1 MTTRYTAKTK
11 KTTFALIIA
20 AVLAAALLFFAA
32 WAPSGIVVEG
42 AEGDSGAATQ
52 DTQYTHKLSVSEA
65 DFADGYADEKA
76 SDKRFEL
83 NTEETSGDVT
93 TVTNGAV
100 TAEAFSKKTD
110 GTGSTIPYRSVG
122 ISLQGKLQDAVNSGR
137 LSMRVY
143 FVGTVKLNAT
153 SRGDVED
160 NVPSINLD
168 LGFGLTGGVS
178 SDDVADGNVERT
190 AEPVWADG
198 TYKYSE
204 TLEFTAERPLEITDG
219 YALLSSENV
228 VLELTPSFS
237 ITRERTTTDTVTN
250 SATAV
255 INGNFLIAFDF
266 AEVTVNLSVDN
277 VQYGKIVAGNQ
288 SGLYGQ
294 YAEAVMSTAADD
306 AVINDYDSQLQG
318 LESLTGSANSAVVS
332 YGLNDDIVFT
342 AVPMT
347 GFYFYRWEQGGGEN
361 TKAVNLGAAAAT
373 PSSAAITYHADFTEF
388 QPTVPIVAGQGAGY
402 IYNNAPYGPALNE
415 AALTGYVLSERHV
428 GLTNGGVVWNQGP
441 QPTEAGA
448 YEHRATLSRNGE
460 NGEECFGISRVDF
473 NIFRRTATV
482 ELTDALGTV
491 VNSAAIAWG
500 DCLNDT
506 GIIPGS
512 GIDGNF
518 DVVVASEGGYT
529 AVSTKLASVMPA
541 PGTYE
546 FSYRLTPTGDYANNY
561 STGYAPFTVTVD
573 DDFTVDGDGAVY
585 AETPVASS
593 TIGGAFN
600 YSYNIIDNGE
610 AAEVRETLVFTL
622 TAYLT
627 GSEDW
632 LFVAWRRNTYY
643 QTSDA
648 DKADGFDTY
657 TYVYEIPLDGTE
669 GGKLSDEFRAVFAR
683 KDNSTIAVNAY
694 TGSALQTLTAVNL
707 SRNNLYIGNATLES
721 YGGIMA
727 EVIGFGDELS
737 ASQPVAIGAHD
748 VRVRL
753 FTYNTENNTE
763 NGVSTVLVPEI
774 VLPFEI
780 VYANLYA
787 NLSTSASSGYNS
799 ATGWASRMAFNVSGI
814 PTASADYGY
823 KYIYTLET
831 DGEVKAENRVVDWD
845 GSNVFETPTV
855 YGDVDI
861 SEKSAVI
868 TFRLVVTHDVNGVPT
883 EDVEMN
889 AVALSEPFT
898 VKLDNTPV
906 TINSFLPT
914 EALGADWLQSAQ
926 FTAEVTFGGSGY
938 DLSYGTRSGN
948 SLSATDRALLTADEV
963 TVESGADDPGYL
975 YGADSGNVTAARS
988 FTVRFT
994 VDTDLIGAPALGVRN
1009 GLRLGAN
1016 VYSAIAEHTEPVS
1029 VDASVPQIALVPEY
1043 GGAVGDGGWY
1053 DAAVKLTL
1061 TITDNGGS
1069 MPANAELSPR
1079 EGSDYY
1085 GITMQRDEEFAE
1097 GIRYIAT
1104 ITSSEYFEY
1113 YISDGAGNV
1122 ANTSFHYNVQIFK
1135 QGDLE
1140 FVSYSAG
1147 GGEMWVSNDLSLDF
1161 TVRLTA
1167 GALYAPF
1174 KLQYRTGAYGDFTD
1188 YGDYV
1193 YPDSATGNVDLT
1205 FALSLEDLG
1214 DSNFYFRAMA
1224 ANGITTETFNAGRI
1238 RNDDVAPTIALN
1250 EADYADHIGDA
1261 DWTAEAV
1268 PVTVTV
1274 TETLSGIPWDEATG
1288 IYGVYVEGRDD
1299 VRIDKVS
1306 DSVYTVYVADCNE
1319 YVVSA
1324 RDRAGNT
1331 VSAEAITLNVDPFT
1345 EPDFDVQ
1352 IEEEDGETVSEYT
1365 SGEWITSGT
1374 AVLKITFTYDVV
1386 VSGTTVQYLQD
1397 GYWRTLVSGT
1407 PEDGSLSQ
1415 EGQTYVFSV
1424 TPADGSTNYRFRL
1437 TTGAGITVT
1446 YPAEG
1451 YFTVRRDSEAPDE
1464 PDSEFY
1470 DSLGNAVDVA
1480 NEWNND
1486 RVTWQFSLNDN
1497 VSGINASK
1505 VKLYTLDPATI
1516 NDEEAMAEA
1525 LQQAIASGSG
1535 EAPEVLP
1542 NGLYQYTL
1550 SDYMLYVLM
1559 FADNAGNQG
1568 LFPFIAKIDT
1578 TADFNVNIVPYLKDG
1593 EVVES
1598 EPLASGTALSDT
1610 QSVVFV
1616 FEVTTEGG
1624 DFVPGASGLRA
1635 EYSFDGVN
1643 WYYTDEA
1650 FSADV
1655 PEFEFG
1661 GQAIGDMRIRLVTGA
1676 GTAVVGA
1683 FGGEAAFR
1691 YNKDT
1696 AEIALLLSAVTV
1708 AEGNEAPYTPG
1719 SWTNATVKIVAVVTA
1734 GAYGGT
1740 LTAEGFE
1747 DVRIPENSG
1756 TATVT
1761 FEIPDNINDTVTVTF
1776 TSDKTGAT
1784 AVSEEIEVRIDKT
1797 EVSVSLTGKYDNQGT
1812 YTIDIDEE
1820 GWAFGDVAITVD
1832 AEPGASGIAAV
1843 EYSYDGDGAE
1853 WAELAQVDGAYRI
1866 LWANADNNTYDQR
1879 TYLVRVTSGS
1889 GMVGTAE
1896 MTVRIDEATAESGT
1910 LEYEGFRGSG
1920 SDWYYTDVG
1929 IAVRNITVNFS
1940 GTYFVYTA
1948 TVIDGGTEA
1957 DSFDGRYLLDE
1968 TGQAFMTL
1976 TDESFANAG
1985 YGEYRISYSWA
1996 TGAGNSAPGG
2006 EFVIKIDKNVYSFTA
2021 QSHIGGI
2028 TDTLHTGDN
2037 RYVVLEDDTGLLS
2050 EPLYRGMSLNNIGI
2064 APIAPVT
2071 GTEEA
2076 RYEFLIRSISANGR
2090 NLINY
2095 EYTNEAAAGIYY
2107 LSGVTVEG
2115 NVSVDVELYCAIVPE
2130 FVNTD
2135 QSIQANGTYL
2145 PVRLSFPIGLYT
2157 DFRNVLTYSIT
2168 MPEGF
2173 DADDP
2178 YGVYKVTAAITGEY
2192 AADFPLVK
2200 RENGTFVQNDTAA
2213 LRVRYFENSGTVDDR
2228 FTVGNLTDFMMI
2240 DRYSDPLDP
2249 AQPAFGYGNG
2259 NRYFIQT
2266 ADIAFD
2272 ASFVGLSNN
2281 FGGVYDGNGFAFT
2294 SDRVDGGKF
2303 SGIFKNVVGGR
2314 IENLKVEIFRYEI
2327 SAKGD
2332 YGLIAA
2338 NIGGSDASVS
2348 DVYVAANVYIENS
2361 AVNFGG
2367 VAGTAENTLVNFG
2380 GVAGTAE
2387 NTLIS
2392 AAFAAVNVFANNVSG
2407 NIGGVVGTLT
2417 DGSIMSRCV
2426 SLSTITN
2433 DDCALPDGI
2442 GGAALY
2448 AGSLLGYADGA
2459 GAADEDNYYLNN
2471 GVSYGEAA
2479 ISGRGLGND
2488 YPAATELRFVAL
2500 ANIGEMNAAQT
2511 EILGNTV
2518 AELVEYYAE
2527 SLAERFTVAG
2537 VGSEYAPFEIGKA
2550 EALELVALAPWA
2562 YFIQTDDIVPGSYA
2576 EFFGK
2581 TPFRGYYDGDAHKL
2595 SDVAVSAT
2603 GGSVGLFRAVEGT
2616 LTNLYIDNIYADMLL
2631 PQGGYAGALAGII
2644 GNEAVISGIVL
2655 TGSIT
2660 VDAAGTVYAG
2670 GVAGISYGSIDNI
2683 VSAIAMRVIAENALV
2698 GGISGNLSGGE
2709 VEYVALLGSFT
2720 ADYSGRAN
2728 VGTVAGEAVADDESP
2743 VSMAAVGYVADSSI
2757 AGKYNVTIPFV
2768 GETETGYVP
2777 KSESRNSLIAS
2788 TDYSSGEYAFT
2799 VGERLNGVYP
2809 FTSGSGT
2816 DADPFVITGYKEFKN
2831 IAAYMDASFK
2841 LAENFVLGDIDGD
2854 GIADEEFTGFG
2865 GTFSGSIAG
2874 DNKVISGLTAPL
2886 FERVSGSIRNLVLNI
2901 EVYSEDVSVTFGAVA
2916 VTFGAVAVTAESG
2929 AMLSR
2934 ITVNGNAEIYT
2945 DAAGTIVYGG
2955 VVGISDGAAV
2965 IMPAVNVDVKLRGG
2979 MVVYGGIVG
2988 NSTAP
2993 AAEHAGTWRIQS
3005 SVTADVGGVSVTAG
3019 KYIGIMRGDSA
3030 VVQSFGTTAA
3040 VLKINNVTDA
3050 SAVGRVI

>member
-32 WAPSGIVVEG
+32 WAPSGFVVEG

-52 DTQYTHKLSVSEA
+52 NLQKLTVSEA
-65 DFADGYADEKA
+65 DFTGGYADEKA
-76 SDKRFEL
+76 SQKSIALTR
-83 NTEETSGDVT
+83 TEASGDVT
-93 TVTNGAV
+93 TVTDGSV
-100 TAEAFSKKTD
+100 TAEAFPQKTD
-110 GTGSTIPYRSVG
+110 ETGSVRPYLTAD
-122 ISLQGKLQDAVNSGR
+122 ITLQGKLKDAVDAGR

-143 FVGTVKLNAT
+143 FVGTVNLTAT
-153 SRGDVED
+153 SQGDVED
-160 NVPSINLD
+160 NVPAVGLD
-168 LGFGLTGGVS
+168 LGFDLTGGVS
-178 SDDVADGNVERT
+178 AGDVADGNVEGT
-190 AEPVWADG
+190 AQPVWEEGAY
-198 TYKYSE
+198 TYSE
-204 TLEFTAERPLEITDG
+204 TLEFTDERPLEITDG

-228 VLELTPSFS
+228 VLELTPSFF
-237 ITRERTTTDTVTN
+237 ITRERTTTGTVTN
-250 SATAV
+250 SATAE

-266 AEVTVNLSVDN
+266 AEVTVNFSVDN

-288 SGLYGQ
+288 SELYAS
-294 YAEAVMSTAADD
+294 YAAAVMNTTAENDEEIDD
-306 AVINDYDSQLQG
+306 YGRQLQA
-318 LESLTGSANSAVVS
+318 LESLTGTANSAVVS
-332 YGLNDDIVFT
+332 YGLNDNIVFT

-347 GFYFYRWEQGGGEN
+347 GFYFYRWEQGDEN
-361 TKAVNLGAAAAT
+361 TKAVDLGAAAKT
-373 PSSAAITYHADFTEF
+373 PSSAAITYRADFTEF

-402 IYNNAPYGPALNE
+402 VYNNAPYGPALNE
-415 AALTGYVLSERHV
+415 AALTGYELSERHV
-428 GLTNGGVVWNQGP
+428 GHTNAGVVCNQVP
-441 QPTEAGA
+441 QPTEAGE

-460 NGEECFGISRVDF
+460 YFGISRVDF
-473 NIFRRTATV
+473 SIFRRTATV
-482 ELTDALGTV
+482 ELTDDSATV
-491 VNSAAIAWG
+491 VDSAEIAWG
-500 DCLNDT
+500 ECLNDT
-506 GIIPGS
+506 GITARSPGIV
-512 GIDGNF
+512 GTF
-518 DVVVASEGGYT
+518 DVVVGSEEEGYT
-529 AVSTKLASVMPA
+529 AVSTELASVMRA

-561 STGYAPFTVTVD
+561 SAGYAPFTVTVD
-573 DDFTVDGDGAVY
+573 DAFTVDGDGAVY

-600 YSYNIIDNGE
+600 YSYNITDNGE

-643 QTSDA
+643 QTSVA
-648 DKADGFDTY
+648 GERYGFKTY

-669 GGKLSDEFRAVFAR
+669 TDKLSDEFRAVFAR
-683 KDNSTIAVNAY
+683 KDNSSIAVNAY

-721 YGGIMA
+721 YGGITA
-727 EVIGFGDELS
+727 EVIGFGDEHI
-737 ASQPVAIGAHD
+737 ADQPVAIGAHD

-753 FTYNTENNTE
+753 FTDNTE
-763 NGVSTVLVPEI
+763 NGVRTVLVPEI

-787 NLSTSASSGYNS
+787 NLSTTASSGYNS
-799 ATGWASRMAFNVSGI
+799 ATGWASRMAFDIAGM
-814 PTASADYGY
+814 PTANTGYGY

-831 DGEVKAENRVVDWD
+831 DGEVKAENRVVDWN

-855 YGDVDI
+855 YEGVDI
-861 SEKSAVI
+861 SAKSAVI
-868 TFRLVVTHDVNGVPT
+868 TFRLVVTHDVDGVPT
-883 EDVEMN
+883 ADVEMN

-914 EALGADWLQSAQ
+914 EALGAGWLQSAQ

-938 DLSYGTRSGN
+938 DLSYGIRSGN
-948 SLSATDRALLTADEV
+948 SLSATYRALLTADEV
-963 TVESGADDPGYL
+963 TVESGADDSGYL

-994 VDTDLIGAPALGVRN
+994 VDTDLIGKPALGVRN

-1029 VDASVPQIALVPEY
+1029 VDASAPQITLVPEY
-1043 GGAVGDGGWY
+1043 GEAVGDGDWY
-1053 DAAVKLTL
+1053 AAAVKLTL

-1069 MPANAELSPR
+1069 MPEGAELLPR

-1085 GITMQRDEEFAE
+1085 GITMQRDNGYTGS

-1122 ANTSFHYNVQIFK
+1122 ANTSFHYNVQIFD

-1140 FVSYSAG
+1140 FVSYSAD

-1161 TVRLTA
+1161 TVRLTT

-1174 KLQYRTGAYGDFTD
+1174 KLQYRTGAYGGFTD

-1250 EADYADHIGDA
+1250 EADYIDHIGNA

-1306 DSVYTVYVADCNE
+1306 DSVYIVYVADCNE

-1345 EPDFDVQ
+1345 RPAFDVR

-1365 SGEWITSGT
+1365 SGEWITSET

-1464 PDSEFY
+1464 PDSKFY
-1470 DSLGNAVDVA
+1470 DSLGNAVDAA

-1486 RVTWQFSLNDN
+1486 RVTWQFALNDS
-1497 VSGINASK
+1497 VSGINAAS

-1516 NDEEAMAEA
+1516 DNEEAMAEA

-1535 EAPEVLP
+1535 IAPEVLP

-1568 LFPFIAKIDT
+1568 IFPFIAMIDT
-1578 TADFNVNIVPYLKDG
+1578 TADFDVNIVPYLKDG
-1593 EVVES
+1593 GVVGS
-1598 EPLASGTALSDT
+1598 DPLASGTVLSDT
-1610 QSVVFV
+1610 QSVVFK

-1624 DFVPGASGLRA
+1624 AFVPGASGLRA

-1643 WYYTDEA
+1643 WYYTDEE
-1650 FSADV
+1650 FSAAV

-1683 FGGEAAFR
+1683 FGDKAAFG

-1696 AEIALLLSAVTV
+1696 AEIALSLSAVTV
-1708 AEGNEAPYTPG
+1708 ADGNETPYTPD
-1719 SWTNATVKIVAVVTA
+1719 SWTNATVKVIATVTA

-1747 DVRIPENSG
+1747 DVRVPENSG
-1756 TATVT
+1756 TATFT
-1761 FEIPDNINDTVTVTF
+1761 FEIVNNLNGVVAVTF
-1776 TSDKTGAT
+1776 TSDKDGSVS
-1784 AVSEEIEVRIDKT
+1784 VSEEIAVKIDKDD
-1797 EVSVSLTGKYDNQGT
+1797 VNVDLSGAYDNQGT
-1812 YTIDIDEE
+1812 YTVEIGEA
-1820 GWAFGDVAITVD
+1820 GWAFGDVAIAVS
-1832 AEPGASGIAAV
+1832 AETGASGIDTV
-1843 EYSYDGDGAE
+1843 EYAYEGA
-1853 WAELAQVDGAYRI
+1853 WTTLQQVDGKYRI
-1866 LWANADNNTYDQR
+1866 LWANADNVTGDQR

-1896 MTVRIDEATAESGT
+1896 MTVRIDEDTAASGT

-1957 DSFDGRYLLDE
+1957 DSVSGEYLLDE

-1976 TDESFANAG
+1976 TDEPFAAG
-1985 YGEYRISYSWA
+1985 YGEYRIVYSWA

-2037 RYVVLEDDTGLLS
+2037 RYVVLEDETGLLS

-2064 APIAPVT
+2064 APIVPVT

-2076 RYEFLIRSISANGR
+2076 RYEFLIRSISVNGG

-2095 EYTNEAAAGIYY
+2095 EYNDREAAEIYY
-2107 LSGVTVEG
+2107 LFGVTVEG

-2130 FVNTD
+2130 FVNID

-2145 PVRLSFPIGLYT
+2145 PVSLSFPVGLYA
-2157 DFRNVLTYSIT
+2157 DFRNVLTYSVT

-2178 YGVYKVTAAITGEY
+2178 YGVYEVTAAITGEY
-2192 AADFPLVK
+2192 AAEFPLVK
-2200 RENGTFVQNDTAA
+2200 RGENGTFVQNDTAV

-2240 DRYSDPLDP
+2240 DRYSDPSDP
-2249 AQPAFGYGNG
+2249 GQPAFGYGNG

-2266 ADIAFD
+2266 ADIAFE
-2272 ASFVGLSNN
+2272 ASFVGLSNA

-2327 SAKGD
+2327 SANGD

-2338 NIGGSDASVS
+2338 NIGGSGAGVS

-2367 VAGTAENTLVNFG
+2367 VAGTAENTL
-2380 GVAGTAE
+2380 
-2387 NTLIS
+2387 IS
-2392 AAFAAVNVFANNVSG
+2392 AAFAAVNVFANSVSG

-2417 DGSIMSRCV
+2417 DGSMMSRCV

-2433 DDCALPDGI
+2433 DDCALPDGS

-2448 AGSLLGYADGA
+2448 AGSLVGYADGA
-2459 GAADEDNYYLNN
+2459 GVADEDNFYMDN
-2471 GVSYGEAA
+2471 GVSYGETA
-2479 ISGRGLGND
+2479 ISGRGLGNLD
-2488 YPAATELRFVAL
+2488 YSAATELRFVAL

-2511 EILGNTV
+2511 AILGNTV

-2644 GNEAVISGIVL
+2644 GNEAVVSGIVL

-2670 GVAGISYGSIDNI
+2670 GVAGISYGGIDNI
-2683 VSAIAMRVIAENALV
+2683 VSAIAMRVIAEDALV
-2698 GGISGNLSGGE
+2698 GGISGNLSGGK

-2720 ADYSGRAN
+2720 ADYSGKAN
-2728 VGTVAGEAVADDESP
+2728 VGTVAGEAVADGENP

-2768 GETETGYVP
+2768 GETGYVP
-2777 KSESRNSLIAS
+2777 VSESRNSLIAS

-2916 VTFGAVAVTAESG
+2916 VTAESG

-2945 DAAGTIVYGG
+2945 DAACTVVYGG

-2993 AAEHAGTWRIQS
+2993 AVEHAGTWRIQS
-3005 SVTADVGGVSVTAG
+3005 SVTADIGGVSVTAG

>member
-52 DTQYTHKLSVSEA
+52 KLIITEANFEGGYDDGKPSVNS
-65 DFADGYADEKA
+65 
-76 SDKRFEL
+76 FEL
-83 NTEETSGDVT
+83 NTTETADDVT

-100 TAEAFSKKTD
+100 TAEAFPQEKD
-110 GTGSTIPYRSVG
+110 ETGSTIPYRSVS
-122 ISLQGKLQDAVNSGR
+122 ISLQKKLQDAVNSRR

-143 FVGTVKLNAT
+143 FVGSVTLTAT
-153 SRGDVED
+153 SAGDVKD
-160 NVPSINLD
+160 NAPSINLD

-190 AEPVWADG
+190 AEPVWEDG
-198 TYKYSE
+198 AYTYSE
-204 TLEFTAERPLEITDG
+204 TLVFTDARPLEITDG

-237 ITRERTTTDTVTN
+237 ITRERTTTGTVTN
-250 SATAV
+250 SATAA

-294 YAEAVMSTAADD
+294 YAEAVMNAD
-306 AVINDYDSQLQG
+306 AENDEEIDGYGRELQA
-318 LESLTGSANSAVVS
+318 LESLTGTADSAVVS
-332 YGLNDDIVFT
+332 YGLNDNIVFT

-347 GFYFYRWEQGGGEN
+347 GFYFYRWEQGGEN
-361 TKAVNLGAAAAT
+361 TKAVNLGAAAKT
-373 PSSAAITYHADFTEF
+373 PSSAAITYRADFTEF

-402 IYNNAPYGPALNE
+402 VYNNAPYGPALNE
-415 AALTGYVLSERHV
+415 AALTGYELSERHV
-428 GLTNGGVVWNQGP
+428 GHTNAGVGYNQGP
-441 QPTEAGA
+441 QPTEAGD

-460 NGEECFGISRVDF
+460 YFGISRVDF

-482 ELTDALGTV
+482 ELTDASATV
-491 VNSAAIAWG
+491 VDSAEIAWG
-500 DCLNDT
+500 DCLDDT
-506 GIIPGS
+506 GIRARS
-512 GIDGNF
+512 GIDGTF
-518 DVVVASEGGYT
+518 DVVVASEEEGGYT
-529 AVSTKLASVMPA
+529 EVSTELASVMPA

-546 FSYRLTPTGDYANNY
+546 FSYRLTPTGDDAYNY
-561 STGYAPFTVTVD
+561 SVGYAPFTVTVD
-573 DDFTVDGDGAVY
+573 DAFTVDGDGAVY
-585 AETPVASS
+585 AETPVPSS

-600 YSYNIIDNGE
+600 YSYDITDNGE
-610 AAEVRETLVFTL
+610 AADVRETLVFTL

-627 GSEDW
+627 GNEDW

-643 QTSDA
+643 QTSVA
-648 DKADGFDTY
+648 GERYGFKTY
-657 TYVYEIPLDGTE
+657 KYVYEIPLDGTE
-669 GGKLSDEFRAVFAR
+669 GGKLLDEFRAVFAR
-683 KDNSTIAVNAY
+683 KDNSSIAVNAY
-694 TGSALQTLTAVNL
+694 TGSALEALTAVNL

-721 YGGIMA
+721 YGGITA
-727 EVIGFGDELS
+727 EVIGFGAELEK
-737 ASQPVAIGAHD
+737 SQPVAIGAHD
-748 VRVRL
+748 VRVCL
-753 FTYNTENNTE
+753 YTNNTE
-763 NGVSTVLVPEI
+763 DGGRTELVPEI
-774 VLPFEI
+774 DLPFKI

-787 NLSTSASSGYNS
+787 RLSTTASSGYNS
-799 ATGWASRMAFNVSGI
+799 ATGWASRMAFDIEGM
-814 PTASADYGY
+814 PTANTGYGY

-831 DGEVKAENRVVDWD
+831 DGEVKAENRVVDWN

-855 YGDVDI
+855 YEGVDI

-868 TFRLVVTHDVNGVPT
+868 TFRLVVTHDVDGDPT
-883 EDVEMN
+883 EDVDMN

-906 TINSFLPT
+906 TISAFEPT
-914 EALGADWLQSAQ
+914 EALGAEWLQSAQ

-938 DLSYGTRSGN
+938 DLSYGIRSGN
-948 SLSATDRALLTADEV
+948 SLLTTNRALLTADEV
-963 TVESGADDPGYL
+963 TVTSGADNSGYL

-988 FTVRFT
+988 FTVSFT
-994 VDTDLIGAPALGVRN
+994 VDTDLKGVPALGVRN

-1016 VYSAIAEHTEPVS
+1016 VYSAIAEHTESVS
-1029 VDASVPQIALVPEY
+1029 VDASVPQITLVPEY

-1053 DAAVKLTL
+1053 AEPVKLTL

-1069 MPANAELSPR
+1069 MPADAELLPR

-1085 GITMQRDEEFAE
+1085 GITMQRDEGFTE

-1113 YISDGAGNV
+1113 YITDGAGNV
-1122 ANTSFHYNVQIFK
+1122 ANTSFHYNVQIFD
-1135 QGDLE
+1135 QGALE
-1140 FVSYSAG
+1140 FVSYSAD

-1161 TVRLTA
+1161 TVRLTT

-1174 KLQYRTGAYGDFTD
+1174 KLQYRTGAYGGFTD

-1250 EADYADHIGDA
+1250 EADYADHIGNA

-1299 VRIDKVS
+1299 VHIDKVS
-1306 DSVYTVYVADCNE
+1306 DSEYVVYVADCNE
-1319 YVVSA
+1319 YVISA

-1331 VSAEAITLNVDPFT
+1331 VSAAGITLNVDPFT
-1345 EPDFDVQ
+1345 EPDFDVR
-1352 IEEEDGETVSEYT
+1352 IEEEDGGTVSEYT

-1397 GYWRTLVSGT
+1397 GYWHTLVSGT

-1486 RVTWQFSLNDN
+1486 RVTWRFSLNDN
-1497 VSGINASK
+1497 VSGINAAS
-1505 VKLYTLDPATI
+1505 VKLYTLDPTI
-1516 NDEEAMAEA
+1516 IDNEEAMAEA
-1525 LQQAIASGSG
+1525 LQQAIANDLGI
-1535 EAPEVLP
+1535 APEVLP

-1550 SDYMLYVLM
+1550 SDYKLYVLM

-1568 LFPFIAKIDT
+1568 IFPFIAMIDT

-1593 EVVES
+1593 DVVES
-1598 EPLASGTALSDT
+1598 DPLKSGTALSDT

-1624 DFVPGASGLRA
+1624 AFAPGASGLRA

-1643 WYYTDEA
+1643 WYYTDEE
-1650 FSADV
+1650 FSAAV

-1683 FGGEAAFR
+1683 FGGEAASFG

-1696 AEIALLLSAVTV
+1696 AEIALWLSAVTV
-1708 AEGNEAPYTPG
+1708 ADGNEAPYTPG
-1719 SWTNATVKIVAVVTA
+1719 SWTNATVKVIATVTA

-1747 DVRIPENSG
+1747 DVRVPENSG
-1756 TATVT
+1756 TATFT
-1761 FEIPDNINDTVTVTF
+1761 FEIVNNLNGVVTVTF
-1776 TSDKTGAT
+1776 TSDKAGSVS
-1784 AVSEEIEVRIDKT
+1784 VSEEIAVKIDKDD
-1797 EVSVSLTGKYDNQGT
+1797 VNVDLSGAYDNQGT
-1812 YTIDIDEE
+1812 YTVEIGEA

-1832 AEPGASGIAAV
+1832 AEPGASGIGTV

-1866 LWANADNNTYDQR
+1866 LWANADNNTGDQR

-1896 MTVRIDEATAESGT
+1896 MTVRIDENTAASGT

-1948 TVIDGGTEA
+1948 TVIDGGTET
-1957 DSFDGRYLLDE
+1957 DRVVSGRYLLDE

-1976 TDESFANAG
+1976 TDESFAAG

-2006 EFVIKIDKNVYSFTA
+2006 EFVVKIDKHVYSFTA

-2050 EPLYRGMSLNNIGI
+2050 EPLYRGMKLNNIGI

-2076 RYEFLIRSISANGR
+2076 RYEFLIRSISVNGG
-2090 NLINY
+2090 NLVKY
-2095 EYTNEAAAGIYY
+2095 EYTDEAAAGIYY
-2107 LSGVTVEG
+2107 LFGVTVER

-2145 PVRLSFPIGLYT
+2145 PVRLSFPEGLYT
-2157 DFRNVLTYSIT
+2157 DFRNVLTYSVT

-2173 DADDP
+2173 DANDP
-2178 YGVYKVTAAITGEY
+2178 YGEYEVTAAITGEY
-2192 AADFPLVK
+2192 AAEFPLVK
-2200 RENGTFVQNDTAA
+2200 LENGTFVQNDTAA

-2228 FTVGNLTDFMMI
+2228 FTVGNLDDFMMI

-2249 AQPAFGYGNG
+2249 GQPAFGYGNG

-2272 ASFVGLSNN
+2272 ASFVGLSND

-2294 SDRVDGGKF
+2294 SDRVVGGKF

-2327 SAKGD
+2327 SANGD

-2338 NIGGSDASVS
+2338 NIGGSGAGVS

-2361 AVNFGG
+2361 A
-2367 VAGTAENTLVNFG
+2367 VNFG

-2417 DGSIMSRCV
+2417 GGSIMSRCV

-2448 AGSLLGYADGA
+2448 AGSIVGYADGA

-2479 ISGRGLGND
+2479 ISGRGLGNVD
-2488 YPAATELRFVAL
+2488 YYSDATELRFVAR

-2511 EILGNTV
+2511 AILGNTV

-2644 GNEAVISGIVL
+2644 GNEAVVSGIVL

-2698 GGISGNLSGGE
+2698 GGISGNLSGGK

-2743 VSMAAVGYVADSSI
+2743 VSMNAVGYVADSAI

-2768 GETETGYVP
+2768 GETGYVP
-2777 KSESRNSLIAS
+2777 VSESRNSLIAS
-2788 TDYSSGEYAFT
+2788 TDYSSGKYAFT

-2916 VTFGAVAVTAESG
+2916 VTAESG

-3005 SVTADVGGVSVTAG
+3005 SVTADIGGVSVTAG

>member
-32 WAPSGIVVEG
+32 WAPSGFVVEG

-52 DTQYTHKLSVSEA
+52 KLIITEANFEGGYDDGKPSVNS
-65 DFADGYADEKA
+65 
-76 SDKRFEL
+76 FEL
-83 NTEETSGDVT
+83 NTTETSGEVT
-93 TVTNGAV
+93 AVTNGAV
-100 TAEAFSKKTD
+100 TAEAFPQERD
-110 GTGSTIPYRSVG
+110 ETGSVIPYRSVG
-122 ISLQGKLQDAVNSGR
+122 ITLQGKLKDAVDAGR

-143 FVGTVKLNAT
+143 FVGSVTLTAT
-153 SRGDVED
+153 SAGDVED
-160 NVPSINLD
+160 NAPSINLD

-250 SATAV
+250 SAEAE

-266 AEVTVNLSVDN
+266 AEVTVNFSVDN
-277 VQYGKIVAGNQ
+277 VQYGKIVAGDQ
-288 SGLYGQ
+288 SELYAS
-294 YAEAVMSTAADD
+294 YAAAVMKTTGE
-306 AVINDYDSQLQG
+306 NDEEIDGYGRQLKA
-318 LESLTGSANSAVVS
+318 LESLTGSADSAVVS
-332 YGLNDDIVFT
+332 YGLNADIVFT

-361 TKAVNLGAAAAT
+361 TKAVNLGAAAKT
-373 PSSAAITYHADFTEF
+373 PSSAAITYRADFTEF
-388 QPTVPIVAGQGAGY
+388 QPTVPNVAGQGAGY
-402 IYNNAPYGPALNE
+402 VYNNAPYGPALNE
-415 AALTGYVLSERHV
+415 AALTGYELSERHV
-428 GLTNGGVVWNQGP
+428 GHTNAGLVYNQGP
-441 QPTEAGA
+441 QPTEAGE

-460 NGEECFGISRVDF
+460 YFGISRVDF
-473 NIFRRTATV
+473 SIFRRTATV
-482 ELTDALGTV
+482 ELTDASATV
-491 VNSAAIAWG
+491 VDSAAIAWG
-500 DCLNDT
+500 DCLDDT
-506 GIIPGS
+506 GIIPRSRIVGT
-512 GIDGNF
+512 F
-518 DVVVASEGGYT
+518 DVVESSEEGYT
-529 AVSTKLASVMPA
+529 AVSTELASVMPA

-573 DDFTVDGDGAVY
+573 DAFTVDGDGAVY

-600 YSYNIIDNGE
+600 YSYDITDNGE

-622 TAYLT
+622 TAYKT

-632 LFVAWRRNTYY
+632 LFVAWRRNAYY
-643 QTSDA
+643 QTSVA
-648 DKADGFDTY
+648 DERDGFKTY
-657 TYVYEIPLDGTE
+657 KYVYEIPLDGKE
-669 GGKLSDEFRAVFAR
+669 GDKLSDEFRAVFAR
-683 KDNSTIAVNAY
+683 KDNSSIAVNAY
-694 TGSALQTLTAVNL
+694 TGSALGTLTAVNL
-707 SRNNLYIGNATLES
+707 SRNNLFIGNATLES
-721 YGGIMA
+721 YGGITA
-727 EVIGFGDELS
+727 EVIGFGFGDELS
-737 ASQPVAIGAHD
+737 ASQPVAIGEHV
-748 VRVRL
+748 VRVCL
-753 FTYNTENNTE
+753 YTNNTE
-763 NGVSTVLVPEI
+763 DGGRTVLVSEI

-787 NLSTSASSGYNS
+787 TLSTTASSGYNS
-799 ATGWASRMAFNVSGI
+799 ATGWASRMAFNIEGM
-814 PTASADYGY
+814 PTANTGYGY

-831 DGEVKAENRVVDWD
+831 DGGEFKAENRVVDWD

-855 YGDVDI
+855 YEGVDI
-861 SEKSAVI
+861 SAKSAVI
-868 TFRLVVTHDVNGVPT
+868 TFRLVVTHDDDGVPT
-883 EDVEMN
+883 EDVDMN

-906 TINSFLPT
+906 TISEFRPT
-914 EALGADWLQSAQ
+914 TALGAGWLQSAQ

-963 TVESGADDPGYL
+963 TVTSGADNSGYR

-994 VDTDLIGAPALGVRN
+994 VDTDLIGKPALGVRN

-1016 VYSAIAEHTEPVS
+1016 VYSAIAEHGEQVKI
-1029 VDASVPQIALVPEY
+1029 DASAPQISLVPEY
-1043 GGAVGDGGWY
+1043 GGAVGDGDWY
-1053 DAAVKLTL
+1053 DAEVKLTL

-1069 MPANAELSPR
+1069 MPEDAELLPR

-1085 GITMQRDEEFAE
+1085 GITMQRDEGFTE
-1097 GIRYIAT
+1097 GIRYTAT

-1140 FVSYSAG
+1140 FVSYSAD

-1161 TVRLTA
+1161 TVRLKT

-1174 KLQYRTGAYGDFTD
+1174 KLQYRTGAYGGFTD

-1299 VRIDKVS
+1299 VLIDKVS
-1306 DSVYTVYVADCNE
+1306 DSVYIVYVADCNE

-1345 EPDFDVQ
+1345 DPAFDVR

-1451 YFTVRRDSEAPDE
+1451 YFTVRRDSEAPGE

-1486 RVTWQFSLNDN
+1486 RVTWQFSLNDS

-1505 VKLYTLDPATI
+1505 VLLYSLDPATI
-1516 NDEEAMAEA
+1516 DNEEALAEA

-1535 EAPEVLP
+1535 IAPEVLP

-1568 LFPFIAKIDT
+1568 LFPFIAMIDT
-1578 TADFNVNIVPYLKDG
+1578 TADFDVNIVPYLKDG

-1598 EPLASGTALSDT
+1598 DPLASGTVLSDT
-1610 QSVVFV
+1610 QSVVFK

-1635 EYSFDGVN
+1635 EYSFDGEN
-1643 WYYTDEA
+1643 WYYTDEE
-1650 FSADV
+1650 FSAAV

-1676 GTAVVGA
+1676 GTAVVGTFDGA
-1683 FGGEAAFR
+1683 ETFG

-1696 AEIALLLSAVTV
+1696 VEIALSLSAVTV
-1708 AEGNEAPYTPG
+1708 ADGNETSYTPG
-1719 SWTNATVKIVAVVTA
+1719 SWTNATVKVIATVTA

-1747 DVRIPENSG
+1747 DVRVPKNSG
-1756 TATVT
+1756 TATFT

-1797 EVSVSLTGKYDNQGT
+1797 EVSVSLTGAYDNQGT
-1812 YTIDIDEE
+1812 YTIDIGEE

-1832 AEPGASGIAAV
+1832 AEPGASGIAVV

-1896 MTVRIDEATAESGT
+1896 MTVRIDERTAASGT

-1929 IAVRNITVNFS
+1929 IAVRDITVNFS

-1948 TVIDGGTEA
+1948 TVIDGGKET
-1957 DSFDGRYLLDE
+1957 DRVVSGRYLLDE
-1968 TGQAFMTL
+1968 TGLAFMTL

-2037 RYVVLEDDTGLLS
+2037 RYVVLEDDSGLLS
-2050 EPLYRGMSLNNIGI
+2050 EPLYRGMKLNNIGI

-2173 DADDP
+2173 NADDP
-2178 YGVYKVTAAITGEY
+2178 YGVYEVTAAITGEY

-2200 RENGTFVQNDTAA
+2200 RENGTFVQNNIAV

-2240 DRYSDPLDP
+2240 DRYSDPRDP

-2266 ADIAFD
+2266 ADIAFN
-2272 ASFVGLSNN
+2272 ASFVGLSNA
-2281 FGGVYDGNGFAFT
+2281 FDGVYDGNGFAFT

-2338 NIGGSDASVS
+2338 NIGGSGASVS

-2361 AVNFGG
+2361 A
-2367 VAGTAENTLVNFG
+2367 VNFG

-2417 DGSIMSRCV
+2417 GGSIMSRCV

-2433 DDCALPDGI
+2433 DDCALPDGD

-2459 GAADEDNYYLNN
+2459 GAADENNYYLNN

-2488 YPAATELRFVAL
+2488 YPAATALRFVAL

-2527 SLAERFTVAG
+2527 SLAERFTVVG

-2631 PQGGYAGALAGII
+2631 RHGGYAGALAGII
-2644 GNEAVISGIVL
+2644 GNEAVVSGIVL

-2683 VSAIAMRVIAENALV
+2683 VSAIAMRVIAEDALV
-2698 GGISGNLSGGE
+2698 GGISGNLSGGK

-2720 ADYSGRAN
+2720 ADYSGKAN

-2743 VSMAAVGYVADSSI
+2743 VSMNAVGYVADSSI

-2788 TDYSSGEYAFT
+2788 TNYSSGEYAFT

-2841 LAENFVLGDIDGD
+2841 LAENFVLGDKDGD

-2916 VTFGAVAVTAESG
+2916 VTAESG

-2934 ITVNGNAEIYT
+2934 ITVNGNVEIYT

-3050 SAVGRVI
+3050 SAVGRII

>member
-52 DTQYTHKLSVSEA
+52 ELTVSEA
-65 DFADGYADEKA
+65 DFTGEYADEKP
-76 SDKRFEL
+76 SEKSFEL
-83 NTEETSGDVT
+83 NTKETSGDVT

-100 TAEAFSKKTD
+100 TAEAFPQEKD
-110 GTGSTIPYRSVG
+110 ETGSTIPYRSVD
-122 ISLQGKLQDAVNSGR
+122 ITLQGKLKDAVDAGR

-143 FVGTVKLNAT
+143 FVGSVTLTAT
-153 SRGDVED
+153 SAGDVED
-160 NVPSINLD
+160 NAPSINLD

-178 SDDVADGNVERT
+178 AGDVADGNVERT

-198 TYKYSE
+198 AYKYSE
-204 TLEFTAERPLEITDG
+204 TLVFTDARPLEITDD

-237 ITRERTTTDTVTN
+237 ITRERTTTGTVTN
-250 SATAV
+250 SATAA

-266 AEVTVNLSVDN
+266 AEVTVNFSVDN

-294 YAEAVMSTAADD
+294 YAEAVMNAD
-306 AVINDYDSQLQG
+306 AENDEEIDRYGRQLQA
-318 LESLTGSANSAVVS
+318 LESLTGTANSAVVS
-332 YGLNDDIVFT
+332 YGLNAEIVFT

-347 GFYFYRWEQGGGEN
+347 GFYFYRWEQGDEN
-361 TKAVNLGAAAAT
+361 TKAVNLGAAAKT
-373 PSSAAITYHADFTEF
+373 PSSAAITYRADFTEF
-388 QPTVPIVAGQGAGY
+388 QPTVPNVAGQGAGY
-402 IYNNAPYGPALNE
+402 VYNNAPYGPALNE
-415 AALTGYVLSERHV
+415 AALTGYDLSERHV
-428 GLTNGGVVWNQGP
+428 GLTNAGLVYNQGP
-441 QPTEAGA
+441 QPEEAGE
-448 YEHRATLSRNGE
+448 YEHRATLSRNG
-460 NGEECFGISRVDF
+460 ECFGISRVDF

-506 GIIPGS
+506 GIIPRSTIG
-512 GIDGNF
+512 DTF
-518 DVVVASEGGYT
+518 DVVVGSEEEGGYT
-529 AVSTKLASVMPA
+529 AVSTELASVMPA

-546 FSYRLTPTGDYANNY
+546 FIYRLTPTGDDAYNY
-561 STGYAPFTVTVD
+561 SAGYAPFTVTVD
-573 DDFTVDGDGAVY
+573 DAFTVDGDGAVY
-585 AETPVASS
+585 AETPVESS

-600 YSYNIIDNGE
+600 YSYNITDNGE

-643 QTSDA
+643 QTSVA
-648 DKADGFDTY
+648 GERDGFKTY
-657 TYVYEIPLDGTE
+657 KYVYEIPLDGTE

-683 KDNSTIAVNAY
+683 KDNSSIAVNAY
-694 TGSALQTLTAVNL
+694 TGSALTALTAVNL

-721 YGGIMA
+721 YGGITA
-727 EVIGFGDELS
+727 EVIGFGAEHIAD
-737 ASQPVAIGAHD
+737 QPVAIGAHD

-753 FTYNTENNTE
+753 FTDNTE
-763 NGVSTVLVPEI
+763 NGVRTDLVSEI

-787 NLSTSASSGYNS
+787 NLSTTASSGYNQ

-823 KYIYTLET
+823 KYIYTLAT
-831 DGEVKAENRVVDWD
+831 DGEVKAKNRVVDWN

-855 YGDVDI
+855 YEGVDI
-861 SEKSAVI
+861 SAKSAVI
-868 TFRLVVTHDVNGVPT
+868 TFRLVVTHDDYGVPT
-883 EDVEMN
+883 EGVEMN

-906 TINSFLPT
+906 TISEFRPT
-914 EALGADWLQSAQ
+914 TALGERWLQSAQ

-938 DLSYGTRSGN
+938 DLSYGIKSGN
-948 SLSATDRALLTADEV
+948 SLSATNRALLTADEV
-963 TVESGADDPGYL
+963 TVTSGADNSGYL

-994 VDTDLIGAPALGVRN
+994 VDTDLIGVPALGVRN

-1016 VYSAIAEHTEPVS
+1016 VYSAIAEHGEQVKI
-1029 VDASVPQIALVPEY
+1029 DASAPQITLVPEY
-1043 GGAVGDGGWY
+1043 GGAAGDGDWY
-1053 DAAVKLTL
+1053 AAEVTLTL

-1069 MPANAELSPR
+1069 MPADAELLPR

-1085 GITMQRDEEFAE
+1085 GITMQRDDGYTGS

-1122 ANTSFHYNVQIFK
+1122 ANTSFHYNVQIFD

-1140 FVSYSAG
+1140 FVSYSAD

-1161 TVRLTA
+1161 TVRLKT

-1174 KLQYRTGAYGDFTD
+1174 KLQYRTGAYGGFTD

-1250 EADYADHIGDA
+1250 EADYADHIGNA
-1261 DWTAEAV
+1261 AWTAEAV

-1299 VRIDKVS
+1299 VRIEKVS
-1306 DSVYTVYVADCNE
+1306 DSVYIVYVADCNE
-1319 YVVSA
+1319 YVISA

-1331 VSAEAITLNVDPFT
+1331 VSAAGITLNVDPFT
-1345 EPDFDVQ
+1345 RPAFDVR

-1451 YFTVRRDSEAPDE
+1451 YFTVRRDSEAPDD

-1486 RVTWQFSLNDN
+1486 RVTWRFSLNDS

-1505 VKLYTLDPATI
+1505 VKLYTLDPSTI
-1516 NDEEAMAEA
+1516 NNEEAMAEA

-1535 EAPEVLP
+1535 IPPEVLP

-1568 LFPFIAKIDT
+1568 LFPFIAMIDT

-1598 EPLASGTALSDT
+1598 DPLASGTVLSDT

-1616 FEVTTEGG
+1616 FDVTTEGG

-1650 FSADV
+1650 FSAAV

-1683 FGGEAAFR
+1683 FGGEAAAFG

-1696 AEIALLLSAVTV
+1696 AEIALSLSAVTV
-1708 AEGNEAPYTPG
+1708 ADGNETPYTPD
-1719 SWTNATVKIVAVVTA
+1719 SWTNATVKVIATVTA

-1747 DVRIPENSG
+1747 DVRVPENSG
-1756 TATVT
+1756 TATFT
-1761 FEIPDNINDTVTVTF
+1761 FEIVNNLNGVVTVTF
-1776 TSDKTGAT
+1776 TSDKAGSVS
-1784 AVSEEIEVRIDKT
+1784 VSEEIAVKIDKDD
-1797 EVSVSLTGKYDNQGT
+1797 VNVDLSGAYDNQGT
-1812 YTIDIDEE
+1812 YTVEIGEA
-1820 GWAFGDVAITVD
+1820 GWAFGDVAITVS
-1832 AEPGASGIAAV
+1832 AETGASGIAAV

-1866 LWANADNNTYDQR
+1866 LWANADNNTGDQR

-1896 MTVRIDEATAESGT
+1896 MTVRIDEATAASGT
-1910 LEYEGFRGSG
+1910 LVYEGFRGSG

-1957 DSFDGRYLLDE
+1957 GSVSGEYLLDE

-2021 QSHIGGI
+2021 QSYIGGI

-2037 RYVVLEDDTGLLS
+2037 RYVVLEDATGLLS

-2064 APIAPVT
+2064 APIVPVT

-2076 RYEFLIRSISANGR
+2076 RYEFLLRSISVNGG

-2095 EYTNEAAAGIYY
+2095 EYNDREAAEIYY
-2107 LSGVTVEG
+2107 LFGVTVEG

-2145 PVRLSFPIGLYT
+2145 PVSLSFPVGVYT

-2178 YGVYKVTAAITGEY
+2178 YGEYEVTAVITGEY
-2192 AADFPLVK
+2192 AAEFPLVK
-2200 RENGTFVQNDTAA
+2200 RENGTFVQNNTAI
-2213 LRVRYFENSGTVDDR
+2213 LRVRYFENSGTVNDR
-2228 FTVGNLTDFMMI
+2228 FTVGNLDDFMMI

-2249 AQPAFGYGNG
+2249 GQPAFGYGNG

-2272 ASFVGLSNN
+2272 ASFVGLSNA

-2294 SDRVDGGKF
+2294 SDRVVGGKF
-2303 SGIFKNVVGGR
+2303 SGIFKKVVGGR

-2338 NIGGSDASVS
+2338 NIGGSGAGVS

-2361 AVNFGG
+2361 ANVYI
-2367 VAGTAENTLVNFG
+2367 ENSAVNFG

-2417 DGSIMSRCV
+2417 GGSIMSRCV

-2433 DDCALPDGI
+2433 DDCALPGGI

-2448 AGSLLGYADGA
+2448 AGSLVGYADGA

-2479 ISGRGLGND
+2479 ISGCGLGNFDD
-2488 YPAATELRFVAL
+2488 YSDATELSFVAR
-2500 ANIGEMNAAQT
+2500 ANIGEMNAVQT

-2527 SLAERFTVAG
+2527 SLAERFTVVG

-2616 LTNLYIDNIYADMLL
+2616 LTNLYIDNFYADMLL

-2644 GNEAVISGIVL
+2644 GNEAVVSGIVL

-2698 GGISGNLSGGE
+2698 GGISGNLSGGK

-2720 ADYSGRAN
+2720 ADYSGKAN
-2728 VGTVAGEAVADDESP
+2728 VGTVAGEAVADGESP

-2777 KSESRNSLIAS
+2777 VSESRNSLIAS

-2916 VTFGAVAVTAESG
+2916 VTAESG

-2993 AAEHAGTWRIQS
+2993 AVEHAGTWRIQS
-3005 SVTADVGGVSVTAG
+3005 SVTADIGGVSVTAG

>member
-32 WAPSGIVVEG
+32 WAPSGFVVEG

-52 DTQYTHKLSVSEA
+52 NTQYTHELSVSEA
-65 DFADGYADEKA
+65 DFTDGYADEKA
-76 SDKRFEL
+76 SDKTFEL
-83 NTEETSGDVT
+83 NRTETSGEVT
-93 TVTNGAV
+93 AVTNGAV
-100 TAEAFSKKTD
+100 TAEAFPQERD
-110 GTGSTIPYRSVG
+110 ETGSTIPYRSVG
-122 ISLQGKLQDAVNSGR
+122 INLQGKLKDAVDAGR

-143 FVGTVKLNAT
+143 FVGSVTLTAT
-153 SRGDVED
+153 SAGDVED
-160 NVPSINLD
+160 NAPSINLD

-198 TYKYSE
+198 AYTYSE
-204 TLEFTAERPLEITDG
+204 TLEFTAARPLEITDG

-237 ITRERTTTDTVTN
+237 ITRERTTTGTVTN
-250 SATAV
+250 SATAE

-266 AEVTVNLSVDN
+266 AEVTVNFSVDN
-277 VQYGKIVAGNQ
+277 VQYGKIVAGDQNE
-288 SGLYGQ
+288 LYAS
-294 YAEAVMSTAADD
+294 YAAAVMDDTTDEND
-306 AVINDYDSQLQG
+306 AVINDYDRQLQE
-318 LESLTGSANSAVVS
+318 LESLTGIANSAVFS

-361 TKAVNLGAAAAT
+361 TKAVNLGAAAKT
-373 PSSAAITYHADFTEF
+373 PSSAAITYRADFTEF
-388 QPTVPIVAGQGAGY
+388 QPTVPNVAGQGAGY
-402 IYNNAPYGPALNE
+402 VYNNAPYGPALNE
-415 AALTGYVLSERHV
+415 AALTGYELSERHV
-428 GLTNGGVVWNQGP
+428 GHTNAGVGYNQGP
-441 QPTEAGA
+441 QPTEAGE

-460 NGEECFGISRVDF
+460 CFGISRVEF
-473 NIFRRTATV
+473 SIFRRTATV

-500 DCLNDT
+500 DCLDDT
-506 GIIPGS
+506 GIIPRS
-512 GIDGNF
+512 PGIVGTF
-518 DVVVASEGGYT
+518 DVVVASEEGGYT
-529 AVSTKLASVMPA
+529 AVSTELASVMPA

-546 FSYRLTPTGDYANNY
+546 FSYRLTPTGDYAYNY
-561 STGYAPFTVTVD
+561 SPGYAPFTVTVD
-573 DDFTVDGDGAVY
+573 DAFTVDGDGAVY
-585 AETPVASS
+585 AETPVPSS

-600 YSYNIIDNGE
+600 YSYNITDNGE
-610 AAEVRETLVFTL
+610 AAAVRETLVFTL

-643 QTSDA
+643 QTSVA
-648 DKADGFDTY
+648 GEADGFETY

-669 GGKLSDEFRAVFAR
+669 GDKLSYEFRAVFAR
-683 KDNSTIAVNAY
+683 KDNSSIAERGY
-694 TGSALQTLTAVNL
+694 TGSALLDLTAVNL

-721 YGGIMA
+721 YGGITA
-727 EVIGFGDELS
+727 EVIGFGAEHIAD
-737 ASQPVAIGAHD
+737 QPVAIGAHD
-748 VRVRL
+748 VRVCL
-753 FTYNTENNTE
+753 YTNNTE
-763 NGVSTVLVPEI
+763 DGGRTELVPEI

-799 ATGWASRMAFNVSGI
+799 ATGWASRMAFNIEGM
-814 PTASADYGY
+814 PTANTGYGY

-831 DGEVKAENRVVDWD
+831 DGEVKAENRVVDWN

-855 YGDVDI
+855 YEGVDI
-861 SEKSAVI
+861 SAKSAVI
-868 TFRLVVTHDVNGVPT
+868 TFRLVVTHDVYGVPT
-883 EDVEMN
+883 EDVEMK

-906 TINSFLPT
+906 TINAFEPT
-914 EALGADWLQSAQ
+914 TALGTGWLQSAQ

-938 DLSYGTRSGN
+938 DLSYGIKSGD
-948 SLSATDRALLTADEV
+948 SLSATNRALLTADEV
-963 TVESGADDPGYL
+963 EVTSGADNSGYR
-975 YGADSGNVTAARS
+975 YGADSGNVTVTRN

-994 VDTDLIGAPALGVRN
+994 VDTDLIGVPALGVRN

-1016 VYSAIAEHTEPVS
+1016 VYSAIAEHTESVS
-1029 VDASVPQIALVPEY
+1029 IDASAPQITLAPKYDGE
-1043 GGAVGDGGWY
+1043 AGDGGWY
-1053 DAAVKLTL
+1053 AKAVTLTL

-1079 EGSDYY
+1079 EDSDYY
-1085 GITMQRDEEFAE
+1085 GITMKRDDGYTGS

-1122 ANTSFHYNVQIFK
+1122 ANTSFHYNVQIFD
-1135 QGDLE
+1135 QRDLE

-1161 TVRLTA
+1161 TVRLKT

-1306 DSVYTVYVADCNE
+1306 DSEYVVYVADCNE
-1319 YVVSA
+1319 YVISA

-1331 VSAEAITLNVDPFT
+1331 VSAAGITLNVDPFT
-1345 EPDFDVQ
+1345 EPDFDVR

-1397 GYWRTLVSGT
+1397 GYWHTLVSGT

-1451 YFTVRRDSEAPDE
+1451 YFTVRRDSEAPDD

-1486 RVTWQFSLNDN
+1486 RVTWQFSLNDS
-1497 VSGINASK
+1497 VSGIDHAS
-1505 VKLYTLDPATI
+1505 VLLYTLDPSTI

-1535 EAPEVLP
+1535 VAPEVLP

-1568 LFPFIAKIDT
+1568 IFPFIAMIDT
-1578 TADFNVNIVPYLKDG
+1578 TADFDVNIVPYLKDG
-1593 EVVES
+1593 EVDKS
-1598 EPLASGTALSDT
+1598 EPLASGTVLSDT

-1616 FEVTTEGG
+1616 FDVTTEGG

-1635 EYSFDGVN
+1635 EYSFDGEN

-1650 FSADV
+1650 FSAAV

-1683 FGGEAAFR
+1683 FDGAETFG

-1696 AEIALLLSAVTV
+1696 VEIALSLSAVTV
-1708 AEGNEAPYTPG
+1708 ADGNETPYTPG
-1719 SWTNATVKIVAVVTA
+1719 SWTNATVKVIATVTA

-1747 DVRIPENSG
+1747 DVRVPENSG

-1776 TSDKTGAT
+1776 TSDKKGAT

-1812 YTIDIDEE
+1812 YTIDIREE

-1866 LWANADNNTYDQR
+1866 LWANADNETGDQR

-1896 MTVRIDEATAESGT
+1896 MTVRIDEDTAASGT
-1910 LEYEGFRGSG
+1910 LVYEGLRGSSD

-1929 IAVRNITVNFS
+1929 IAVWDINVNFS

-1948 TVIDGGTEA
+1948 TVIDGGTEVK
-1957 DSFDGRYLLDE
+1957 SVPGRYLLDE

-1985 YGEYRISYSWA
+1985 YGEYRITYSWA

-2076 RYEFLIRSISANGR
+2076 RYEFLIRSISVNGR
-2090 NLINY
+2090 SLINY
-2095 EYTNEAAAGIYY
+2095 EYTDEAAAGIYY
-2107 LSGVTVEG
+2107 LIGVTVEG

-2145 PVRLSFPIGLYT
+2145 PVRLSFPEGVYT

-2178 YGVYKVTAAITGEY
+2178 YGEYEVTAAITGEY
-2192 AADFPLVK
+2192 AAEFPLVK
-2200 RENGTFVQNDTAA
+2200 LENGTFVQNNTAV

-2249 AQPAFGYGNG
+2249 GQPAFGYGNG

-2266 ADIAFD
+2266 SDIAFD
-2272 ASFVGLSNN
+2272 ASFVGLSNA

-2303 SGIFKNVVGGR
+2303 SGIFKKVVGGR

-2327 SAKGD
+2327 SANGD

-2338 NIGGSDASVS
+2338 NIGGSGAGVS

-2361 AVNFGG
+2361 I
-2367 VAGTAENTLVNFG
+2367 ENSAVNFG

-2417 DGSIMSRCV
+2417 GGSIMSRCV

-2479 ISGRGLGND
+2479 ISGRGLGNFD
-2488 YPAATELRFVAL
+2488 YSDATELRFVAL
-2500 ANIGEMNAAQT
+2500 ANIGEMNAVQT

-2644 GNEAVISGIVL
+2644 GNEAVVSGIVL

-2683 VSAIAMRVIAENALV
+2683 VSAIAMRVLAENALV
-2698 GGISGNLSGGE
+2698 GGISGNLSGGK

-2743 VSMAAVGYVADSSI
+2743 VSMTAVGYVADSST

-2768 GETETGYVP
+2768 GETGYVP

-2788 TDYSSGEYAFT
+2788 KDYSSGEYAFT

-2916 VTFGAVAVTAESG
+2916 VTAESG

-2945 DAAGTIVYGG
+2945 DATGTIVYGG

>member
-32 WAPSGIVVEG
+32 WAPSGFVVEG

-52 DTQYTHKLSVSEA
+52 NIQELTVSEA
-65 DFADGYADEKA
+65 DFTGGYADGKA
-76 SDKRFEL
+76 SEQSFEL
-83 NTEETSGDVT
+83 NTTETSGEVT
-93 TVTNGAV
+93 AVTNGAV
-100 TAEAFSKKTD
+100 TAEAFPQKTD
-110 GTGSTIPYRSVG
+110 ETGSVIPYRSVG
-122 ISLQGKLQDAVNSGR
+122 ISLQEKLQDAVNSRR

-143 FVGTVKLNAT
+143 FVGTVKLTAT

-160 NVPSINLD
+160 NAPSINLD
-168 LGFGLTGGVS
+168 LGFDLTGGVS
-178 SDDVADGNVERT
+178 SGDVADGNVERT

-198 TYKYSE
+198 AYTYSE

-237 ITRERTTTDTVTN
+237 ITRERTTTGTVTN
-250 SATAV
+250 SATAA

-266 AEVTVNLSVDN
+266 AEVTVNFSVDN
-277 VQYGKIVAGNQ
+277 VQYGKIVAGDQ

-294 YAEAVMSTAADD
+294 YAAAVMKTTGE
-306 AVINDYDSQLQG
+306 NDEEIDRYGRELQA
-318 LESLTGSANSAVVS
+318 LKSLTGDANSAVGS

-361 TKAVNLGAAAAT
+361 TKAVNLGAAAKT
-373 PSSAAITYHADFTEF
+373 PSSAAITYRADFTEF
-388 QPTVPIVAGQGAGY
+388 QPTVPNVAGQGAGY
-402 IYNNAPYGPALNE
+402 VYNNAPYGPALNE
-415 AALTGYVLSERHV
+415 AALTGYELSERHV
-428 GLTNGGVVWNQGP
+428 GHTNAGLVYNQGP
-441 QPTEAGA
+441 QPEEAGE

-460 NGEECFGISRVDF
+460 CFGISRVDF
-473 NIFRRTATV
+473 SIFRRTATV
-482 ELTDALGTV
+482 ELTDASGTV

-500 DCLNDT
+500 DCLKDT
-506 GIIPGS
+506 GIKARS
-512 GIDGNF
+512 GIGGTF
-518 DVVVASEGGYT
+518 DVVVGSEEEGYT
-529 AVSTKLASVMPA
+529 AVSTELASVMRA
-541 PGTYE
+541 PGIYE

-573 DDFTVDGDGAVY
+573 DAFTVDGDGAVY
-585 AETPVASS
+585 AETPVPSS

-600 YSYNIIDNGE
+600 YSYNITDNGE

-643 QTSDA
+643 QTSVA
-648 DKADGFDTY
+648 GEADGFDTY
-657 TYVYEIPLDGTE
+657 TYVYEIPLDGKE
-669 GGKLSDEFRAVFAR
+669 GDKLSDEFRAVFAR

-694 TGSALQTLTAVNL
+694 TGSALTALTAVSL
-707 SRNNLYIGNATLES
+707 SRYNLYIGNATLES
-721 YGGIMA
+721 YGGITA
-727 EVIGFGDELS
+727 EVIGFDAEPS

-753 FTYNTENNTE
+753 FTTE
-763 NGVSTVLVPEI
+763 NGVRKELVSEI

-787 NLSTSASSGYNS
+787 NLSTTASSGYNS
-799 ATGWASRMAFNVSGI
+799 ATGWASRMAFDIEGM
-814 PTASADYGY
+814 PTANTGYGY

-831 DGEVKAENRVVDWD
+831 DGGEFKAENRVVDWD

-855 YGDVDI
+855 YEGVDI
-861 SEKSAVI
+861 SAKSAVI
-868 TFRLVVTHDVNGVPT
+868 TFRLVVTHDVYGVPT
-883 EDVEMN
+883 EDVDMN

-906 TINSFLPT
+906 TISAFRPT
-914 EALGADWLQSAQ
+914 TALGTGWLQSAQ

-938 DLSYGTRSGN
+938 DLSYGIKSGN

-963 TVESGADDPGYL
+963 TVESGADKSGYL

-988 FTVRFT
+988 FTVSFT
-994 VDTDLIGAPALGVRN
+994 VDTDLRGVPALGVRN

-1016 VYSAIAEHTEPVS
+1016 VYSAIAEHGEQVKI
-1029 VDASVPQIALVPEY
+1029 DASAPQISLVPEY
-1043 GGAVGDGGWY
+1043 GGAAGDGDWY
-1053 DAAVKLTL
+1053 ADAVKLTL

-1085 GITMQRDEEFAE
+1085 GITMQRDEGFTE

-1122 ANTSFHYNVQIFK
+1122 ANTSFHYNVQIFNK
-1135 QGDLE
+1135 GDLE

-1161 TVRLTA
+1161 TVRLTT

-1174 KLQYRTGAYGDFTD
+1174 KLQYRTGAYGGFTD

-1250 EADYADHIGDA
+1250 EADYIDHIGNA

-1306 DSVYTVYVADCNE
+1306 DSVYIVYVADCNE
-1319 YVVSA
+1319 YVISA

-1345 EPDFDVQ
+1345 DPDFGVL
-1352 IEEEDGETVSEYT
+1352 IETEDGETVSEYV
-1365 SGEWITSGT
+1365 SGEWITSET

-1437 TTGAGITVT
+1437 ITGAGITVT

-1451 YFTVRRDSEAPDE
+1451 YFTVRRDSEAPGE

-1470 DSLGNAVDVA
+1470 DSLGNAADVA

-1486 RVTWQFSLNDN
+1486 RVTWRFSLNDN
-1497 VSGINASK
+1497 VSGIDASS
-1505 VKLYTLDPATI
+1505 VLLYTLDPSTI
-1516 NDEEAMAEA
+1516 DNEEAMAEA
-1525 LQQAIASGSG
+1525 LQQAIANGSG
-1535 EAPEVLP
+1535 IDPEVLP

-1568 LFPFIAKIDT
+1568 LFPFIAMIDT
-1578 TADFNVNIVPYLKDG
+1578 TADFDVNIVPYLKDG
-1593 EVVES
+1593 EVVGS
-1598 EPLASGTALSDT
+1598 DPLASGTVLSDT

-1624 DFVPGASGLRA
+1624 ASVPGASGLRA

-1643 WYYTDEA
+1643 WYYTDEE
-1650 FSADV
+1650 FSAAV

-1676 GTAVVGA
+1676 GTAVVGTFDGA
-1683 FGGEAAFR
+1683 ETFG

-1696 AEIALLLSAVTV
+1696 VEIALSLSAVTV
-1708 AEGNEAPYTPG
+1708 ADGNETSYTPG
-1719 SWTNATVKIVAVVTA
+1719 SWTNATVKVIATVTA

-1747 DVRIPENSG
+1747 DVRVPKNSG
-1756 TATVT
+1756 TATFT
-1761 FEIPDNINDTVTVTF
+1761 FEIVNNLNGVVTVTF
-1776 TSDKTGAT
+1776 TSDKAGSVS
-1784 AVSEEIEVRIDKT
+1784 VSEEIAVKIDKDD
-1797 EVSVSLTGKYDNQGT
+1797 VNVDLSGAYDNQGT
-1812 YTIDIDEE
+1812 YTVEIGEA

-1843 EYSYDGDGAE
+1843 EYSYDGNGAE

-1866 LWANADNNTYDQR
+1866 LWANADNNTGDQR

-1896 MTVRIDEATAESGT
+1896 MTVRIDEATAASGT
-1910 LEYEGFRGSG
+1910 LVYEGSQGSG

-1929 IAVRNITVNFS
+1929 IAVWNITVNFS

-1957 DSFDGRYLLDE
+1957 DSVSGRYLLDE

-1976 TDESFANAG
+1976 TDESFANAC

-2028 TDTLHTGDN
+2028 DDALNPGEN

-2076 RYEFLIRSISANGR
+2076 RYEFLLRSISANGR

-2145 PVRLSFPIGLYT
+2145 PVSLSFPIGLYT
-2157 DFRNVLTYSIT
+2157 DFRNVLTYSVT

-2178 YGVYKVTAAITGEY
+2178 YGVYEVTAAITGEY
-2192 AADFPLVK
+2192 AAEFPLVK
-2200 RENGTFVQNDTAA
+2200 RGENGTFVQNDTAV

-2240 DRYSDPLDP
+2240 DRYSDPSDP
-2249 AQPAFGYGNG
+2249 GQPAFGYGNG

-2266 ADIAFD
+2266 ADIAFE
-2272 ASFVGLSNN
+2272 ASFVGLSNA

-2327 SAKGD
+2327 SANGD

-2338 NIGGSDASVS
+2338 NIGGSGAGVS

-2367 VAGTAENTLVNFG
+2367 VAGTAENTL
-2380 GVAGTAE
+2380 
-2387 NTLIS
+2387 IS
-2392 AAFAAVNVFANNVSG
+2392 AAFAAVNVFANSVSG

-2417 DGSIMSRCV
+2417 DGSMMSRCV

-2433 DDCALPDGI
+2433 DDCALPDGS

-2448 AGSLLGYADGA
+2448 AGSLVGYADGA
-2459 GAADEDNYYLNN
+2459 GVADEDNFYMDN
-2471 GVSYGEAA
+2471 GVSYGETA
-2479 ISGRGLGND
+2479 ISGRGLGNLD
-2488 YPAATELRFVAL
+2488 YSAATELRFVAL

-2511 EILGNTV
+2511 AILGNTV

-2644 GNEAVISGIVL
+2644 GNEAVVSGIVL

-2670 GVAGISYGSIDNI
+2670 GVAGISYGGIDNI
-2683 VSAIAMRVIAENALV
+2683 VSAIAMRVIAEDALV
-2698 GGISGNLSGGE
+2698 GGISGNLSGGK

-2720 ADYSGRAN
+2720 ADYSGKAN
-2728 VGTVAGEAVADDESP
+2728 VGTVAGEAVADGENP

-2768 GETETGYVP
+2768 GETGYVP
-2777 KSESRNSLIAS
+2777 VSESRNSLIAS

-2916 VTFGAVAVTAESG
+2916 VTAESG

-2945 DAAGTIVYGG
+2945 DAACTVVYGG

-2993 AAEHAGTWRIQS
+2993 AVEHAGTWRIQS
-3005 SVTADVGGVSVTAG
+3005 SVTADIGGVSVTAG

>member
-52 DTQYTHKLSVSEA
+52 DTQYTHELSVSET
-65 DFADGYADEKA
+65 DFTGGYADGKPSEK
-76 SDKRFEL
+76 SFEL
-83 NTEETSGDVT
+83 NTTETSGEVT
-93 TVTNGAV
+93 AVTNGAV
-100 TAEAFSKKTD
+100 TAEAFSQERD
-110 GTGSTIPYRSVG
+110 ETGSVIPYRSVS
-122 ISLQGKLQDAVNSGR
+122 ISLQRKLQDAVNSGR

-190 AEPVWADG
+190 AEPVWEDG
-198 TYKYSE
+198 AYKYSE
-204 TLEFTAERPLEITDG
+204 TLEFTDARPLEITDG

-237 ITRERTTTDTVTN
+237 ITRERTTTGTVTN
-250 SATAV
+250 SATAA

-277 VQYGKIVAGNQ
+277 VQYGKIVAGDQ

-294 YAEAVMSTAADD
+294 YAAAVMNAD
-306 AVINDYDSQLQG
+306 AENDEEIDGYGRQL
-318 LESLTGSANSAVVS
+318 LALKSLTGTANSAVVS
-332 YGLNDDIVFT
+332 YGLNDNIVFT

-361 TKAVNLGAAAAT
+361 TKAVNLGAAAKT
-373 PSSAAITYHADFTEF
+373 PSSAAITYRADFTEF

-402 IYNNAPYGPALNE
+402 VYNNAPYGPALNE
-415 AALTGYVLSERHV
+415 AALTGYKLSERHV
-428 GLTNGGVVWNQGP
+428 GQTNAGVVYNQAP

-448 YEHRATLSRNGE
+448 YEHRATLSRDEE
-460 NGEECFGISRVDF
+460 NGECFGISRVEF
-473 NIFRRTATV
+473 SIFRRTATV
-482 ELTDALGTV
+482 ELN

-500 DCLNDT
+500 DCLDDT
-506 GIIPGS
+506 GITARS
-512 GIDGNF
+512 GIDGTF
-518 DVVVASEGGYT
+518 DVVVSSEEEGGYT
-529 AVSTKLASVMPA
+529 AVSTKLASVMRA

-573 DDFTVDGDGAVY
+573 DAFTVDGDGAVY
-585 AETPVASS
+585 AETPVPSS

-600 YSYNIIDNGE
+600 YSYDITDNGE

-643 QTSDA
+643 QASDA
-648 DKADGFDTY
+648 GEADGFKTY

-683 KDNSTIAVNAY
+683 KDNSSIAVNAY
-694 TGSALQTLTAVNL
+694 TGSALTTLTAVNL
-707 SRNNLYIGNATLES
+707 SRNNLFIGNATLES
-721 YGGIMA
+721 YGGITA
-727 EVIGFGDELS
+727 EVIGFGAEHIAD
-737 ASQPVAIGAHD
+737 QPVAIGAHD
-748 VRVRL
+748 VRVKL
-753 FTYNTENNTE
+753 FTDNTEDGDRTDL
-763 NGVSTVLVPEI
+763 VSEI

-787 NLSTSASSGYNS
+787 NLSTTASSGYNS

-831 DGEVKAENRVVDWD
+831 DGEVKAENRVVDWN

-855 YGDVDI
+855 YEGVDI
-861 SEKSAVI
+861 SAKSAVI
-868 TFRLVVTHDVNGVPT
+868 TFRLVVTHDVYGVPT
-883 EDVEMN
+883 ADVEMN

-906 TINSFLPT
+906 TISAFQPT
-914 EALGADWLQSAQ
+914 TALGAGWLQSAQ

-938 DLSYGTRSGN
+938 DLSYGIKSKSGD

-963 TVESGADDPGYL
+963 EVTSGAGNSGYL

-994 VDTDLIGAPALGVRN
+994 VDTDLIGEPALGVRN

-1016 VYSAIAEHTEPVS
+1016 VYSAIAEHGEQVKI
-1029 VDASVPQIALVPEY
+1029 DASAPQISLVPEY
-1043 GGAVGDGGWY
+1043 GGAVGDGDWY
-1053 DAAVKLTL
+1053 AKPVKLTL

-1069 MPANAELSPR
+1069 MPADAELSPR

-1085 GITMQRDEEFAE
+1085 GITMQRDEEFTE

-1122 ANTSFHYNVQIFK
+1122 ANTSFHYNVQIFD

-1140 FVSYSAG
+1140 FVSYSAD

-1161 TVRLTA
+1161 TVRLKT

-1174 KLQYRTGAYGDFTD
+1174 KLQYRTGAYGGFTD

-1306 DSVYTVYVADCNE
+1306 DSVYIVYVADCNE

-1345 EPDFDVQ
+1345 RPAFDVR

-1397 GYWRTLVSGT
+1397 GYWHTLVSGT

-1451 YFTVRRDSEAPDE
+1451 NFTVRRDSEAPDD

-1486 RVTWQFSLNDN
+1486 RVTWRFSLNDN
-1497 VSGINASK
+1497 VSGIDASS
-1505 VKLYTLDPATI
+1505 VLLYTLDPATI
-1516 NDEEAMAEA
+1516 DNDEDMAEA
-1525 LQQAIASGSG
+1525 LQQAIDSGSG
-1535 EAPEVLP
+1535 IAPEVLP

-1568 LFPFIAKIDT
+1568 IFPFIAMIDT
-1578 TADFNVNIVPYLKDG
+1578 TADFDVNIVPYLKDG
-1593 EVVES
+1593 EVVGS
-1598 EPLASGTALSDT
+1598 DPLASGTELSDT

-1624 DFVPGASGLRA
+1624 TFVPGASGLRA

-1643 WYYTDEA
+1643 WYYTDEE

-1661 GQAIGDMRIRLVTGA
+1661 GQAIGNMRIRLVTGA

-1683 FGGEAAFR
+1683 FEGAETFG

-1696 AEIALLLSAVTV
+1696 VEIALSLNAVTV
-1708 AEGNEAPYTPG
+1708 ADGNETPYTPD
-1719 SWTNATVKIVAVVTA
+1719 SWTNATVKVIATVTA

-1747 DVRIPENSG
+1747 GVRIPENSG
-1756 TATVT
+1756 TATFT
-1761 FEIPDNINDTVTVTF
+1761 FEIVNNLNGVVTVTF
-1776 TSDKTGAT
+1776 TSDKAGSVS
-1784 AVSEEIEVRIDKT
+1784 VSEEIAVKIDKDD
-1797 EVSVSLTGKYDNQGT
+1797 VNVDLSGAYDNQGT
-1812 YTIDIDEE
+1812 YTVEIGEA
-1820 GWAFGDVAITVD
+1820 GWAFGDVAITVS
-1832 AEPGASGIAAV
+1832 AETGASGIGTV

-1866 LWANADNNTYDQR
+1866 LWANADNNTGDQR

-1929 IAVRNITVNFS
+1929 IAVRDITVNFS

-1957 DSFDGRYLLDE
+1957 DSVSGRYLLDA

-1976 TDESFANAG
+1976 TDESFAAG

-2037 RYVVLEDDTGLLS
+2037 RYVVLEDATGLLS

-2064 APIAPVT
+2064 APIVPVT

-2076 RYEFLIRSISANGR
+2076 RYEFLIRSISVNGG
-2090 NLINY
+2090 NLVKY
-2095 EYTNEAAAGIYY
+2095 EYTDEAAAGIYY
-2107 LSGVTVEG
+2107 LFGVTVEG

-2145 PVRLSFPIGLYT
+2145 PVRLSFPIGVYT

-2178 YGVYKVTAAITGEY
+2178 YGEYEVTAAITGEY
-2192 AADFPLVK
+2192 AAEFPLVK

-2228 FTVGNLTDFMMI
+2228 FTVGNLDDFMMI
-2240 DRYSDPLDP
+2240 DRYSDPSDP
-2249 AQPAFGYGNG
+2249 GQPAFGYGND

-2272 ASFVGLSNN
+2272 ASFVGLSNA
-2281 FGGVYDGNGFAFT
+2281 FDGVYDGNGFAFT

-2303 SGIFKNVVGGR
+2303 SGIFKKVVGGR

-2327 SAKGD
+2327 SANGD

-2338 NIGGSDASVS
+2338 NIGGSGAGVS

-2361 AVNFGG
+2361 A
-2367 VAGTAENTLVNFG
+2367 VNFG

-2417 DGSIMSRCV
+2417 GGSIMSRCV

-2433 DDCALPDGI
+2433 DDCALPGGS

-2448 AGSLLGYADGA
+2448 AGSLVGYADGA

-2479 ISGRGLGND
+2479 ISGRGLGNFD
-2488 YPAATELRFVAL
+2488 YSAATELRFVAL

-2511 EILGNTV
+2511 AILGNTV

-2644 GNEAVISGIVL
+2644 GNEAVVSGIVL

-2698 GGISGNLSGGE
+2698 GGISGNLSGGK

-2728 VGTVAGEAVADDESP
+2728 VGTVAGEAVADGENP
-2743 VSMAAVGYVADSSI
+2743 VSMTAVGYVADSSI

-2768 GETETGYVP
+2768 GETGYVP
-2777 KSESRNSLIAS
+2777 VSESRNSLIAS

-2854 GIADEEFTGFG
+2854 GIVDEEFTGFG

-2916 VTFGAVAVTAESG
+2916 VTAESG

-2945 DAAGTIVYGG
+2945 AAAGTIVYGG

>member
-52 DTQYTHKLSVSEA
+52 ELIVTEA
-65 DFADGYADEKA
+65 DFADGEYADGKA
-76 SDKRFEL
+76 SEKRFEL
-83 NTEETSGDVT
+83 NTTETSGDVT
-93 TVTNGAV
+93 TVKDGSV
-100 TAEAFSKKTD
+100 TAEAFPQATD
-110 GTGSTIPYRSVG
+110 ETGSTIPYRSVG
-122 ISLQGKLQDAVNSGR
+122 ISLQGKLQDAVNSRR

-143 FVGTVKLNAT
+143 FVGSVTLTAT
-153 SRGDVED
+153 SAGDVED
-160 NVPSINLD
+160 NAPSINLD
-168 LGFGLTGGVS
+168 LGFDLTGGVS
-178 SDDVADGNVERT
+178 SGDVADGNVEGT

-198 TYKYSE
+198 AYTYSE
-204 TLEFTAERPLEITDG
+204 TLEFTAARPLEITDG

-228 VLELTPSFS
+228 VLELTPSFF

-250 SATAV
+250 SATAE
-255 INGNFLIAFDF
+255 INGNFLLAFDF
-266 AEVTVNLSVDN
+266 AEVAVNFSVDN
-277 VQYGKIVAGNQ
+277 VQYGKIVDGNQ
-288 SGLYGQ
+288 SGLYGL
-294 YAEAVMSTAADD
+294 YAAAVMDTTAE
-306 AVINDYDSQLQG
+306 NDEEIDGYGRQLQA
-318 LESLTGSANSAVVS
+318 LESLTGTANSAVVS
-332 YGLNDDIVFT
+332 YGLNDNIVFT

-347 GFYFYRWEQGGGEN
+347 GFYFNRWQQGGGEN
-361 TKAVNLGAAAAT
+361 TKAVDLGAAAKT
-373 PSSAAITYHADFTEF
+373 PSSAAITYRADFTEF
-388 QPTVPIVAGQGAGY
+388 QPTVPNVAGQGAGY
-402 IYNNAPYGPALNE
+402 VYNNAPYGPALNE
-415 AALTGYVLSERHV
+415 AALTGYELFERHV
-428 GLTNGGVVWNQGP
+428 GHTNAGVVYNQGP
-441 QPTEAGA
+441 QPTEAGE

-460 NGEECFGISRVDF
+460 YFGISRVDF
-473 NIFRRTATV
+473 SIFRRTATV

-506 GIIPGS
+506 GIIPRS
-512 GIDGNF
+512 GIVGTF
-518 DVVVASEGGYT
+518 DVVVGSEEEGYT
-529 AVSTKLASVMPA
+529 AVSTELASVMRA

-561 STGYAPFTVTVD
+561 SAGYAPFTVTVD
-573 DDFTVDGDGAVY
+573 DAFTVDGDGAVY

-600 YSYNIIDNGE
+600 YSYDITDNGE
-610 AAEVRETLVFTL
+610 AAAVRETLVFTL

-643 QTSDA
+643 QTSVDGER
-648 DKADGFDTY
+648 DGFKTY

-669 GGKLSDEFRAVFAR
+669 GDKLSDEFRAVFAR

-694 TGSALQTLTAVNL
+694 TGSALTTLTAVNL

-721 YGGIMA
+721 YGGITA
-727 EVIGFGDELS
+727 EVIGFGDEHI
-737 ASQPVAIGAHD
+737 ADQPVAIGPHD
-748 VRVRL
+748 VRVKL
-753 FTYNTENNTE
+753 FTTNTE
-763 NGVSTVLVPEI
+763 NGVRTDLVSEI

-787 NLSTSASSGYNS
+787 NLSTTASSGYNS

-831 DGEVKAENRVVDWD
+831 DGEVKAENRVVDWN

-855 YGDVDI
+855 YEGVDI

-868 TFRLVVTHDVNGVPT
+868 TFRLVVTHDVDGVPT

-906 TINSFLPT
+906 TINAFEPT
-914 EALGADWLQSAQ
+914 AALSAEWLQSAQ
-926 FTAEVTFGGSGY
+926 FTAKVTFGGSGY
-938 DLSYGTRSGN
+938 DLSYGIKSGN
-948 SLSATDRALLTADEV
+948 SLSATYRALLTADEI
-963 TVESGADDPGYL
+963 TVEPGADSSGYL

-994 VDTDLIGAPALGVRN
+994 VDTDLSGKPALGVRN

-1016 VYSAIAEHTEPVS
+1016 VYSAIAEHGEQVKI
-1029 VDASVPQIALVPEY
+1029 DASAPQISLVPEY

-1053 DAAVKLTL
+1053 AAEVRLTL

-1069 MPANAELSPR
+1069 MPEDAKLLPR

-1085 GITMQRDEEFAE
+1085 GITMQRDEGFTE
-1097 GIRYIAT
+1097 GIRYTAT

-1122 ANTSFHYNVQIFK
+1122 ANTSFHYNVQIFD

-1140 FVSYSAG
+1140 FVSYSAD

-1161 TVRLTA
+1161 TVRLTT

-1174 KLQYRTGAYGDFTD
+1174 KLQYRTGAYGGFTD

-1250 EADYADHIGDA
+1250 EADYADHIGNA

-1306 DSVYTVYVADCNE
+1306 DSEYVVYVADCNE
-1319 YVVSA
+1319 YVISA

-1331 VSAEAITLNVDPFT
+1331 VSAAGITLNVDPFT
-1345 EPDFDVQ
+1345 EPAFDVR

-1386 VSGTTVQYLQD
+1386 VSGSTVQYLQD
-1397 GYWRTLVSGT
+1397 GYWHTLVSGT

-1451 YFTVRRDSEAPDE
+1451 NFIVRRDSEAPGE

-1486 RVTWQFSLNDN
+1486 RVTWQFSLNDS
-1497 VSGINASK
+1497 VSGINASS
-1505 VKLYTLDPATI
+1505 VLLYTLDPATI
-1516 NDEEAMAEA
+1516 GNEEAMAEA
-1525 LQQAIASGSG
+1525 LQQAITSGSG
-1535 EAPEVLP
+1535 IAPEVLP

-1568 LFPFIAKIDT
+1568 IFPFIAMIDT
-1578 TADFNVNIVPYLKDG
+1578 TADFDVNIVPYLKDG
-1593 EVVES
+1593 EVVGS
-1598 EPLASGTALSDT
+1598 HPLASGTELSDT

-1624 DFVPGASGLRA
+1624 AFVPGASGLRA
-1635 EYSFDGVN
+1635 EYSFDGIN
-1643 WYYTDEA
+1643 WYYTDEE

-1683 FGGEAAFR
+1683 FGGEAAFG

-1696 AEIALLLSAVTV
+1696 AEIALSLSAVTV
-1708 AEGNEAPYTPG
+1708 AEGNEATYTPD
-1719 SWTNATVKIVAVVTA
+1719 SWTNATVKVIATVTA

-1747 DVRIPENSG
+1747 DVRVPENSG
-1756 TATVT
+1756 TATFT
-1761 FEIPDNINDTVTVTF
+1761 FEIVNNLNGVVTVTF

-1797 EVSVSLTGKYDNQGT
+1797 EVSVSLTGTYDNQVG
-1812 YTIDIDEE
+1812 IGEA
-1820 GWAFGDVAITVD
+1820 GWAFGDVAITVS
-1832 AEPGASGIAAV
+1832 AEPGASGIGTV
-1843 EYSYDGDGAE
+1843 EYAYEGVD
-1853 WAELAQVDGAYRI
+1853 WTTLQQVDGAYRI
-1866 LWANADNNTYDQR
+1866 LWANADNRTGDQR

-1896 MTVRIDEATAESGT
+1896 MTVRIDEDTAASGT
-1910 LEYEGFRGSG
+1910 LAYEGSQGSG

-1957 DSFDGRYLLDE
+1957 DSVSGRYLLDE

-1976 TDESFANAG
+1976 TDESFVNAG
-1985 YGEYRISYSWA
+1985 YGEYRITYSWA

-2028 TDTLHTGDN
+2028 NDALNPGEN

-2064 APIAPVT
+2064 EPIAPVT

-2173 DADDP
+2173 DVDDP
-2178 YGVYKVTAAITGEY
+2178 YGEYEVTAAITGEY

-2266 ADIAFD
+2266 SDIAFD
-2272 ASFVGLSNN
+2272 ASFVGLSNA
-2281 FGGVYDGNGFAFT
+2281 FDGVYDGNGFAFT

-2327 SAKGD
+2327 SANGA

-2338 NIGGSDASVS
+2338 NIGGSGAGVS

-2361 AVNFGG
+2361 A
-2367 VAGTAENTLVNFG
+2367 VNFG

-2417 DGSIMSRCV
+2417 GGSIMSRCV

-2448 AGSLLGYADGA
+2448 AGSLVGYADGA

-2479 ISGRGLGND
+2479 ISGRGLGNFDD
-2488 YPAATELRFVAL
+2488 YSDVTELLFVAL

-2562 YFIQTDDIVPGSYA
+2562 YFIQTDDIVPSSYA

-2644 GNEAVISGIVL
+2644 GNEAVVSGIVL

-2670 GVAGISYGSIDNI
+2670 GVAGKSYGGIDNI

-2698 GGISGNLSGGE
+2698 GGISGNLSGGK

-2743 VSMAAVGYVADSSI
+2743 VSMTAVGYVADSSI

-2768 GETETGYVP
+2768 GETEKGYVP

-2788 TDYSSGEYAFT
+2788 KNYSSGEYAFT

-2841 LAENFVLGDIDGD
+2841 LAENFVLGDKDGD

-2886 FERVSGSIRNLVLNI
+2886 FERISGSIRNLVLNI
-2901 EVYSEDVSVTFGAVA
+2901 EVYSEDVS

-3005 SVTADVGGVSVTAG
+3005 SVTADIGGVSVTAG

-3040 VLKINNVTDA
+3040 VLKINNVADA

>member
-32 WAPSGIVVEG
+32 WAPSGFVVEG

-52 DTQYTHKLSVSEA
+52 NLQELTVSET

-76 SDKRFEL
+76 SKKSFEL
-83 NTEETSGDVT
+83 KTKETSGDVT
-93 TVTNGAV
+93 TVKDGSV
-100 TAEAFSKKTD
+100 TAEAFPQVTD
-110 GTGSTIPYRSVG
+110 ETGSTIPYRSVG
-122 ISLQGKLQDAVNSGR
+122 ISLQGKLQDAVNSRR

-143 FVGTVKLNAT
+143 FVGSVTLTAT
-153 SRGDVED
+153 SAGDVED
-160 NVPSINLD
+160 NAPSINLD

-178 SDDVADGNVERT
+178 SDDVADANVERT

-204 TLEFTAERPLEITDG
+204 TLEFTAARPLEITDG

-250 SATAV
+250 SATAA

-277 VQYGKIVAGNQ
+277 VQYGKIVAGDQNA
-288 SGLYGQ
+288 LYAS
-294 YAEAVMSTAADD
+294 YAAAVMNTTAE
-306 AVINDYDSQLQG
+306 NDEEIDGYGRELQA
-318 LESLTGSANSAVVS
+318 LKSLTGDANSAVVS
-332 YGLNDDIVFT
+332 YGLNADIVFT

-347 GFYFYRWEQGGGEN
+347 GFYFYRWEQGDGEN
-361 TKAVNLGAAAAT
+361 TKAINLGAAATT
-373 PSSAAITYHADFTEF
+373 PSSAAITYRADFTEF

-402 IYNNAPYGPALNE
+402 VYNNAPYGPALNE
-415 AALTGYVLSERHV
+415 AALTGYELSERHV
-428 GLTNGGVVWNQGP
+428 GHTNAGLVYNQGP
-441 QPTEAGA
+441 QPEEAGE
-448 YEHRATLSRNGE
+448 YEHRATLSRN
-460 NGEECFGISRVDF
+460 EECFGISRVDF

-482 ELTDALGTV
+482 ELTDASQAV

-506 GIIPGS
+506 GIIPRS
-512 GIDGNF
+512 GIDGTF
-518 DVVVASEGGYT
+518 DVVVASEEGGYT
-529 AVSTKLASVMPA
+529 AVSTELASVMPA

-573 DDFTVDGDGAVY
+573 DAFTVDGDGAVY
-585 AETPVASS
+585 AETPVPSS

-600 YSYNIIDNGE
+600 YSYKITDNGE
-610 AAEVRETLVFTL
+610 AAAVRETLVFTL

-643 QTSDA
+643 QTSVAGEA
-648 DKADGFDTY
+648 DEFDTY
-657 TYVYEIPLDGTE
+657 TYVYEIPLDGNE
-669 GGKLSDEFRAVFAR
+669 GDKLSDEFRAVFAR
-683 KDNSTIAVNAY
+683 KDNSSIAVNAY
-694 TGSALQTLTAVNL
+694 TGSALQALTAVNL

-721 YGGIMA
+721 YGGITA
-727 EVIGFGDELS
+727 EVIGFGVEHIAD
-737 ASQPVAIGAHD
+737 QPVAIGAHD

-753 FTYNTENNTE
+753 FTDNTE
-763 NGVSTVLVPEI
+763 NGVRTELVSEI

-787 NLSTSASSGYNS
+787 NLSTTASSGYNS
-799 ATGWASRMAFNVSGI
+799 ATGWASRMAFNIEGM
-814 PTASADYGY
+814 PTANTGYGY

-831 DGEVKAENRVVDWD
+831 DGEVKAENRVVDWN

-855 YGDVDI
+855 YEGVDI

-868 TFRLVVTHDVNGVPT
+868 TFRLVVTHDVDGVPT

-914 EALGADWLQSAQ
+914 EALGTGWLQSAQ

-938 DLSYGTRSGN
+938 DLSYGIRSGN
-948 SLSATDRALLTADEV
+948 SLSATNRALLTADEV
-963 TVESGADDPGYL
+963 TVTSGADNSGYL

-988 FTVRFT
+988 FIVRFT
-994 VDTDLIGAPALGVRN
+994 VDTDLKGVPALGVRN

-1016 VYSAIAEHTEPVS
+1016 VYSAIAEHGEQVKI
-1029 VDASVPQIALVPEY
+1029 DASAPQITLVPEY

-1053 DAAVKLTL
+1053 AAAVKLTL

-1069 MPANAELSPR
+1069 MPEEAELLPR

-1085 GITMQRDEEFAE
+1085 GITMQRDEGFTE
-1097 GIRYIAT
+1097 GIRYIAM

-1122 ANTSFHYNVQIFK
+1122 ANTSFHYNVQIFD

-1140 FVSYSAG
+1140 FVSYSAD

-1161 TVRLTA
+1161 IVRLTT

-1174 KLQYRTGAYGDFTD
+1174 KLQYRTGAYGGFTD

-1306 DSVYTVYVADCNE
+1306 DSEYVVYVADCNE
-1319 YVVSA
+1319 YVISA

-1331 VSAEAITLNVDPFT
+1331 VSAAGITLNVDPFT
-1345 EPDFDVQ
+1345 EPAFDVR

-1386 VSGTTVQYLQD
+1386 VSGSTVQYLQD
-1397 GYWRTLVSGT
+1397 GYWHTLVSGT

-1486 RVTWQFSLNDN
+1486 RVTWQFSLNDS
-1497 VSGINASK
+1497 VSGINAAS
-1505 VKLYTLDPATI
+1505 VLLYSLDPATI
-1516 NDEEAMAEA
+1516 DNEEALAEA

-1535 EAPEVLP
+1535 IAPEVLP

-1550 SDYMLYVLM
+1550 SDYMLYVLI

-1568 LFPFIAKIDT
+1568 IFPFIAMIDT
-1578 TADFNVNIVPYLKDG
+1578 TADFDVNIVPYLKDG
-1593 EVVES
+1593 DVVES
-1598 EPLASGTALSDT
+1598 DPLASGTALSDT

-1624 DFVPGASGLRA
+1624 NFVPGASGLRA

-1643 WYYTDEA
+1643 WYYTDEK

-1683 FGGEAAFR
+1683 FGGEAAFG

-1696 AEIALLLSAVTV
+1696 AEIALSLSAVTV
-1708 AEGNEAPYTPG
+1708 ADGNETSYTPG
-1719 SWTNATVKIVAVVTA
+1719 SWTNATVKVIATVTA

-1740 LTAEGFE
+1740 LSAEGFE
-1747 DVRIPENSG
+1747 DVRVPENSG

-1797 EVSVSLTGKYDNQGT
+1797 EVSVSLTGAYDNQGT
-1812 YTIDIDEE
+1812 YTVDIGEE

-1853 WAELAQVDGAYRI
+1853 WAELAQVDGEYRI
-1866 LWANADNNTYDQR
+1866 LWANADNKTGDQR

-1896 MTVRIDEATAESGT
+1896 MTVRIDEDTAASGT
-1910 LEYEGFRGSG
+1910 LVYEGPQGSG
-1920 SDWYYTDVG
+1920 SDWYYTDVD
-1929 IAVRNITVNFS
+1929 IAVRDIKVNFS

-1957 DSFDGRYLLDE
+1957 GSFDGEYLLDE
-1968 TGQAFMTL
+1968 TGLAFMTL
-1976 TDESFANAG
+1976 TDESFDAG
-1985 YGEYRISYSWA
+1985 YGEYRITYSWA

-2076 RYEFLIRSISANGR
+2076 RYEFLIRSISANGI

-2145 PVRLSFPIGLYT
+2145 PVRLSFPIGLYA

-2173 DADDP
+2173 DVDDP
-2178 YGVYKVTAAITGEY
+2178 YGEYEVTAVITGEY

-2200 RENGTFVQNDTAA
+2200 RENGTFVQNNTAV

-2228 FTVGNLTDFMMI
+2228 FTVGNLDDFMMI

-2249 AQPAFGYGNG
+2249 GQPAFGYGNG

-2272 ASFVGLSNN
+2272 ASFVGLSNA

-2314 IENLKVEIFRYEI
+2314 IENLRVEIFRYEI
-2327 SAKGD
+2327 SADGA

-2338 NIGGSDASVS
+2338 NIGGSGAGVS
-2348 DVYVAANVYIENS
+2348 DVYVAANVYIEKS
-2361 AVNFGG
+2361 A
-2367 VAGTAENTLVNFG
+2367 VNFG

-2417 DGSIMSRCV
+2417 GGSITSRCV

-2433 DDCALPDGI
+2433 DDCALPDGD

-2479 ISGRGLGND
+2479 ISGCGLGNFDD
-2488 YPAATELRFVAL
+2488 YSDATKLSFVAR
-2500 ANIGEMNAAQT
+2500 ANIGEMNAVQT

-2527 SLAERFTVAG
+2527 SLAERFTVVG

-2562 YFIQTDDIVPGSYA
+2562 YFIQTDDIVPSSYA

-2581 TPFRGYYDGDAHKL
+2581 TPFRGYYDGDAHEL

-2644 GNEAVISGIVL
+2644 GNEAVVSGIVL

-2670 GVAGISYGSIDNI
+2670 GVAGKSYGSIDNI

-2698 GGISGNLSGGE
+2698 GGISGNLSGGK

-2720 ADYSGRAN
+2720 ADYSGKAN

-2777 KSESRNSLIAS
+2777 ASESRNSLIAS

-2916 VTFGAVAVTAESG
+2916 VTAESG

-3005 SVTADVGGVSVTAG
+3005 SVTADIGGVSVTAG

>member
-32 WAPSGIVVEG
+32 WAPSGFVVEG

-52 DTQYTHKLSVSEA
+52 ELIVTEA
-65 DFADGYADEKA
+65 DFADGEYADGKA
-76 SDKRFEL
+76 SEKRFEL
-83 NTEETSGDVT
+83 NTTETSGDVT
-93 TVTNGAV
+93 TVKDGSV
-100 TAEAFSKKTD
+100 TAEAFPQATD
-110 GTGSTIPYRSVG
+110 ETGSTIPYRSVG
-122 ISLQGKLQDAVNSGR
+122 ISLQGKLQDAVNSRR

-143 FVGTVKLNAT
+143 FVGSVTLTAT
-153 SRGDVED
+153 SAGDVED
-160 NVPSINLD
+160 NAPSINLD
-168 LGFGLTGGVS
+168 LGFDLTGGVS
-178 SDDVADGNVERT
+178 SGDVADGNVEGT

-198 TYKYSE
+198 AYTYSE
-204 TLEFTAERPLEITDG
+204 TLEFTAARPLEITNG

-250 SATAV
+250 SATAE

-266 AEVTVNLSVDN
+266 AEVTVNFSVDN

-288 SGLYGQ
+288 NELYAS
-294 YAEAVMSTAADD
+294 YADAVMNTTAE
-306 AVINDYDSQLQG
+306 NDEEIDGYGRQLQA
-318 LESLTGSANSAVVS
+318 LESLTGTANSAVVS

-361 TKAVNLGAAAAT
+361 TKAVNLGAAAKT
-373 PSSAAITYHADFTEF
+373 PSSAAITYRADFTEF
-388 QPTVPIVAGQGAGY
+388 QPTVPNVAGQGAGY
-402 IYNNAPYGPALNE
+402 VYNNAPYGPALNE
-415 AALTGYVLSERHV
+415 AALTGYELFERHV
-428 GLTNGGVVWNQGP
+428 GHTNAGVVYNQGP
-441 QPTEAGA
+441 QPTEAGG

-460 NGEECFGISRVDF
+460 YFGISRVDF
-473 NIFRRTATV
+473 SIFRRTATV
-482 ELTDALGTV
+482 ELTDASQAV

-506 GIIPGS
+506 GITARS
-512 GIDGNF
+512 GIDGTF
-518 DVVVASEGGYT
+518 DVVVASEEEGGYT
-529 AVSTKLASVMPA
+529 AVSTELASVMPA

-561 STGYAPFTVTVD
+561 SEGYAPFTVTVD
-573 DDFTVDGDGAVY
+573 DAFTVDGDGAVY
-585 AETPVASS
+585 AETPVESS

-600 YSYNIIDNGE
+600 YAYDITDNGE
-610 AAEVRETLVFTL
+610 AAAVRETLVFTL

-643 QTSDA
+643 QTSVVGER
-648 DKADGFDTY
+648 DGFETY

-669 GGKLSDEFRAVFAR
+669 GDKLSDEFRAVFAR
-683 KDNSTIAVNAY
+683 KDNSNIAESGY
-694 TGSALQTLTAVNL
+694 TGSTLAALTAANL
-707 SRNNLYIGNATLES
+707 SRNNLFIGNKTLES
-721 YGGIMA
+721 YGGITA
-727 EVIGFGDELS
+727 EVIGFGAEYIAD
-737 ASQPVAIGAHD
+737 QPVAIGAHD

-753 FTYNTENNTE
+753 FTDNTE
-763 NGVSTVLVPEI
+763 NGVRTELVSEI

-787 NLSTSASSGYNS
+787 TLSTAASSGYNS
-799 ATGWASRMAFNVSGI
+799 ATGWASRMAFDIEGM
-814 PTASADYGY
+814 PTANTGYGY

-831 DGEVKAENRVVDWD
+831 DGEVKAENHVVDWN

-855 YGDVDI
+855 YEGVDI
-861 SEKSAVI
+861 SAKSAVI
-868 TFRLVVTHDVNGVPT
+868 TFRLVVTHDVDGVPT
-883 EDVEMN
+883 ADVEMN

-906 TINSFLPT
+906 TINSFQPT
-914 EALGADWLQSAQ
+914 AALGAGWLQSAQ
-926 FTAEVTFGGSGY
+926 FTAKVTFGGSGY
-938 DLSYGTRSGN
+938 DLSYGIRSGN
-948 SLSATDRALLTADEV
+948 SLSATNRALLTADEV
-963 TVESGADDPGYL
+963 TVTSGADNSGYL

-994 VDTDLIGAPALGVRN
+994 VDTDLKGVPALGVRN

-1016 VYSAIAEHTEPVS
+1016 VYSAIAEHGEQVKI
-1029 VDASVPQIALVPEY
+1029 DASAPQITLVPEY

-1053 DAAVKLTL
+1053 AAAVKLTL

-1069 MPANAELSPR
+1069 MPEEAELLPR

-1085 GITMQRDEEFAE
+1085 GITMQRDEGFTE
-1097 GIRYIAT
+1097 GIRYIAM

-1122 ANTSFHYNVQIFK
+1122 ANTSFHYNVQIFD

-1140 FVSYSAG
+1140 FVSYSAD

-1161 TVRLTA
+1161 TVRLTT

-1174 KLQYRTGAYGDFTD
+1174 KLQYRTGAYGGFTD

-1250 EADYADHIGDA
+1250 EADYIDHIGNA

-1299 VRIDKVS
+1299 VRIEKVS
-1306 DSVYTVYVADCNE
+1306 DSVYIVYVADCNE

-1345 EPDFDVQ
+1345 RPAFDVR

-1386 VSGTTVQYLQD
+1386 VSGSTVQYLQD

-1451 YFTVRRDSEAPDE
+1451 YFTVRRDSEAPDD

-1486 RVTWQFSLNDN
+1486 RVTWRFSLSDN
-1497 VSGINASK
+1497 VSGINASS
-1505 VKLYTLDPATI
+1505 VKLYTLDPSTI
-1516 NDEEAMAEA
+1516 DNEEAMAEA

-1535 EAPEVLP
+1535 IAPEVLP

-1568 LFPFIAKIDT
+1568 IFPFIAMIDT
-1578 TADFNVNIVPYLKDG
+1578 TADFDVNIVPYLKDG
-1593 EVVES
+1593 EVVGS
-1598 EPLASGTALSDT
+1598 EPLESGTVLSDT
-1610 QSVVFV
+1610 QSVVFK
-1616 FEVTTEGG
+1616 FKVTTEGG

-1643 WYYTDEA
+1643 WYYTDEE
-1650 FSADV
+1650 FSAAV

-1683 FGGEAAFR
+1683 FGGAAAFG

-1696 AEIALLLSAVTV
+1696 AEIALSLSAVTV

-1719 SWTNATVKIVAVVTA
+1719 SWTNATVKVIATVTA

-1747 DVRIPENSG
+1747 DVRVPKNSG

-1797 EVSVSLTGKYDNQGT
+1797 EVSVSLTGAYDNQGT
-1812 YTIDIDEE
+1812 YTIDIGEE

-1853 WAELAQVDGAYRI
+1853 WAELAQADGAYRI
-1866 LWANADNNTYDQR
+1866 LWANADNNTGDQR

-1896 MTVRIDEATAESGT
+1896 MTVRIDEATAASGT
-1910 LEYEGFRGSG
+1910 LVYEGFRGSG

-1929 IAVRNITVNFS
+1929 IAVRDITVNFS

-1948 TVIDGGTEA
+1948 TVIDGGTET
-1957 DSFDGRYLLDE
+1957 DRVVSGRYLLDE

-1976 TDESFANAG
+1976 TDESFDAG

-2064 APIAPVT
+2064 APIVPVT

-2135 QSIQANGTYL
+2135 QSIQTNGTYL

-2173 DADDP
+2173 DANDP
-2178 YGVYKVTAAITGEY
+2178 YGVYDVTAAITGEY

-2200 RENGTFVQNDTAA
+2200 RENGKFVQNDTAA

-2228 FTVGNLTDFMMI
+2228 FTVGNLDDFMMI
-2240 DRYSDPLDP
+2240 DRYSDSRDP
-2249 AQPAFGYGNG
+2249 AQPAFGYGND

-2272 ASFVGLSNN
+2272 ASFVGLSNA
-2281 FGGVYDGNGFAFT
+2281 FDGVYDGNGFAFT
-2294 SDRVDGGKF
+2294 SDRVNGGKF

-2327 SAKGD
+2327 SANGD

-2338 NIGGSDASVS
+2338 NIGGSGAGVS

-2367 VAGTAENTLVNFG
+2367 VAGTAENTL
-2380 GVAGTAE
+2380 
-2387 NTLIS
+2387 IS
-2392 AAFAAVNVFANNVSG
+2392 AAFAAINVFANKVSG

-2417 DGSIMSRCV
+2417 GGSIMSRCV

-2433 DDCALPDGI
+2433 DDCALPDGS

-2479 ISGRGLGND
+2479 ISGRGLGNFDD
-2488 YPAATELRFVAL
+2488 YSDVTELLFVAL

-2562 YFIQTDDIVPGSYA
+2562 YFIQTDDIVPSSYA

-2644 GNEAVISGIVL
+2644 GNEAVVSGIVL

-2670 GVAGISYGSIDNI
+2670 GVAGISYGGIDNI
-2683 VSAIAMRVIAENALV
+2683 VSAIAMRVIAEDALV
-2698 GGISGNLSGGE
+2698 GGISGNLSGGK

-2720 ADYSGRAN
+2720 ADYSGKAN

-2743 VSMAAVGYVADSSI
+2743 VSMTAVGYVADSSI

-2768 GETETGYVP
+2768 GETGYVP
-2777 KSESRNSLIAS
+2777 VSESRNSLIAS

-2916 VTFGAVAVTAESG
+2916 VTAESG

-3005 SVTADVGGVSVTAG
+3005 SVTADIGGVSVTAG

-3040 VLKINNVTDA
+3040 VLKINNVADA

>member
-32 WAPSGIVVEG
+32 WAPSGLVVEG

-52 DTQYTHKLSVSEA
+52 DTQYTYELSVSEA
-65 DFADGYADEKA
+65 EFTGGYADEKA

-83 NTEETSGDVT
+83 NTTATSGEVT
-93 TVTNGAV
+93 AVTNGAV
-100 TAEAFSKKTD
+100 TAEAFPQEKD
-110 GTGSTIPYRSVG
+110 ETGSVIPYRSVG
-122 ISLQGKLQDAVNSGR
+122 ISLQGKLQDAVNSRR

-143 FVGTVKLNAT
+143 FVGSVTLKAT
-153 SRGDVED
+153 SAGDVED
-160 NVPSINLD
+160 NAPSINLD
-168 LGFGLTGGVS
+168 LGFDLRGGVS
-178 SDDVADGNVERT
+178 AGDVADGNVERT
-190 AEPVWADG
+190 AEPVWEDG
-198 TYKYSE
+198 AYTYSE

-237 ITRERTTTDTVTN
+237 ITRERTTTGTVTN
-250 SATAV
+250 SATAA

-266 AEVTVNLSVDN
+266 AEVTVNFSVDN

-288 SGLYGQ
+288 SELYAA
-294 YAEAVMSTAADD
+294 YAAAVMSTTADD
-306 AVINDYDSQLQG
+306 AVINDYDSKLQA
-318 LESLTGSANSAVVS
+318 LKSLTGDANSAVVS
-332 YGLNDDIVFT
+332 YGLNDEIVFT

-347 GFYFYRWEQGGGEN
+347 GFYFYRWEQGDEN
-361 TKAVNLGAAAAT
+361 TKAVDLGAAAKT
-373 PSSAAITYHADFTEF
+373 PSSAAITYRADFTEF
-388 QPTVPIVAGQGAGY
+388 QPTVPNVAGQGAGY
-402 IYNNAPYGPALNE
+402 VYNNAPYGPALNE
-415 AALTGYVLSERHV
+415 AALTGYELSERHV
-428 GLTNGGVVWNQGP
+428 GHTNAGEVYNLGP

-448 YEHRATLSRNGE
+448 YEHRATLSRN
-460 NGEECFGISRVDF
+460 EECFGISRVDF

-506 GIIPGS
+506 GIIPSS
-512 GIDGNF
+512 GIGGTF
-518 DVVVASEGGYT
+518 DVVVASEEEGGYT
-529 AVSTKLASVMPA
+529 AVSTELASVMPA

-546 FSYRLTPTGDYANNY
+546 FIYRLTPTGDDANNY
-561 STGYAPFTVTVD
+561 STGYAPFTVMVD
-573 DDFTVDGDGAVY
+573 DAFTVNGDGAVY

-593 TIGGAFN
+593 TIGGSYN
-600 YSYNIIDNGE
+600 YSYDITDNGE
-610 AAEVRETLVFTL
+610 AAAVRETLVFTL

-643 QTSDA
+643 QTSVA
-648 DKADGFDTY
+648 DEADGFKTY
-657 TYVYEIPLDGTE
+657 KYVYEIPLDGNE
-669 GGKLSDEFRAVFAR
+669 GDKLLDEFRAVFAR

-694 TGSALQTLTAVNL
+694 TGSALTALTAVSL
-707 SRNNLYIGNATLES
+707 SRYNLYIGNATLES

-727 EVIGFGDELS
+727 EVIGFDDELS
-737 ASQPVAIGAHD
+737 ASQPVAIGPHD

-753 FTYNTENNTE
+753 FTDE
-763 NGVSTVLVPEI
+763 NGVRKELVSEI

-787 NLSTSASSGYNS
+787 TLSTTASSGYNS
-799 ATGWASRMAFNVSGI
+799 STGWASRMAFNIAGM
-814 PTASADYGY
+814 PTANTGYGY

-831 DGEVKAENRVVDWD
+831 DGGEFKAENRVVDWD

-855 YGDVDI
+855 YEGVDI
-861 SEKSAVI
+861 SAKSAVI
-868 TFRLVVTHDVNGVPT
+868 TFRLVVTHDVYGVPT
-883 EDVEMN
+883 EGVEMN

-906 TINSFLPT
+906 TISAFRPT

-938 DLSYGTRSGN
+938 DLSYGIKSGN
-948 SLSATDRALLTADEV
+948 SLSATYRALLTADEV
-963 TVESGADDPGYL
+963 TVISGADDSGYL

-988 FTVRFT
+988 FIVSFT
-994 VDTDLIGAPALGVRN
+994 VDTDLIGKPALGIRN

-1016 VYSAIAEHTEPVS
+1016 VYSAIAEHGEQVKI
-1029 VDASVPQIALVPEY
+1029 DASAPQISLVPEY
-1043 GGAVGDGGWY
+1043 DGAVGDGGWY
-1053 DAAVKLTL
+1053 AAEVKLTL

-1069 MPANAELSPR
+1069 MTEKAELLPR

-1085 GITMQRDEEFAE
+1085 GITMQRDEEFTE
-1097 GIRYIAT
+1097 GIRYTAT

-1122 ANTSFHYNVQIFK
+1122 ANTSFHYNVQIFD
-1135 QGDLE
+1135 QGNLE

-1161 TVRLTA
+1161 TVRLTT

-1174 KLQYRTGAYGDFTD
+1174 KLQYRTGAYGGFTD

-1250 EADYADHIGDA
+1250 EADYIDHIGNA

-1306 DSVYTVYVADCNE
+1306 DSVYIVYVADCNE

-1352 IEEEDGETVSEYT
+1352 IEEEDGETVFEYT

-1397 GYWRTLVSGT
+1397 GYWHTLVSGT

-1470 DSLGNAVDVA
+1470 DSLGNVVDVA

-1486 RVTWQFSLNDN
+1486 RVTWRFSLNDS
-1497 VSGINASK
+1497 VSGINAAS
-1505 VKLYTLDPATI
+1505 VKLYTLDPSTI

-1525 LQQAIASGSG
+1525 LQQAIDRGSG
-1535 EAPEVLP
+1535 IDPEVLP

-1568 LFPFIAKIDT
+1568 IFPFIAMIDT

-1593 EVVES
+1593 DVVES
-1598 EPLASGTALSDT
+1598 DPLKSGTALSDT

-1624 DFVPGASGLRA
+1624 AFVPGASGLRA

-1643 WYYTDEA
+1643 WYYTDKE

-1683 FGGEAAFR
+1683 FGGEAAFG

-1696 AEIALLLSAVTV
+1696 AEIALSLSAVTV
-1708 AEGNEAPYTPG
+1708 ADGNETPYTPG
-1719 SWTNATVKIVAVVTA
+1719 SWTNATVKVIATVTA

-1747 DVRIPENSG
+1747 DVRVPENSG
-1756 TATVT
+1756 TATFT
-1761 FEIPDNINDTVTVTF
+1761 FEIVNNLNGVVTVTF
-1776 TSDKTGAT
+1776 TSDKAGIS
-1784 AVSEEIEVRIDKT
+1784 VSEEIAVKIDKDD
-1797 EVSVSLTGKYDNQGT
+1797 VNVDLSGAYDNQGT
-1812 YTIDIDEE
+1812 YTVEIGEA

-1832 AEPGASGIAAV
+1832 AEPGASGIGTV
-1843 EYSYDGDGAE
+1843 EYAYEGVD
-1853 WAELAQVDGAYRI
+1853 WTTLQQVDGKYRI
-1866 LWANADNNTYDQR
+1866 LWANADNNTGDQR
-1879 TYLVRVTSGS
+1879 TYRVRVTSGS

-1910 LEYEGFRGSG
+1910 LVYEGSRCSSD

-1929 IAVRNITVNFS
+1929 IAVRDIKVNFS

-1976 TDESFANAG
+1976 TDDSFANAG
-1985 YGEYRISYSWA
+1985 YGEYRIAYSWA

-2028 TDTLHTGDN
+2028 DDALNPGEN

-2064 APIAPVT
+2064 EPIVPVT

-2145 PVRLSFPIGLYT
+2145 PVRLSFPEGVYT

-2178 YGVYKVTAAITGEY
+2178 YGVYEVTAAITGEY

-2200 RENGTFVQNDTAA
+2200 RENGKFVQNDTAA

-2240 DRYSDPLDP
+2240 DRYSDPWDP
-2249 AQPAFGYGNG
+2249 GQPAFGYGNG

-2272 ASFVGLSNN
+2272 ASFVGLSND

-2327 SAKGD
+2327 SASGD

-2338 NIGGSDASVS
+2338 NIGGSDASVL

-2367 VAGTAENTLVNFG
+2367 VAGTAENTL
-2380 GVAGTAE
+2380 
-2387 NTLIS
+2387 IS
-2392 AAFAAVNVFANNVSG
+2392 AAFAAVNVFANKVSG

-2417 DGSIMSRCV
+2417 RGSIMSRCV

-2433 DDCALPDGI
+2433 DDCALPDDS

-2459 GAADEDNYYLNN
+2459 GAADEVNYYLNN

-2479 ISGRGLGND
+2479 ISGCGLGNFDD
-2488 YPAATELRFVAL
+2488 YSDATKLRFVAL

-2511 EILGNTV
+2511 AILGNTV

-2562 YFIQTDDIVPGSYA
+2562 YFIQTDDIVPSSYA
-2576 EFFGK
+2576 EFLGK

-2631 PQGGYAGALAGII
+2631 RQGGYAGALAGII
-2644 GNEAVISGIVL
+2644 GNEAVVSGIVL

-2683 VSAIAMRVIAENALV
+2683 VSAIAMRVIAEDALV
-2698 GGISGNLSGGE
+2698 GGISGNLSGGK

-2743 VSMAAVGYVADSSI
+2743 VSMNAVGYVADSSI

-2768 GETETGYVP
+2768 GETGYVP
-2777 KSESRNSLIAS
+2777 VSESRNSLIAS
-2788 TDYSSGEYAFT
+2788 KDYSSGEYAFT

-2916 VTFGAVAVTAESG
+2916 VTAESG

-3005 SVTADVGGVSVTAG
+3005 SVTADIGGVSVTAG

-3040 VLKINNVTDA
+3040 VLTINNVTDA

>member
-32 WAPSGIVVEG
+32 WAPSGFVVEG

-52 DTQYTHKLSVSEA
+52 NLQELTVSEA
-65 DFADGYADEKA
+65 DFADGYDDKKPSE
-76 SDKRFEL
+76 KRFEL
-83 NTEETSGDVT
+83 NTTETADDVT

-100 TAEAFSKKTD
+100 TAEAFPQEKD

-122 ISLQGKLQDAVNSGR
+122 ITLQGKLKDAVDAGR

-143 FVGTVKLNAT
+143 FVGTVNLTAT

-160 NVPSINLD
+160 NVPAVSLD
-168 LGFGLTGGVS
+168 LGFDLTGGVS
-178 SDDVADGNVERT
+178 AGDVADGNVEGT
-190 AEPVWADG
+190 AQPVWADG
-198 TYKYSE
+198 AYTYSE
-204 TLEFTAERPLEITDG
+204 TLEFTAARPLEITDG

-228 VLELTPSFS
+228 VLELTPSFF
-237 ITRERTTTDTVTN
+237 ITRERTTTGTVTN

-266 AEVTVNLSVDN
+266 AEVTVNFSVDN
-277 VQYGKIVAGNQ
+277 VQYGKIVAGDQ

-294 YAEAVMSTAADD
+294 YAAAVMNATAE
-306 AVINDYDSQLQG
+306 NDEEIDGYGRQLQA
-318 LESLTGSANSAVVS
+318 LESLTDTANSAVVS

-347 GFYFYRWEQGGGEN
+347 GFYFYRWEQGGGQN
-361 TKAVNLGAAAAT
+361 TKAVNLGAAAKT
-373 PSSAAITYHADFTEF
+373 PSSAAITYRADFTEF

-402 IYNNAPYGPALNE
+402 VYNNAPYGPALNE
-415 AALTGYVLSERHV
+415 AALTGYELSERHV
-428 GLTNGGVVWNQGP
+428 GRTNAGVGYNQGP
-441 QPTEAGA
+441 QPTEAGE

-460 NGEECFGISRVDF
+460 YFGISRVDF

-482 ELTDALGTV
+482 ELTDASGTV

-506 GIIPGS
+506 GIKARS
-512 GIDGNF
+512 GIGGTF
-518 DVVVASEGGYT
+518 DVVVASEEGGYT
-529 AVSTKLASVMPA
+529 AVSTELASVMPA

-573 DDFTVDGDGAVY
+573 DAFTVDGDGAVY
-585 AETPVASS
+585 AETPVPSS

-600 YSYNIIDNGE
+600 YSYNITDNGE

-643 QTSDA
+643 QASDA
-648 DKADGFDTY
+648 GKADGFDTY

-683 KDNSTIAVNAY
+683 KDNSSIAVNAY
-694 TGSALQTLTAVNL
+694 TGSALQALTAVNL
-707 SRNNLYIGNATLES
+707 SRNNLFIGNATLES
-721 YGGIMA
+721 YGGITA
-727 EVIGFGDELS
+727 EVIGFGAEHIAD
-737 ASQPVAIGAHD
+737 QPVAIGPHD

-753 FTYNTENNTE
+753 FTDNTEGGVRTE
-763 NGVSTVLVPEI
+763 LVPEI

-787 NLSTSASSGYNS
+787 NLSTTASSGYNS

-823 KYIYTLET
+823 MYIYTLET
-831 DGEVKAENRVVDWD
+831 DGEVKAKNHVVDWN

-855 YGDVDI
+855 YEGVDI
-861 SEKSAVI
+861 SAKSAVI
-868 TFRLVVTHDVNGVPT
+868 TFRLVVTHDVDGVPT
-883 EDVEMN
+883 ADVDMK

-906 TINSFLPT
+906 TISAFRPT
-914 EALGADWLQSAQ
+914 TALGTGWLQSAQ

-938 DLSYGTRSGN
+938 DLSYGTRAGN
-948 SLSATDRALLTADEV
+948 SLSATNRALLTADEV
-963 TVESGADDPGYL
+963 TVTSGADNSGYL

-994 VDTDLIGAPALGVRN
+994 VDTDLIGVPALGVRN
-1009 GLRLGAN
+1009 GLRLGTN
-1016 VYSAIAEHTEPVS
+1016 VYSAIAVHTESVS
-1029 VDASVPQIALVPEY
+1029 VDASVPQITLAPEY
-1043 GGAVGDGGWY
+1043 GGAAGDGDWY
-1053 DAAVKLTL
+1053 AAAVTLTL

-1069 MPANAELSPR
+1069 MPADAELLPR

-1085 GITMQRDEEFAE
+1085 GITMQRDDGYTGS

-1122 ANTSFHYNVQIFK
+1122 ANTSFHYNVQIFD

-1140 FVSYSAG
+1140 FVSYSAD

-1161 TVRLTA
+1161 TVRLTT

-1174 KLQYRTGAYGDFTD
+1174 KLQYRTGAYGGFTD

-1250 EADYADHIGDA
+1250 EADYADHIGNA

-1319 YVVSA
+1319 YVISA

-1331 VSAEAITLNVDPFT
+1331 VSAAGITLNVDPFT
-1345 EPDFDVQ
+1345 RPAFDVR

-1397 GYWRTLVSGT
+1397 GYWHTLVSGT

-1451 YFTVRRDSEAPDE
+1451 YFTVRRDSEAPGD

-1486 RVTWQFSLNDN
+1486 RVTWQFALNDS
-1497 VSGINASK
+1497 VSGINAAS
-1505 VKLYTLDPATI
+1505 VLLYTLDPATI
-1516 NDEEAMAEA
+1516 DNEEALAEA
-1525 LQQAIASGSG
+1525 LQQAIASDSG
-1535 EAPEVLP
+1535 IAPEVLP

-1568 LFPFIAKIDT
+1568 LFPFIAMIDT
-1578 TADFNVNIVPYLKDG
+1578 TADFDVNIVPYLKDG
-1593 EVVES
+1593 DVVGS
-1598 EPLASGTALSDT
+1598 DPLASGTALSDT

-1624 DFVPGASGLRA
+1624 AFVPGASGLRA

-1650 FSADV
+1650 FSAAV

-1676 GTAVVGA
+1676 GTAVVGT
-1683 FGGEAAFR
+1683 FGGEAAFK

-1696 AEIALLLSAVTV
+1696 AEIALSLNAVTV
-1708 AEGNEAPYTPG
+1708 ADGNETPYTPG
-1719 SWTNATVKIVAVVTA
+1719 SWTNATVKVIATVTA

-1740 LTAEGFE
+1740 LTAEGFD
-1747 DVRIPENSG
+1747 DVRVPENSG
-1756 TATVT
+1756 TATFT

-1776 TSDKTGAT
+1776 TSAKTGAT

-1797 EVSVSLTGKYDNQGT
+1797 EVSVSLTGAYDNQGT
-1812 YTIDIDEE
+1812 YTIDIGEE

-1853 WAELAQVDGAYRI
+1853 WAELTQVDGAYRI
-1866 LWANADNNTYDQR
+1866 LWANADNNTGDQR
-1879 TYLVRVTSGS
+1879 TYRVRVTSGS

-1896 MTVRIDEATAESGT
+1896 MTVRIDEDTAASGT
-1910 LEYEGFRGSG
+1910 LVYEGLRGSSD

-1929 IAVRNITVNFS
+1929 IAVRDIKVNFS

-1948 TVIDGGTEA
+1948 TVIDGGTET
-1957 DSFDGRYLLDE
+1957 DKVVSDRYLLDE

-1985 YGEYRISYSWA
+1985 YGEYHITYSWA

-2006 EFVIKIDKNVYSFTA
+2006 EFVIKIDKNVYNFTA

-2028 TDTLHTGDN
+2028 DDALNPGEN
-2037 RYVVLEDDTGLLS
+2037 RYVVLEDDTDILS
-2050 EPLYRGMSLNNIGI
+2050 KPLYRGMKLNNIGI

-2145 PVRLSFPIGLYT
+2145 SVSLSFPVGVYT

-2178 YGVYKVTAAITGEY
+2178 YGVYEVTAAITGEY
-2192 AADFPLVK
+2192 AAEFPLVK
-2200 RENGTFVQNDTAA
+2200 RENGTFVQNDTAI

-2228 FTVGNLTDFMMI
+2228 FTVGNLDDFMMI
-2240 DRYSDPLDP
+2240 DRYSDPSDP
-2249 AQPAFGYGNG
+2249 GQPAFGYGNG

-2272 ASFVGLSNN
+2272 ASFVGLSNA

-2327 SAKGD
+2327 SADGA

-2338 NIGGSDASVS
+2338 NIGGSGAGVS

-2361 AVNFGG
+2361 A
-2367 VAGTAENTLVNFG
+2367 VNFG

-2433 DDCALPDGI
+2433 DDCALPGGS

-2479 ISGRGLGND
+2479 ISGCGLGNFDD
-2488 YPAATELRFVAL
+2488 YSDATELRFVAL

-2511 EILGNTV
+2511 AILGNTV

-2644 GNEAVISGIVL
+2644 GNEAVVSGIVL

-2698 GGISGNLSGGE
+2698 GGISGNLSGGK

-2743 VSMAAVGYVADSSI
+2743 VSMNAVGYVADSSI

-2788 TDYSSGEYAFT
+2788 TDYSSGKYAFT

-2901 EVYSEDVSVTFGAVA
+2901 EVCSEDVS

-2934 ITVNGNAEIYT
+2934 ITVNGKAEIYT

-3005 SVTADVGGVSVTAG
+3005 SVTADIGGVSVTAG

>member
-52 DTQYTHKLSVSEA
+52 KLIVTEA
-65 DFADGYADEKA
+65 DFADEEYADGKP
-76 SDKRFEL
+76 SVNSFEL
-83 NTEETSGDVT
+83 NTTETSGEVT
-93 TVTNGAV
+93 AVTNGAV
-100 TAEAFSKKTD
+100 TAEAFPQERD
-110 GTGSTIPYRSVG
+110 ETGSVIPYRSVG
-122 ISLQGKLQDAVNSGR
+122 ISLQGKLQDAVNSRR

-143 FVGTVKLNAT
+143 FVGSVTLTAT
-153 SRGDVED
+153 SAGDVED
-160 NVPSINLD
+160 NAPSINLD
-168 LGFGLTGGVS
+168 LGFDLKGGVS
-178 SDDVADGNVERT
+178 AGDVADSNVERT
-190 AEPVWADG
+190 AEPVWEEGAY
-198 TYKYSE
+198 TYSE
-204 TLEFTAERPLEITDG
+204 TLEFTSARPLEITDG

-237 ITRERTTTDTVTN
+237 ITRERTTTGTVTN
-250 SATAV
+250 SAEAK

-277 VQYGKIVAGNQ
+277 VQYGKIVTGNQ

-294 YAEAVMSTAADD
+294 YAEAVMNAD
-306 AVINDYDSQLQG
+306 AENDEEIDRYGRELQA
-318 LESLTGSANSAVVS
+318 LKSLTGDADSAVVS

-347 GFYFYRWEQGGGEN
+347 GFYFYRWEQGGGKN
-361 TKAVNLGAAAAT
+361 TKAVDLGAAAAT
-373 PSSAAITYHADFTEF
+373 PSSAAITYRADFTEF
-388 QPTVPIVAGQGAGY
+388 QPTVPNVAGQGAGY
-402 IYNNAPYGPALNE
+402 VYNNAPYGPALNE
-415 AALTGYVLSERHV
+415 AALTGYELSERHV
-428 GLTNGGVVWNQGP
+428 GHTNAGVVCNQAP
-441 QPTEAGA
+441 QPTEAGE
-448 YEHRATLSRNGE
+448 YEHRATLSRNG
-460 NGEECFGISRVDF
+460 ECFGISRVDF

-506 GIIPGS
+506 GIIPRSTIG
-512 GIDGNF
+512 DTF
-518 DVVVASEGGYT
+518 DVVVASEDGYT
-529 AVSTKLASVMPA
+529 AVSTELASVMPA

-561 STGYAPFTVTVD
+561 SAGYAPFTVTVD
-573 DDFTVDGDGAVY
+573 DAFTVDGDGAVY
-585 AETPVASS
+585 AETPVPSS

-600 YSYNIIDNGE
+600 YSYDITDNGE

-643 QTSDA
+643 QTSVVDER
-648 DKADGFDTY
+648 DGFKTY
-657 TYVYEIPLDGTE
+657 TYDYEIPLDGTE
-669 GGKLSDEFRAVFAR
+669 GDKLSTEFRAVFAR

-694 TGSALQTLTAVNL
+694 TGSALTALTAVNL
-707 SRNNLYIGNATLES
+707 SRNNLFIGNATLES
-721 YGGIMA
+721 YGGITA
-727 EVIGFGDELS
+727 EVIGFGAELS
-737 ASQPVAIGAHD
+737 ANQPVAIGAHD
-748 VRVRL
+748 VRVKL
-753 FTYNTENNTE
+753 FTDNTE
-763 NGVSTVLVPEI
+763 NGDRTELVSEI

-787 NLSTSASSGYNS
+787 KLSTNASSGYNS
-799 ATGWASRMAFNVSGI
+799 ATGWASRMAFNIEGV
-814 PTASADYGY
+814 PTANTGYGY

-831 DGEVKAENRVVDWD
+831 DGEVKAENRVVDWN

-855 YGDVDI
+855 YEGVDI

-868 TFRLVVTHDVNGVPT
+868 TFRLVVTHDVDGVPT
-883 EDVEMN
+883 EGVEMN

-906 TINSFLPT
+906 TISAFRPT
-914 EALGADWLQSAQ
+914 EALGTGWLQSAQ

-938 DLSYGTRSGN
+938 DLSYGIKSGD
-948 SLSATDRALLTADEV
+948 SLSATNRALLTADEV
-963 TVESGADDPGYL
+963 TVESGADKSGYL

-994 VDTDLIGAPALGVRN
+994 VDTDLIGEPALGVRN

-1016 VYSAIAEHTEPVS
+1016 VYSAIAEHGEQVKI
-1029 VDASVPQIALVPEY
+1029 DASAPQISLVPEY
-1043 GGAVGDGGWY
+1043 GGAVGDGDWY
-1053 DAAVKLTL
+1053 AAAVTLTL
-1061 TITDNGGS
+1061 TVTDNGGS
-1069 MPANAELSPR
+1069 MPEGAELLPR

-1085 GITMQRDEEFAE
+1085 GITMQRDDGYTGS

-1122 ANTSFHYNVQIFK
+1122 ANTSFHYNVQIFD

-1140 FVSYSAG
+1140 FVSYSAD

-1161 TVRLTA
+1161 TVRLTT

-1174 KLQYRTGAYGDFTD
+1174 KLQYRTGAYGGFTD

-1250 EADYADHIGDA
+1250 EADYADHIGNA

-1319 YVVSA
+1319 YVISA

-1331 VSAEAITLNVDPFT
+1331 VSAAGITLNVDPFT
-1345 EPDFDVQ
+1345 RPAFDVR

-1451 YFTVRRDSEAPDE
+1451 YFTVRRDSEAPDD

-1486 RVTWQFSLNDN
+1486 RVTWRFSLNDS
-1497 VSGINASK
+1497 VSGINASS
-1505 VKLYTLDPATI
+1505 VLLYTLDPSTI
-1516 NDEEAMAEA
+1516 NNEEAMAEA

-1535 EAPEVLP
+1535 IAPEVLP

-1568 LFPFIAKIDT
+1568 IFPFIAMIDT
-1578 TADFNVNIVPYLKDG
+1578 TADFDVNIVPYLKDG
-1593 EVVES
+1593 EVDKS
-1598 EPLASGTALSDT
+1598 EPLASGTVLSDT

-1616 FEVTTEGG
+1616 FDVTTEGG

-1635 EYSFDGVN
+1635 EYSFDGEN

-1650 FSADV
+1650 FSAAV

-1683 FGGEAAFR
+1683 FDGAETFG

-1696 AEIALLLSAVTV
+1696 VEIALSLSAVTV
-1708 AEGNEAPYTPG
+1708 ADGNETPYTPG
-1719 SWTNATVKIVAVVTA
+1719 SWTNATVKVIATVTA

-1747 DVRIPENSG
+1747 DVRVPENSG

-1776 TSDKTGAT
+1776 TSDKKGAT

-1812 YTIDIDEE
+1812 YTVEIGEA

-1866 LWANADNNTYDQR
+1866 LWANADNETGDQR

-1896 MTVRIDEATAESGT
+1896 MTVRIDEATAASGT
-1910 LEYEGFRGSG
+1910 LEYEGFQGSG

-1957 DSFDGRYLLDE
+1957 DSVSGRYLLDA

-1976 TDESFANAG
+1976 TDESFAAG
-1985 YGEYRISYSWA
+1985 YGEYRIAYSWA

-2006 EFVIKIDKNVYSFTA
+2006 EFVVKIDKNVYSFTA
-2021 QSHIGGI
+2021 RSHIGGI

-2064 APIAPVT
+2064 APIVPVT

-2076 RYEFLIRSISANGR
+2076 RYEFLIRSISVNGG
-2090 NLINY
+2090 NLVKY
-2095 EYTNEAAAGIYY
+2095 EYTDEAAAGIYY
-2107 LSGVTVEG
+2107 LFGVTVEG

-2145 PVRLSFPIGLYT
+2145 PVRLSFPVGVYT

-2178 YGVYKVTAAITGEY
+2178 YGVYEVTAAITGEY

-2228 FTVGNLTDFMMI
+2228 FTVGNLDDFMMI

-2249 AQPAFGYGNG
+2249 GQPAFGYGNG

-2272 ASFVGLSNN
+2272 ASFVGLSND

-2303 SGIFKNVVGGR
+2303 SGIFKNVDGGR

-2327 SAKGD
+2327 SANGA

-2338 NIGGSDASVS
+2338 NIGGSGAGVS

-2361 AVNFGG
+2361 ADS
-2367 VAGTAENTLVNFG
+2367 AVNFG

-2417 DGSIMSRCV
+2417 GGSIMSRCV

-2433 DDCALPDGI
+2433 DDCALPGGS

-2479 ISGRGLGND
+2479 ISGCGLGNLD
-2488 YPAATELRFVAL
+2488 YPAATALRFVAL

-2511 EILGNTV
+2511 AILGNTV

-2581 TPFRGYYDGDAHKL
+2581 TPFRGYYDGDAYKL

-2644 GNEAVISGIVL
+2644 GNEAVVSGIVL

-2670 GVAGISYGSIDNI
+2670 GVAGKSYGSIDNI
-2683 VSAIAMRVIAENALV
+2683 VSAIAMRVIAEDALV
-2698 GGISGNLSGGE
+2698 GGISGNLSGGK

-2720 ADYSGRAN
+2720 ADYSGKAN

-2743 VSMAAVGYVADSSI
+2743 VSMNAVGYVADSAI

-2768 GETETGYVP
+2768 GETGYVP
-2777 KSESRNSLIAS
+2777 VSESRNSLIAS
-2788 TDYSSGEYAFT
+2788 TDYSSGKYAFT

-2916 VTFGAVAVTAESG
+2916 VTAESG

-3005 SVTADVGGVSVTAG
+3005 SVTADIGGVSVTAG

>member
-52 DTQYTHKLSVSEA
+52 DTQYTHELSVSET
-65 DFADGYADEKA
+65 DFADGEYADGKPSEK
-76 SDKRFEL
+76 SFEL
-83 NTEETSGDVT
+83 NTTETSGEVT
-93 TVTNGAV
+93 AVTNGAV
-100 TAEAFSKKTD
+100 TAEAFPQERD
-110 GTGSTIPYRSVG
+110 ETGSVIPYRSVG
-122 ISLQGKLQDAVNSGR
+122 ISLQGKLQDAVNSRR

-143 FVGTVKLNAT
+143 FVGRVTLTAT
-153 SRGDVED
+153 SAGDVED
-160 NVPSINLD
+160 NAPSINLD

-178 SDDVADGNVERT
+178 SDDVADSNVERT

-198 TYKYSE
+198 AYTYSE
-204 TLEFTAERPLEITDG
+204 TLEFTAARPLEITDG

-228 VLELTPSFS
+228 VLELTPSFF
-237 ITRERTTTDTVTN
+237 ITRERTTTGTVTN
-250 SATAV
+250 SATAE

-266 AEVTVNLSVDN
+266 AEVTVNFSVDN

-288 SGLYGQ
+288 SELYAS
-294 YAEAVMSTAADD
+294 YAAAVMSTTADD
-306 AVINDYDSQLQG
+306 AVIDGYGSQLQA
-318 LESLTGSANSAVVS
+318 LKSLTGTANAAVVS

-347 GFYFYRWEQGGGEN
+347 GFYFYRWEQGDEN
-361 TKAVNLGAAAAT
+361 TKAVDLGAAAKT
-373 PSSAAITYHADFTEF
+373 PSSAAITYRADFTEF

-402 IYNNAPYGPALNE
+402 VYNNAPYGPALNE
-415 AALTGYVLSERHV
+415 AALTGYELFERHV
-428 GLTNGGVVWNQGP
+428 GHTNAGVGYNQGP
-441 QPTEAGA
+441 QPTDAGE
-448 YEHRATLSRNGE
+448 YEHRATLSRDGE
-460 NGEECFGISRVDF
+460 YFGISRVDF
-473 NIFRRTATV
+473 SIFRRTATV
-482 ELTDALGTV
+482 ELTDASGTV
-491 VNSAAIAWG
+491 VNSAEIAWG
-500 DCLNDT
+500 ECLNDT
-506 GIIPGS
+506 GIIAGSPGIV
-512 GIDGNF
+512 GTF
-518 DVVVASEGGYT
+518 DVVVGSEEGYT
-529 AVSTKLASVMPA
+529 AVSTELASVMRA

-573 DDFTVDGDGAVY
+573 DAFTVDGDGAVY
-585 AETPVASS
+585 AETPVESS

-600 YSYNIIDNGE
+600 YSYDITDNGE
-610 AAEVRETLVFTL
+610 AAAVRETLVFTL

-632 LFVAWRRNTYY
+632 MFVAWRRNTYY
-643 QTSDA
+643 QTSVA
-648 DKADGFDTY
+648 GERDGFKTY

-669 GGKLSDEFRAVFAR
+669 GGKLSYEFRAVFAR
-683 KDNSTIAVNAY
+683 KDNSTIAESGY
-694 TGSALQTLTAVNL
+694 TGSALAALTAVNL
-707 SRNNLYIGNATLES
+707 SRNNLFIGNATLES
-721 YGGIMA
+721 YGGITA
-727 EVIGFGDELS
+727 EVIGFGAELEK
-737 ASQPVAIGAHD
+737 SQPVAVGAHD
-748 VRVRL
+748 VRVCL
-753 FTYNTENNTE
+753 YTNNTE
-763 NGVSTVLVPEI
+763 DGGRTELVPEI

-787 NLSTSASSGYNS
+787 NLSTTASSGYNS

-831 DGEVKAENRVVDWD
+831 DGEVKAENRVVDWN

-855 YGDVDI
+855 YEGVDI
-861 SEKSAVI
+861 SAKSAVI
-868 TFRLVVTHDVNGVPT
+868 TFRLVVTHDVYGVPT
-883 EDVEMN
+883 EGVEMN

-906 TINSFLPT
+906 TINAFEPT
-914 EALGADWLQSAQ
+914 TALGTGWLQSAQ

-938 DLSYGTRSGN
+938 DLSYGIKSGN
-948 SLSATDRALLTADEV
+948 SLSATYRALLTADEV
-963 TVESGADDPGYL
+963 TVESGADNSGYR

-994 VDTDLIGAPALGVRN
+994 VDTDLSGKPALGVRN

-1016 VYSAIAEHTEPVS
+1016 VYSAIAEHGEQVKI
-1029 VDASVPQIALVPEY
+1029 DASAPQISLVPEY

-1053 DAAVKLTL
+1053 AKPVKLTL
-1061 TITDNGGS
+1061 TVTDNGGS
-1069 MPANAELSPR
+1069 MRADAELLPR

-1085 GITMQRDEEFAE
+1085 GITMQRDDEYTGS

-1113 YISDGAGNV
+1113 YISDGAGNI

-1140 FVSYSAG
+1140 FVSYSAD

-1161 TVRLTA
+1161 TVRLTT

-1306 DSVYTVYVADCNE
+1306 DSEYVVYVADCNE

-1345 EPDFDVQ
+1345 RPAFDVR

-1397 GYWRTLVSGT
+1397 GYWHTLVSGT
-1407 PEDGSLSQ
+1407 PEDGALSQ

-1497 VSGINASK
+1497 VSGINAAS
-1505 VKLYTLDPATI
+1505 VLLYTLDPSTI

-1535 EAPEVLP
+1535 VAPEVLP

-1550 SDYMLYVLM
+1550 SDYKLYVLM

-1568 LFPFIAKIDT
+1568 LFPFIAMIDT
-1578 TADFNVNIVPYLKDG
+1578 TADFDVNIVPYLKDG
-1593 EVVES
+1593 DVVGS
-1598 EPLASGTALSDT
+1598 EPLKSGTVLSDT

-1635 EYSFDGVN
+1635 EYSFDGEN
-1643 WYYTDEA
+1643 WYYTDEE

-1683 FGGEAAFR
+1683 FGDEAAFR

-1696 AEIALLLSAVTV
+1696 AEIALSLSAVTV
-1708 AEGNEAPYTPG
+1708 ADGNETSYTPG
-1719 SWTNATVKIVAVVTA
+1719 SWTNATVKVIATVTA

-1740 LTAEGFE
+1740 LSAEGFE
-1747 DVRIPENSG
+1747 DVRVPENSG
-1756 TATVT
+1756 TATFT
-1761 FEIPDNINDTVTVTF
+1761 FEIVNNLNGVVTVTF
-1776 TSDKTGAT
+1776 TSDKAGSVS
-1784 AVSEEIEVRIDKT
+1784 VSEEIAVKIDKDD
-1797 EVSVSLTGKYDNQGT
+1797 VNVDLSGAYDNQGT
-1812 YTIDIDEE
+1812 YTVDIGEE

-1843 EYSYDGDGAE
+1843 EYSYDGDGTE

-1866 LWANADNNTYDQR
+1866 LWANADNNTGDQR

-1896 MTVRIDEATAESGT
+1896 MTVRIDEATAASGT
-1910 LEYEGFRGSG
+1910 LAYEGFRGSG

-1929 IAVRNITVNFS
+1929 IAVWNITVNFS

-1948 TVIDGGTEA
+1948 TAIDGGTET
-1957 DSFDGRYLLDE
+1957 DRVVSGRYLLDE

-1976 TDESFANAG
+1976 TDESFAAG

-2006 EFVIKIDKNVYSFTA
+2006 EFVIKIDKNVYNFTA

-2028 TDTLHTGDN
+2028 DDALNPGEN

-2050 EPLYRGMSLNNIGI
+2050 EPLYRGMKLNNIGI
-2064 APIAPVT
+2064 RPASMPSGNEAAP
-2071 GTEEA
+2071 
-2076 RYEFLIRSISANGR
+2076 YEYLIRSISANGR

-2135 QSIQANGTYL
+2135 QSIQTNGTYL
-2145 PVRLSFPIGLYT
+2145 PVRLSFPMGLYA

-2178 YGVYKVTAAITGEY
+2178 YGEYEVTAAITGEY

-2200 RENGTFVQNDTAA
+2200 RENGKFVQNDTAI

-2228 FTVGNLTDFMMI
+2228 FTVGNLDDFMMI

-2249 AQPAFGYGNG
+2249 AQPAFGYGND

-2272 ASFVGLSNN
+2272 ASFVGLSND

-2294 SDRVDGGKF
+2294 SDRVNGGKF

-2327 SAKGD
+2327 SANGA

-2338 NIGGSDASVS
+2338 NIGGSGAGVS

-2361 AVNFGG
+2361 A
-2367 VAGTAENTLVNFG
+2367 VNFG

-2407 NIGGVVGTLT
+2407 YIGGVVGTLT

-2488 YPAATELRFVAL
+2488 YQAATALRFVAL

-2644 GNEAVISGIVL
+2644 GNEAVVSGIVL

-2683 VSAIAMRVIAENALV
+2683 VSAIAMRVLAENALV
-2698 GGISGNLSGGE
+2698 GGISGNLSGGK

-2743 VSMAAVGYVADSSI
+2743 VSMNAVGYVADSSI

-2768 GETETGYVP
+2768 GETGYVP
-2777 KSESRNSLIAS
+2777 VSESRNSLIAS

-2841 LAENFVLGDIDGD
+2841 LAENFVLGDINGD
-2854 GIADEEFTGFG
+2854 GIVDEEFTGFG

-2901 EVYSEDVSVTFGAVA
+2901 EVYSEDVS

-3005 SVTADVGGVSVTAG
+3005 SVTADIGGVSVTAG
-3019 KYIGIMRGDSA
+3019 KYIGIMRGDGA

-3040 VLKINNVTDA
+3040 VLTINNVTDA

>member
-32 WAPSGIVVEG
+32 WAPSGLVVEG

-52 DTQYTHKLSVSEA
+52 DTQYTHELSVSEA
-65 DFADGYADEKA
+65 DFADGYADKEP
-76 SDKRFEL
+76 SEKRFEL
-83 NTEETSGDVT
+83 NTTETSGDVT

-110 GTGSTIPYRSVG
+110 GTGSTIPYRSVS
-122 ISLQGKLQDAVNSGR
+122 ISLQKKLQDAVNSRR

-143 FVGTVKLNAT
+143 FVGSVTLTAT
-153 SRGDVED
+153 SAGDVED
-160 NVPSINLD
+160 NAPSINLD

-190 AEPVWADG
+190 AEPVWEDG
-198 TYKYSE
+198 TYTYSE
-204 TLEFTAERPLEITDG
+204 TLGFTAERPLEITDG

-228 VLELTPSFS
+228 VLKLTPSFS
-237 ITRERTTTDTVTN
+237 ITRERTTTGTVTN
-250 SATAV
+250 SATAA

-277 VQYGKIVAGNQ
+277 VQYGKIVARNQ
-288 SGLYGQ
+288 SELYGQ
-294 YAEAVMSTAADD
+294 YAAAVMNTTAE
-306 AVINDYDSQLQG
+306 NDEEIDRYGRELQA

-347 GFYFYRWEQGGGEN
+347 GFYFYRWEQGGEN
-361 TKAVNLGAAAAT
+361 TKAVNLGAAAKT
-373 PSSAAITYHADFTEF
+373 PSSAAITYRADFTEF

-402 IYNNAPYGPALNE
+402 VYNNAPYGPALNE
-415 AALTGYVLSERHV
+415 AALTGYELSERHV
-428 GLTNGGVVWNQGP
+428 GLTNAGEVYNLGP

-460 NGEECFGISRVDF
+460 YFGISRVDF
-473 NIFRRTATV
+473 SIFRRTATV

-491 VNSAAIAWG
+491 VNSAEIAWG
-500 DCLNDT
+500 ECLNDT
-506 GIIPGS
+506 GIIAGS
-512 GIDGNF
+512 GIVGTF
-518 DVVVASEGGYT
+518 DVVVDSEEEGGYT
-529 AVSTKLASVMPA
+529 AVSTELASVMPA

-573 DDFTVDGDGAVY
+573 DAFTVDGDGAVY

-610 AAEVRETLVFTL
+610 AAAVRETLVFTL

-643 QTSDA
+643 QTSDTGEA
-648 DKADGFDTY
+648 GGFTTY
-657 TYVYEIPLDGTE
+657 TYVYEIPLDGNE
-669 GGKLSDEFRAVFAR
+669 GDKLSAEFRAVFAR
-683 KDNSTIAVNAY
+683 KDNSSIAVNAY
-694 TGSALQTLTAVNL
+694 TGSALEALTAVNL

-721 YGGIMA
+721 YGGITA
-727 EVIGFGDELS
+727 EVIGFDDEPS
-737 ASQPVAIGAHD
+737 ASQPVAIGPHD
-748 VRVRL
+748 VKVRL
-753 FTYNTENNTE
+753 FTTE
-763 NGVSTVLVPEI
+763 NGVRKELVSKI

-787 NLSTSASSGYNS
+787 NLSTAASSGYNS
-799 ATGWASRMAFNVSGI
+799 ATGWASRMAFNIEGM
-814 PTASADYGY
+814 PTANTGYGY

-831 DGEVKAENRVVDWD
+831 DGKVIAENSVVDWD
-845 GSNVFETPTV
+845 GAGLFTTPMI

-861 SEKSAVI
+861 SAKSAVI

-883 EDVEMN
+883 EGVEMN

-906 TINSFLPT
+906 TISAFEPT
-914 EALGADWLQSAQ
+914 AALGDGWLQSAQ

-963 TVESGADDPGYL
+963 TVESGAGNSGYL

-994 VDTDLIGAPALGVRN
+994 VDTDLIGEPALGVRN

-1016 VYSAIAEHTEPVS
+1016 VYSAIAEHGEQVKI
-1029 VDASVPQIALVPEY
+1029 DASAPQITLVPEY

-1053 DAAVKLTL
+1053 ATAVKLTL

-1069 MPANAELSPR
+1069 MPEEAELSPR
-1079 EGSDYY
+1079 EGSAYY
-1085 GITMQRDEEFAE
+1085 GITMQRDEGFTE

-1140 FVSYSAG
+1140 FVSYSAD

-1161 TVRLTA
+1161 TVRLTT

-1174 KLQYRTGAYGDFTD
+1174 KLQYRTGAYGVFTD

-1306 DSVYTVYVADCNE
+1306 DSVYIVYVADCNE

-1345 EPDFDVQ
+1345 RPAFDVR

-1386 VSGTTVQYLQD
+1386 VSGSTVQYLQD
-1397 GYWRTLVSGT
+1397 GYWHTLVSGT

-1451 YFTVRRDSEAPDE
+1451 YFTVRRDSEAPGE

-1486 RVTWQFSLNDN
+1486 RVTWQFSLNDS

-1505 VKLYTLDPATI
+1505 VLLYSLDPATI

-1535 EAPEVLP
+1535 IAPEVLP

-1568 LFPFIAKIDT
+1568 IFPFIAMIDT
-1578 TADFNVNIVPYLKDG
+1578 TADFDVNIVPYLKDG
-1593 EVVES
+1593 DVVGS
-1598 EPLASGTALSDT
+1598 EPLESGTALSDT

-1643 WYYTDEA
+1643 WYYTDGE
-1650 FSADV
+1650 FSAAV

-1683 FGGEAAFR
+1683 FGGEAAFG

-1696 AEIALLLSAVTV
+1696 AEIALSLSAVTV
-1708 AEGNEAPYTPG
+1708 ADGNETPYTPD
-1719 SWTNATVKIVAVVTA
+1719 SWTNATVKVIATVTA

-1740 LTAEGFE
+1740 LSAEGFE
-1747 DVRIPENSG
+1747 GVRVPENSG

-1761 FEIPDNINDTVTVTF
+1761 FEIVNNLNGVVTVTF
-1776 TSDKTGAT
+1776 TSDKAGSVP
-1784 AVSEEIEVRIDKT
+1784 VSEEIAVKIDKDD
-1797 EVSVSLTGKYDNQGT
+1797 VNVDLSGAYDNQGT
-1812 YTIDIDEE
+1812 YTVEIGEE
-1820 GWAFGDVAITVD
+1820 GWAFGDVAITVA

-1853 WAELAQVDGAYRI
+1853 WAELAQVDGEYRI
-1866 LWANADNNTYDQR
+1866 LWANADNNTGDQR
-1879 TYLVRVTSGS
+1879 TYRVRVTSGS

-1896 MTVRIDEATAESGT
+1896 MTVRIDEDTAASGT
-1910 LEYEGFRGSG
+1910 LVYEGSRGSG

-1929 IAVRNITVNFS
+1929 IAVRNIKVNFS

-1948 TVIDGGTEA
+1948 TVIDGGTET
-1957 DSFDGRYLLDE
+1957 DRVVSGEYLLDE
-1968 TGQAFMTL
+1968 TGLAFMTL
-1976 TDESFANAG
+1976 TDESFAAAG

-2006 EFVIKIDKNVYSFTA
+2006 EFVIKIDKNVYNFTA

-2028 TDTLHTGDN
+2028 DDTLYTGDN
-2037 RYVVLEDDTGLLS
+2037 RYVVLKDDGLLS
-2050 EPLYRGMSLNNIGI
+2050 KPLYRGMSLNNIGI

-2076 RYEFLIRSISANGR
+2076 RYEFLLRSISVNGG

-2095 EYTNEAAAGIYY
+2095 EYNNEDAAETYY
-2107 LSGVTVEG
+2107 LFGVTVEG

-2145 PVRLSFPIGLYT
+2145 PVRLSFPIGLYA
-2157 DFRNVLTYSIT
+2157 DFRNVLTYSVT

-2178 YGVYKVTAAITGEY
+2178 YGVYEVTAAITGEY
-2192 AADFPLVK
+2192 AAEFPLVK
-2200 RENGTFVQNDTAA
+2200 RENGKFVQNDTAA

-2249 AQPAFGYGNG
+2249 AQPAFGYGND

-2272 ASFVGLSNN
+2272 ASFVGLSNA
-2281 FGGVYDGNGFAFT
+2281 FDGVYDGNGFAFT

-2303 SGIFKNVVGGR
+2303 SGIFKNVDGGR

-2327 SAKGD
+2327 SANGD

-2338 NIGGSDASVS
+2338 NIGGSDASVL

-2367 VAGTAENTLVNFG
+2367 VAGTAENTL
-2380 GVAGTAE
+2380 
-2387 NTLIS
+2387 IS
-2392 AAFAAVNVFANNVSG
+2392 AAFAAVNVFANKVSG
-2407 NIGGVVGTLT
+2407 NLGGVVGTLT

-2433 DDCALPDGI
+2433 DDCALPDGK

-2459 GAADEDNYYLNN
+2459 GAADEINYYLNN

-2479 ISGRGLGND
+2479 ISGRGLGNVD
-2488 YPAATELRFVAL
+2488 YYSDATALKFVAR
-2500 ANIGEMNAAQT
+2500 ANIEEMNAVQT
-2511 EILGNTV
+2511 EQTEILILGNTV

-2631 PQGGYAGALAGII
+2631 LQGGYAGALAGII
-2644 GNEAVISGIVL
+2644 GKEALVSGIVL

-2670 GVAGISYGSIDNI
+2670 GVAGISYGGIDNI

-2698 GGISGNLSGGE
+2698 GGISGNLSGGK

-2743 VSMAAVGYVADSSI
+2743 VSMNAVGYVADSSI

-2768 GETETGYVP
+2768 GETEKGYVP
-2777 KSESRNSLIAS
+2777 DSESRNSLIAS
-2788 TDYSSGEYAFT
+2788 KDYSSGEYAFT

-2916 VTFGAVAVTAESG
+2916 VTAESG

-2945 DAAGTIVYGG
+2945 DAAGTIVFGG

-3019 KYIGIMRGDSA
+3019 KYIGIMRGDGA
-3030 VVQSFGTTAA
+3030 VVQSFGATAA

>member
-52 DTQYTHKLSVSEA
+52 DTQYTHELSVSEA
-65 DFADGYADEKA
+65 DFADGYADGKPSEK
-76 SDKRFEL
+76 SFEL
-83 NTEETSGDVT
+83 ITKETSGEVT

-100 TAEAFSKKTD
+100 TAEAFPQERD
-110 GTGSTIPYRSVG
+110 ETGSVIPYRSVG
-122 ISLQGKLQDAVNSGR
+122 ISLQGKLQDAVNSRR

-143 FVGTVKLNAT
+143 FVGRVTLTAT
-153 SRGDVED
+153 SAGDVED
-160 NVPSINLD
+160 NAPSINLD

-190 AEPVWADG
+190 AEPVWEDG
-198 TYKYSE
+198 AYTYSE
-204 TLEFTAERPLEITDG
+204 TLEFTDARPLEITDG
-219 YALLSSENV
+219 YAPLSSENV

-237 ITRERTTTDTVTN
+237 ITRERTTTGTVTN
-250 SATAV
+250 SATAA

-266 AEVTVNLSVDN
+266 AEVTVNFSVDN
-277 VQYGKIVAGNQ
+277 VQYGKIVAGDQ
-288 SGLYGQ
+288 SELYAS
-294 YAEAVMSTAADD
+294 YAAAVMNTTGE
-306 AVINDYDSQLQG
+306 NDEEIDGYGRQLKA
-318 LESLTGSANSAVVS
+318 LESLTGSADSAVVS
-332 YGLNDDIVFT
+332 YGLNADIVFT

-361 TKAVNLGAAAAT
+361 TKAVNLGAAAKT
-373 PSSAAITYHADFTEF
+373 PSSAAITYRADFTEF
-388 QPTVPIVAGQGAGY
+388 QPTVPNVAGQGAGY
-402 IYNNAPYGPALNE
+402 VYNNASYGPALNE
-415 AALTGYVLSERHV
+415 AALTGYELSERHV
-428 GLTNGGVVWNQGP
+428 GHTNAGLFYNQGP
-441 QPTEAGA
+441 QPEEAGE
-448 YEHRATLSRNGE
+448 YEHRATLSRNG
-460 NGEECFGISRVDF
+460 ECFGISRVDF

-482 ELTDALGTV
+482 ELTDASGTV

-500 DCLNDT
+500 DCLKDT
-506 GIIPGS
+506 GIKAGS
-512 GIDGNF
+512 GIGGTF
-518 DVVVASEGGYT
+518 DVVDASEGGYT
-529 AVSTKLASVMPA
+529 AVSTELASVMPA

-546 FSYRLTPTGDYANNY
+546 FSYRLTPTGDYAYNY

-573 DDFTVDGDGAVY
+573 DAFTVDGDGAVY
-585 AETPVASS
+585 AETPVPSS

-600 YSYNIIDNGE
+600 YSYDITDNGE

-643 QTSDA
+643 QTSVA
-648 DKADGFDTY
+648 DEPEDGFKTY

-683 KDNSTIAVNAY
+683 KDNSSIAVNAY
-694 TGSALQTLTAVNL
+694 TGSALTALTAVNL
-707 SRNNLYIGNATLES
+707 SRNNLFIGNATLES
-721 YGGIMA
+721 YGGITA
-727 EVIGFGDELS
+727 EVIGFGDEHI
-737 ASQPVAIGAHD
+737 ADQPVAIGAHD

-753 FTYNTENNTE
+753 FTDNTE
-763 NGVSTVLVPEI
+763 NGVRTDLVSEI

-787 NLSTSASSGYNS
+787 TLSTSASSGYNS
-799 ATGWASRMAFNVSGI
+799 ATGWASRMAFNIEGM
-814 PTASADYGY
+814 PTANTGYGY

-831 DGEVKAENRVVDWD
+831 DGKIEAENRVVDWN

-855 YGDVDI
+855 YEGVDI
-861 SEKSAVI
+861 SAKSAVI
-868 TFRLVVTHDVNGVPT
+868 TFRLVVTHDVYGVPT
-883 EDVEMN
+883 ADVDMK

-914 EALGADWLQSAQ
+914 EALGAGWLQSAQ

-938 DLSYGTRSGN
+938 DLSYGIRSGN
-948 SLSATDRALLTADEV
+948 SLSNRALLTADEV
-963 TVESGADDPGYL
+963 TVESGADNSGYL

-994 VDTDLIGAPALGVRN
+994 VDTDLKGAPALGVKN

-1016 VYSAIAEHTEPVS
+1016 VYSAIAEHGEQVKI
-1029 VDASVPQIALVPEY
+1029 DASAPQITLVPEY
-1043 GGAVGDGGWY
+1043 GGAAGDGGWY
-1053 DAAVKLTL
+1053 AKPVKLTL

-1069 MPANAELSPR
+1069 MPADAELLPR

-1085 GITMQRDEEFAE
+1085 GITMQRDEEFTE
-1097 GIRYIAT
+1097 GIRYTAT

-1122 ANTSFHYNVQIFK
+1122 ANTSFHYNVQIFD

-1140 FVSYSAG
+1140 FVSYSAD

-1161 TVRLTA
+1161 TVRLKT

-1174 KLQYRTGAYGDFTD
+1174 KLQYRTGAYGGFTD

-1299 VRIDKVS
+1299 VHIDKVS
-1306 DSVYTVYVADCNE
+1306 DSVYIVYVADCNE

-1345 EPDFDVQ
+1345 EPDFDVR

-1386 VSGTTVQYLQD
+1386 VSGSTVQYLQD
-1397 GYWRTLVSGT
+1397 GYWHTLVSGT

-1415 EGQTYVFSV
+1415 EDQTYVFSV

-1451 YFTVRRDSEAPDE
+1451 YFTVRRDSEAPDG

-1497 VSGINASK
+1497 VSGINAAS
-1505 VKLYTLDPATI
+1505 VLLYTLDPTI
-1516 NDEEAMAEA
+1516 IDNEEAMAEA
-1525 LQQAIASGSG
+1525 LQQAIANGSG
-1535 EAPEVLP
+1535 VAPEVLP

-1568 LFPFIAKIDT
+1568 IFPFIAMIDT

-1593 EVVES
+1593 DVVGS
-1598 EPLASGTALSDT
+1598 EPLESGTALSDT
-1610 QSVVFV
+1610 QSVLFV

-1624 DFVPGASGLRA
+1624 AFVPGASGLRA
-1635 EYSFDGVN
+1635 EYSFDDVN

-1683 FGGEAAFR
+1683 FGGEAAFG

-1696 AEIALLLSAVTV
+1696 AEIALSLSAVTV
-1708 AEGNEAPYTPG
+1708 AEGNETSYTPG
-1719 SWTNATVKIVAVVTA
+1719 SWTNATVKVIATVTA

-1747 DVRIPENSG
+1747 DVRVPENSG

-1797 EVSVSLTGKYDNQGT
+1797 EVSVSLTGAYDNQGT
-1812 YTIDIDEE
+1812 YTVDIGEE

-1866 LWANADNNTYDQR
+1866 LWANADNKTGDQR

-1896 MTVRIDEATAESGT
+1896 MTVRIDEETAASGT
-1910 LEYEGFRGSG
+1910 LEYEGSQGSG

-1929 IAVRNITVNFS
+1929 IAVWNITVNFS

-1957 DSFDGRYLLDE
+1957 DSVSGRYLLDE

-1985 YGEYRISYSWA
+1985 YGEYRITYSWA

-2006 EFVIKIDKNVYSFTA
+2006 EFVVKIDKNVYNFTA

-2028 TDTLHTGDN
+2028 DDALNPGDN

-2076 RYEFLIRSISANGR
+2076 RYEFLIRSISVNGD

-2095 EYTNEAAAGIYY
+2095 EYTDEAAAGIYY

-2145 PVRLSFPIGLYT
+2145 PVSLSFPIGLYT

-2173 DADDP
+2173 NADDP
-2178 YGVYKVTAAITGEY
+2178 YGEYEVTAAITGEY
-2192 AADFPLVK
+2192 AAEFPLVK
-2200 RENGTFVQNDTAA
+2200 RGENGTFVQNDTAV

-2228 FTVGNLTDFMMI
+2228 FTVGNLDDFMMI

-2266 ADIAFD
+2266 SDIAFD
-2272 ASFVGLSNN
+2272 ASFVGLSNA
-2281 FGGVYDGNGFAFT
+2281 FDGVYDGNGFAFT

-2327 SAKGD
+2327 SANGA

-2338 NIGGSDASVS
+2338 NIGGSGAGVS

-2367 VAGTAENTLVNFG
+2367 VAGTAENTL
-2380 GVAGTAE
+2380 
-2387 NTLIS
+2387 IS
-2392 AAFAAVNVFANNVSG
+2392 AAFAAINVFANNVSG

-2417 DGSIMSRCV
+2417 GGSIMSRCV

-2433 DDCALPDGI
+2433 DDCALPDGK

-2479 ISGRGLGND
+2479 ISGCGLGND
-2488 YPAATELRFVAL
+2488 YPAATALRFVAL

-2644 GNEAVISGIVL
+2644 GNEAVVSGIVL

-2670 GVAGISYGSIDNI
+2670 GVAGKSYGSIDNI

-2698 GGISGNLSGGE
+2698 GGISGNLSGGK

-2743 VSMAAVGYVADSSI
+2743 VSMAAVSYVADSSI

-2768 GETETGYVP
+2768 GETGYVP
-2777 KSESRNSLIAS
+2777 VSESRNSLIAS

-2916 VTFGAVAVTAESG
+2916 VTAESG

-2934 ITVNGNAEIYT
+2934 ITVNGNAEMYT

-3019 KYIGIMRGDSA
+3019 KYIGIMRGDRA

-3040 VLKINNVTDA
+3040 VLTINNVTDA

>member
-20 AVLAAALLFFAA
+20 AVLAVVLLFFAA
-32 WAPSGIVVEG
+32 WAPSGFVVEG

-52 DTQYTHKLSVSEA
+52 ELTVSEA
-65 DFADGYADEKA
+65 DFTGEYADEKP
-76 SDKRFEL
+76 SEKSFEL
-83 NTEETSGDVT
+83 NTKETSGDVT
-93 TVTNGAV
+93 AVTNGAV
-100 TAEAFSKKTD
+100 TAEAFPQEKD
-110 GTGSTIPYRSVG
+110 ETGSTIPYRSVG
-122 ISLQGKLQDAVNSGR
+122 ITLQGKLKDAVDAGR

-143 FVGTVKLNAT
+143 FVGSVTLKAT
-153 SRGDVED
+153 SAGDVED
-160 NVPSINLD
+160 NAPSINLD

-178 SDDVADGNVERT
+178 SDDVADGNVEGI
-190 AEPVWADG
+190 AQPVWEDG
-198 TYKYSE
+198 AYTYSE

-237 ITRERTTTDTVTN
+237 ITRERTTTGTVTN
-250 SATAV
+250 SATAA

-266 AEVTVNLSVDN
+266 AEVTVNFSVDN
-277 VQYGKIVAGNQ
+277 VQYGKIVAGDQ
-288 SGLYGQ
+288 SELYAS
-294 YAEAVMSTAADD
+294 YAAAVMNTTAENDEEIDD
-306 AVINDYDSQLQG
+306 YGRQLLA
-318 LESLTGSANSAVVS
+318 LESLTGTANSAVVS
-332 YGLNDDIVFT
+332 YGLNADIVFT

-373 PSSAAITYHADFTEF
+373 PSSAAITYRADFTEF
-388 QPTVPIVAGQGAGY
+388 QPTVPNVAGQGAGY
-402 IYNNAPYGPALNE
+402 VYNNAPYGPALNE
-415 AALTGYVLSERHV
+415 AALTGYELSERHV
-428 GLTNGGVVWNQGP
+428 GHTNAGLVYNQGP
-441 QPTEAGA
+441 QPEEAGE

-460 NGEECFGISRVDF
+460 YFGISRVDF

-482 ELTDALGTV
+482 ELTDASATV
-491 VNSAAIAWG
+491 VDSAEIAWG

-506 GIIPGS
+506 GIIARS
-512 GIDGNF
+512 GIDGTF
-518 DVVVASEGGYT
+518 DVVVGSEGGYT
-529 AVSTKLASVMPA
+529 AVSTELASVMRV

-561 STGYAPFTVTVD
+561 SAGYAPFTVTVD
-573 DDFTVDGDGAVY
+573 DAFTVDGDGAVY

-600 YSYNIIDNGE
+600 YSYDITDNGE
-610 AAEVRETLVFTL
+610 AAAVRETLVFTL

-643 QTSDA
+643 QTSVA
-648 DKADGFDTY
+648 GERDGFKTY
-657 TYVYEIPLDGTE
+657 KYVYEIPLDGTE
-669 GGKLSDEFRAVFAR
+669 GDKLSYEFRAVFAR
-683 KDNSTIAVNAY
+683 KDNSSIAVNAY

-721 YGGIMA
+721 YGGITA
-727 EVIGFGDELS
+727 EVIGFGDEHI
-737 ASQPVAIGAHD
+737 ADQPVAVGAHD
-748 VRVRL
+748 VRVCL
-753 FTYNTENNTE
+753 YTNNTE
-763 NGVSTVLVPEI
+763 DGGRTELVPEI

-787 NLSTSASSGYNS
+787 SISRNASSGYNS
-799 ATGWASRMAFNVSGI
+799 ATGWASRMAFNIEGM
-814 PTASADYGY
+814 PTANAGYGY

-831 DGEVKAENRVVDWD
+831 DGEVKAKNRVVDWN

-855 YGDVDI
+855 YEGVDI

-868 TFRLVVTHDVNGVPT
+868 TFRLVVTHDVDGDPT

-906 TINSFLPT
+906 TINAFEPT
-914 EALGADWLQSAQ
+914 TALGTGWLQSAQ

-938 DLSYGTRSGN
+938 DLSYGIKSGN
-948 SLSATDRALLTADEV
+948 SLSATYRALLTADEV
-963 TVESGADDPGYL
+963 EVTSGADNSGYR
-975 YGADSGNVTAARS
+975 YGADSGNVTVTRS
-988 FTVRFT
+988 FTVSFT
-994 VDTDLIGAPALGVRN
+994 IDTDLIGPPALGVRN

-1016 VYSAIAEHTEPVS
+1016 VYSAIADHGEQVKI
-1029 VDASVPQIALVPEY
+1029 DASAPQISLVPEY
-1043 GGAVGDGGWY
+1043 GGAAGDGDWY
-1053 DAAVKLTL
+1053 AAAVKLTL

-1069 MPANAELSPR
+1069 MPKEAELLPR

-1085 GITMQRDEEFAE
+1085 GITMQRDEGYTGS
-1097 GIRYIAT
+1097 GIRYIAM

-1122 ANTSFHYNVQIFK
+1122 ANTSFHYNVQIFD

-1140 FVSYSAG
+1140 FVSYSAD

-1161 TVRLTA
+1161 TVRLKT

-1174 KLQYRTGAYGDFTD
+1174 KLQYRTGAYGGFTD

-1238 RNDDVAPTIALN
+1238 RHDDVAPTIALN
-1250 EADYADHIGDA
+1250 EADYADHIGNA

-1306 DSVYTVYVADCNE
+1306 DSVYIVYVADCNE

-1331 VSAEAITLNVDPFT
+1331 VSAAGITLNVDPFT

-1352 IEEEDGETVSEYT
+1352 IEEEDGGTVSEYT

-1397 GYWRTLVSGT
+1397 GYWHTLVSGT

-1451 YFTVRRDSEAPDE
+1451 NFTVRRDSEAPGE

-1486 RVTWQFSLNDN
+1486 RVTWQFSLNDS
-1497 VSGINASK
+1497 VSGIDASS
-1505 VKLYTLDPATI
+1505 VLLYTLDPTTI

-1535 EAPEVLP
+1535 IAPEVLP

-1568 LFPFIAKIDT
+1568 IFPFIAMIDT
-1578 TADFNVNIVPYLKDG
+1578 TADFDVNIVPYLKDG
-1593 EVVES
+1593 DVVGS
-1598 EPLASGTALSDT
+1598 EPLESGTALSDT

-1635 EYSFDGVN
+1635 EYSFDGEN

-1650 FSADV
+1650 FSAAV

-1683 FGGEAAFR
+1683 FGGEVAFR

-1696 AEIALLLSAVTV
+1696 AEIALSLSAVTV
-1708 AEGNEAPYTPG
+1708 ADGNETPYTPG
-1719 SWTNATVKIVAVVTA
+1719 SWTNATVKVIATVTA

-1747 DVRIPENSG
+1747 DDVRIPENSG
-1756 TATVT
+1756 TATFT
-1761 FEIPDNINDTVTVTF
+1761 FEIVNNLNGVVNVTF
-1776 TSDKTGAT
+1776 TSDKAGSVS
-1784 AVSEEIEVRIDKT
+1784 VSEEIAVKIDKDD
-1797 EVSVSLTGKYDNQGT
+1797 VNVDLTGAYDNQGT
-1812 YTIDIDEE
+1812 YTIDIGEE

-1832 AEPGASGIAAV
+1832 AEPGASGIAVV

-1866 LWANADNNTYDQR
+1866 LWADADNNTGDQR

-1896 MTVRIDEATAESGT
+1896 MTVRIDEATAASGT
-1910 LEYEGFRGSG
+1910 LEYEGSQGSG

-1929 IAVRNITVNFS
+1929 IAVWNITVNFS

-1957 DSFDGRYLLDE
+1957 DSVSGRYLLDE

-1976 TDESFANAG
+1976 TDEFFANAG
-1985 YGEYRISYSWA
+1985 YGEYRITYSWA

-2006 EFVIKIDKNVYSFTA
+2006 EFVVKIDKNVYSFTA

-2076 RYEFLIRSISANGR
+2076 RYEFLIRSISANGG
-2090 NLINY
+2090 NLVKY
-2095 EYTNEAAAGIYY
+2095 EYTDEAAAGIYY
-2107 LSGVTVEG
+2107 LFGVTVEG

-2145 PVRLSFPIGLYT
+2145 PVRLSFPEGVYT

-2173 DADDP
+2173 NADDP
-2178 YGVYKVTAAITGEY
+2178 YGEYEVTAAITGEY

-2200 RENGTFVQNDTAA
+2200 RENGTFVQNDTAI

-2240 DRYSDPLDP
+2240 DRYSDPRDP
-2249 AQPAFGYGNG
+2249 GQPAFGYGND

-2266 ADIAFD
+2266 SDIAFD
-2272 ASFVGLSNN
+2272 ASFVGLSNA

-2303 SGIFKNVVGGR
+2303 SGIFKNVDGGR

-2327 SAKGD
+2327 SANGD

-2338 NIGGSDASVS
+2338 NIGGSGAGVS

-2361 AVNFGG
+2361 A
-2367 VAGTAENTLVNFG
+2367 VNFG

-2417 DGSIMSRCV
+2417 GGSIMSRCV

-2433 DDCALPDGI
+2433 DDCALSDGD

-2479 ISGRGLGND
+2479 ISGRGLGNVD
-2488 YPAATELRFVAL
+2488 YYSDATELRFVAL

-2511 EILGNTV
+2511 AILGNTV

-2631 PQGGYAGALAGII
+2631 LQGGYAGALAGII
-2644 GNEAVISGIVL
+2644 GNEAVVSGIVL

-2683 VSAIAMRVIAENALV
+2683 VSAIAMRVLAENALV
-2698 GGISGNLSGGE
+2698 GGISGNLSGGK

-2743 VSMAAVGYVADSSI
+2743 VSMNAVGYVADSSI

-2768 GETETGYVP
+2768 GETGYVP

-2788 TDYSSGEYAFT
+2788 KNYSSGEYAFT

-2901 EVYSEDVSVTFGAVA
+2901 EVYSGDVSVTFGAVA

>member
-32 WAPSGIVVEG
+32 WAPSGFVVEG

-52 DTQYTHKLSVSEA
+52 NIQELTVSEA

-76 SDKRFEL
+76 SKNSIAL
-83 NTEETSGDVT
+83 TTTEASGDVT
-93 TVTNGAV
+93 TVTDGSV
-100 TAEAFSKKTD
+100 TAEAFPQETD
-110 GTGSTIPYRSVG
+110 ETGSVRPYLTAD
-122 ISLQGKLQDAVNSGR
+122 ITLQGKLKDAVDAGR

-143 FVGTVKLNAT
+143 FVGTVNLTAT

-160 NVPSINLD
+160 NVPAVSLD
-168 LGFGLTGGVS
+168 LGFDLTGGVS
-178 SDDVADGNVERT
+178 AGDVADGNVEGT
-190 AEPVWADG
+190 AQPVWADG
-198 TYKYSE
+198 AYTYSE
-204 TLEFTAERPLEITDG
+204 TLEFTAARPLEITDG

-228 VLELTPSFS
+228 VLELTPSFF

-250 SATAV
+250 SATAE

-266 AEVTVNLSVDN
+266 AEVTVNFSVDN

-294 YAEAVMSTAADD
+294 YAEAVMNAD
-306 AVINDYDSQLQG
+306 AENDEEIDGYGRELQA
-318 LESLTGSANSAVVS
+318 LESLTGTANSAVVS
-332 YGLNDDIVFT
+332 YGLNDEIVFT

-347 GFYFYRWEQGGGEN
+347 GFYFYRWEQGDEN
-361 TKAVNLGAAAAT
+361 TKAVNLGAAATT
-373 PSSAAITYHADFTEF
+373 PSSAAITYRADFTEF
-388 QPTVPIVAGQGAGY
+388 QPTVPNVAGQGAGY
-402 IYNNAPYGPALNE
+402 VYNNAPYGPALNE
-415 AALTGYVLSERHV
+415 AALTGYELSERHV
-428 GLTNGGVVWNQGP
+428 GLTNAGEVYNLGP
-441 QPTEAGA
+441 QPTEAGD

-460 NGEECFGISRVDF
+460 YFGISRVDF
-473 NIFRRTATV
+473 SIFRKMATV

-506 GIIPGS
+506 GIIPGKV
-512 GIDGNF
+512 IDGTF
-518 DVVVASEGGYT
+518 DVVVGSEEEGYT
-529 AVSTKLASVMPA
+529 AVSTELASVMRA

-546 FSYRLTPTGDYANNY
+546 FSYRLTPTGDDAYNY
-561 STGYAPFTVTVD
+561 SVGYAPFTVTVD
-573 DDFTVDGDGAVY
+573 DAFTVDGDGAVY
-585 AETPVASS
+585 AETPVPSS

-600 YSYNIIDNGE
+600 YSYNITDNGE
-610 AAEVRETLVFTL
+610 ASAVRETLVFTL

-643 QTSDA
+643 QTSVPGEGEA
-648 DKADGFDTY
+648 DEFKTY

-669 GGKLSDEFRAVFAR
+669 GDKLSDEFRAVFAR

-694 TGSALQTLTAVNL
+694 TGSALETLTAVNL

-721 YGGIMA
+721 YGGITA
-727 EVIGFGDELS
+727 EVIGFGAELS
-737 ASQPVAIGAHD
+737 ASQPVAIGEHD

-753 FTYNTENNTE
+753 FTTE
-763 NGVSTVLVPEI
+763 NGVRKELVSEI

-787 NLSTSASSGYNS
+787 NLSTTASSGYNS
-799 ATGWASRMAFNVSGI
+799 DTGWASRMAFNIEGM
-814 PTASADYGY
+814 PTANTGYGY

-831 DGEVKAENRVVDWD
+831 DGEVKAKNRVVDWN

-855 YGDVDI
+855 YEGVDI
-861 SEKSAVI
+861 SAKSAVI
-868 TFRLVVTHDVNGVPT
+868 TFRLVVTHDVYGVPT

-906 TINSFLPT
+906 TISAFRPT
-914 EALGADWLQSAQ
+914 AALGAGWLQSAQ

-938 DLSYGTRSGN
+938 DLSYGIKSGD
-948 SLSATDRALLTADEV
+948 SLSATNRALLTADEV
-963 TVESGADDPGYL
+963 EVTSGADNSGYR
-975 YGADSGNVTAARS
+975 YGADSGNVTVTRN

-994 VDTDLIGAPALGVRN
+994 VDTDLIGVPALGVRN

-1016 VYSAIAEHTEPVS
+1016 VYSAIAEHTESVS
-1029 VDASVPQIALVPEY
+1029 IDASAPQITLAPKYDGE
-1043 GGAVGDGGWY
+1043 AGDGGWY
-1053 DAAVKLTL
+1053 AKAVTLTL

-1079 EGSDYY
+1079 EDSDYY
-1085 GITMQRDEEFAE
+1085 GITMKRDDGYTGS

-1122 ANTSFHYNVQIFK
+1122 ANTSFHYNVQIFD
-1135 QGDLE
+1135 QRDLE

-1161 TVRLTA
+1161 TVRLKT
-1167 GALYAPF
+1167 GALYASF

-1306 DSVYTVYVADCNE
+1306 DSEYVVYVADCNE
-1319 YVVSA
+1319 YVISA

-1331 VSAEAITLNVDPFT
+1331 VSAAGITLNVDPFT
-1345 EPDFDVQ
+1345 EPDFDVR

-1397 GYWRTLVSGT
+1397 GYWHTLVSGT

-1451 YFTVRRDSEAPDE
+1451 YFTVRRDSEAPDD

-1486 RVTWQFSLNDN
+1486 RVTWRFSLNDS
-1497 VSGINASK
+1497 VSGIDASK
-1505 VKLYTLDPATI
+1505 VLLYTLDPSTI

-1525 LQQAIASGSG
+1525 LQQAIANDSGID
-1535 EAPEVLP
+1535 PEVLP

-1568 LFPFIAKIDT
+1568 IFPLLAMIDT
-1578 TADFNVNIVPYLKDG
+1578 TADFDVNIVPYLKDG
-1593 EVVES
+1593 EVVGS
-1598 EPLASGTALSDT
+1598 KPLESGTVLSDT

-1643 WYYTDEA
+1643 WYYTDKE

-1683 FGGEAAFR
+1683 FGGEAAFG

-1696 AEIALLLSAVTV
+1696 AEIALSLSAVTV
-1708 AEGNEAPYTPG
+1708 ADGNETPYTPG
-1719 SWTNATVKIVAVVTA
+1719 SWTNATVKVIATVTA

-1747 DVRIPENSG
+1747 DVRVPENSG
-1756 TATVT
+1756 TATFT
-1761 FEIPDNINDTVTVTF
+1761 FEIVNNLNGVVTVTF
-1776 TSDKTGAT
+1776 TSDKAGSVS
-1784 AVSEEIEVRIDKT
+1784 VSEEIAVKIDKDD
-1797 EVSVSLTGKYDNQGT
+1797 VNVDLSGAYDNQGT
-1812 YTIDIDEE
+1812 YTVEIGEA

-1832 AEPGASGIAAV
+1832 AEPGASGIGTV
-1843 EYSYDGDGAE
+1843 EYAYEGVD
-1853 WAELAQVDGAYRI
+1853 WTTLQQVDGKYRI
-1866 LWANADNNTYDQR
+1866 LWANADNNTGDQR
-1879 TYLVRVTSGS
+1879 TYRVRVTSGS

-1910 LEYEGFRGSG
+1910 LVYEGSRGSSD

-1976 TDESFANAG
+1976 TDDSFANAG
-1985 YGEYRISYSWA
+1985 YGEYRIAYSWA

-2037 RYVVLEDDTGLLS
+2037 RYVVLEDDSGLLS
-2050 EPLYRGMSLNNIGI
+2050 EPLYRGMKLNNIGI

-2095 EYTNEAAAGIYY
+2095 EYTDEAAAGIYY

-2173 DADDP
+2173 NADDP
-2178 YGVYKVTAAITGEY
+2178 YGVYEVTAAITGEY

-2200 RENGTFVQNDTAA
+2200 RENGTFVQNDTAV

-2228 FTVGNLTDFMMI
+2228 FTVGNLDDFMMI
-2240 DRYSDPLDP
+2240 DRYSDPRDP
-2249 AQPAFGYGNG
+2249 GQSAFGYGND

-2272 ASFVGLSNN
+2272 ASFVGLSNA

-2327 SAKGD
+2327 SASGD

-2338 NIGGSDASVS
+2338 NIGGSDASVL

-2367 VAGTAENTLVNFG
+2367 VAGTAENTL
-2380 GVAGTAE
+2380 
-2387 NTLIS
+2387 IS
-2392 AAFAAVNVFANNVSG
+2392 AAFAAVNVFANKVSG

-2417 DGSIMSRCV
+2417 RGSIMSRCV

-2433 DDCALPDGI
+2433 DDCALPDDT

-2459 GAADEDNYYLNN
+2459 GAADEVNYYLNN

-2479 ISGRGLGND
+2479 ISGRGLGNVD
-2488 YPAATELRFVAL
+2488 YYSDATKLSFVAR
-2500 ANIGEMNAAQT
+2500 ANIGEMNAVQT

-2595 SDVAVSAT
+2595 SDVAVSAKLSDVAVSAT

-2644 GNEAVISGIVL
+2644 GNEAVVSGIVL

-2698 GGISGNLSGGE
+2698 GGISGNLSGGK

-2728 VGTVAGEAVADDESP
+2728 VGTVAGEAVADDENP

-2768 GETETGYVP
+2768 GETEKGYVP

-2788 TDYSSGEYAFT
+2788 KDYSSGEYAFT

-2816 DADPFVITGYKEFKN
+2816 EADPFVITGYKEFKN

-2916 VTFGAVAVTAESG
+2916 VTAESG

-2945 DAAGTIVYGG
+2945 DATGTIVYGG

>member
-1 MTTRYTAKTK
+1 M
-11 KTTFALIIA
+11 
-20 AVLAAALLFFAA
+20 
-32 WAPSGIVVEG
+32 
-42 AEGDSGAATQ
+42 
-52 DTQYTHKLSVSEA
+52 
-65 DFADGYADEKA
+65 
-76 SDKRFEL
+76 
-83 NTEETSGDVT
+83 
-93 TVTNGAV
+93 
-100 TAEAFSKKTD
+100 
-110 GTGSTIPYRSVG
+110 
-122 ISLQGKLQDAVNSGR
+122 
-137 LSMRVY
+137 
-143 FVGTVKLNAT
+143 
-153 SRGDVED
+153 
-160 NVPSINLD
+160 
-168 LGFGLTGGVS
+168 
-178 SDDVADGNVERT
+178 
-190 AEPVWADG
+190 
-198 TYKYSE
+198 
-204 TLEFTAERPLEITDG
+204 
-219 YALLSSENV
+219 
-228 VLELTPSFS
+228 
-237 ITRERTTTDTVTN
+237 
-250 SATAV
+250 
-255 INGNFLIAFDF
+255 
-266 AEVTVNLSVDN
+266 
-277 VQYGKIVAGNQ
+277 
-288 SGLYGQ
+288 
-294 YAEAVMSTAADD
+294 
-306 AVINDYDSQLQG
+306 
-318 LESLTGSANSAVVS
+318 
-332 YGLNDDIVFT
+332 
-342 AVPMT
+342 
-347 GFYFYRWEQGGGEN
+347 
-361 TKAVNLGAAAAT
+361 
-373 PSSAAITYHADFTEF
+373 
-388 QPTVPIVAGQGAGY
+388 
-402 IYNNAPYGPALNE
+402 
-415 AALTGYVLSERHV
+415 
-428 GLTNGGVVWNQGP
+428 
-441 QPTEAGA
+441 
-448 YEHRATLSRNGE
+448 
-460 NGEECFGISRVDF
+460 
-473 NIFRRTATV
+473 
-482 ELTDALGTV
+482 
-491 VNSAAIAWG
+491 
-500 DCLNDT
+500 
-506 GIIPGS
+506 
-512 GIDGNF
+512 
-518 DVVVASEGGYT
+518 
-529 AVSTKLASVMPA
+529 
-541 PGTYE
+541 
-546 FSYRLTPTGDYANNY
+546 
-561 STGYAPFTVTVD
+561 
-573 DDFTVDGDGAVY
+573 
-585 AETPVASS
+585 
-593 TIGGAFN
+593 
-600 YSYNIIDNGE
+600 
-610 AAEVRETLVFTL
+610 
-622 TAYLT
+622 
-627 GSEDW
+627 
-632 LFVAWRRNTYY
+632 
-643 QTSDA
+643 
-648 DKADGFDTY
+648 
-657 TYVYEIPLDGTE
+657 
-669 GGKLSDEFRAVFAR
+669 
-683 KDNSTIAVNAY
+683 
-694 TGSALQTLTAVNL
+694 
-707 SRNNLYIGNATLES
+707 
-721 YGGIMA
+721 
-727 EVIGFGDELS
+727 
-737 ASQPVAIGAHD
+737 
-748 VRVRL
+748 
-753 FTYNTENNTE
+753 
-763 NGVSTVLVPEI
+763 
-774 VLPFEI
+774 
-780 VYANLYA
+780 
-787 NLSTSASSGYNS
+787 
-799 ATGWASRMAFNVSGI
+799 
-814 PTASADYGY
+814 
-823 KYIYTLET
+823 
-831 DGEVKAENRVVDWD
+831 
-845 GSNVFETPTV
+845 
-855 YGDVDI
+855 
-861 SEKSAVI
+861 
-868 TFRLVVTHDVNGVPT
+868 
-883 EDVEMN
+883 
-889 AVALSEPFT
+889 
-898 VKLDNTPV
+898 
-906 TINSFLPT
+906 
-914 EALGADWLQSAQ
+914 
-926 FTAEVTFGGSGY
+926 
-938 DLSYGTRSGN
+938 
-948 SLSATDRALLTADEV
+948 
-963 TVESGADDPGYL
+963 
-975 YGADSGNVTAARS
+975 
-988 FTVRFT
+988 
-994 VDTDLIGAPALGVRN
+994 
-1009 GLRLGAN
+1009 
-1016 VYSAIAEHTEPVS
+1016 
-1029 VDASVPQIALVPEY
+1029 
-1043 GGAVGDGGWY
+1043 
-1053 DAAVKLTL
+1053 
-1061 TITDNGGS
+1061 
-1069 MPANAELSPR
+1069 
-1079 EGSDYY
+1079 
-1085 GITMQRDEEFAE
+1085 
-1097 GIRYIAT
+1097 
-1104 ITSSEYFEY
+1104 
-1113 YISDGAGNV
+1113 
-1122 ANTSFHYNVQIFK
+1122 
-1135 QGDLE
+1135 
-1140 FVSYSAG
+1140 
-1147 GGEMWVSNDLSLDF
+1147 
-1161 TVRLTA
+1161 
-1167 GALYAPF
+1167 
-1174 KLQYRTGAYGDFTD
+1174 
-1188 YGDYV
+1188 
-1193 YPDSATGNVDLT
+1193 
-1205 FALSLEDLG
+1205 
-1214 DSNFYFRAMA
+1214 
-1224 ANGITTETFNAGRI
+1224 
-1238 RNDDVAPTIALN
+1238 
-1250 EADYADHIGDA
+1250 
-1261 DWTAEAV
+1261 
-1268 PVTVTV
+1268 
-1274 TETLSGIPWDEATG
+1274 
-1288 IYGVYVEGRDD
+1288 
-1299 VRIDKVS
+1299 
-1306 DSVYTVYVADCNE
+1306 
-1319 YVVSA
+1319 
-1324 RDRAGNT
+1324 
-1331 VSAEAITLNVDPFT
+1331 
-1345 EPDFDVQ
+1345 
-1352 IEEEDGETVSEYT
+1352 
-1365 SGEWITSGT
+1365 
-1374 AVLKITFTYDVV
+1374 
-1386 VSGTTVQYLQD
+1386 
-1397 GYWRTLVSGT
+1397 
-1407 PEDGSLSQ
+1407 
-1415 EGQTYVFSV
+1415 
-1424 TPADGSTNYRFRL
+1424 
-1437 TTGAGITVT
+1437 
-1446 YPAEG
+1446 
-1451 YFTVRRDSEAPDE
+1451 
-1464 PDSEFY
+1464 
-1470 DSLGNAVDVA
+1470 
-1480 NEWNND
+1480 
-1486 RVTWQFSLNDN
+1486 
-1497 VSGINASK
+1497 
-1505 VKLYTLDPATI
+1505 
-1516 NDEEAMAEA
+1516 
-1525 LQQAIASGSG
+1525 QQAIASGSG
-1535 EAPEVLP
+1535 IAPEVLP

-1568 LFPFIAKIDT
+1568 LFPLLAKIDT

-1593 EVVES
+1593 DVVGS
-1598 EPLASGTALSDT
+1598 EPLKSGTVLSDT
-1610 QSVVFV
+1610 QSVVFE

-1624 DFVPGASGLRA
+1624 AFVPGASGLRA

-1643 WYYTDEA
+1643 WYYTDEE

-1655 PEFEFG
+1655 PKFEFG

-1683 FGGEAAFR
+1683 FGGEAAFG

-1696 AEIALLLSAVTV
+1696 AEIALSLSAVTV
-1708 AEGNEAPYTPG
+1708 ADGNETPYTPD
-1719 SWTNATVKIVAVVTA
+1719 SWTNATVKVIATVTA

-1740 LTAEGFE
+1740 LSAEGFE
-1747 DVRIPENSG
+1747 DVRVPENSG
-1756 TATVT
+1756 IATFA
-1761 FEIPDNINDTVTVTF
+1761 FEIVNNLNDVVTVTF
-1776 TSDKTGAT
+1776 TSDKAGSVS
-1784 AVSEEIEVRIDKT
+1784 VSEEIAVKIDKDD
-1797 EVSVSLTGKYDNQGT
+1797 VNVDLSGAYDNQGT
-1812 YTIDIDEE
+1812 YTVEIGEA
-1820 GWAFGDVAITVD
+1820 GWAFGDVAIAVS
-1832 AEPGASGIAAV
+1832 AETGASGIGTV
-1843 EYSYDGDGAE
+1843 EYSYEGA
-1853 WAELAQVDGAYRI
+1853 WTTLQQVDGEYRI
-1866 LWANADNNTYDQR
+1866 LWANADNETGDQR
-1879 TYLVRVTSGS
+1879 TYRVRVTSGS

-1896 MTVRIDEATAESGT
+1896 MTVRIDEATAASGT

-1957 DSFDGRYLLDE
+1957 DSVSGRYLLDE

-1976 TDESFANAG
+1976 TDESFAAG
-1985 YGEYRISYSWA
+1985 YGEYRIAYSWA

-2037 RYVVLEDDTGLLS
+2037 RYVVLEDATGLLS

-2064 APIAPVT
+2064 EPIAPVT

-2145 PVRLSFPIGLYT
+2145 PVRLSFPIGLYA

-2178 YGVYKVTAAITGEY
+2178 YGVYDVTAAITGEY

-2272 ASFVGLSNN
+2272 ASFVGLSNA
-2281 FGGVYDGNGFAFT
+2281 FDGVYDGNGFAFT

-2327 SAKGD
+2327 SANGD

-2338 NIGGSDASVS
+2338 KIGGSGASVS
-2348 DVYVAANVYIENS
+2348 DVYVAANVYINVYIENS
-2361 AVNFGG
+2361 A
-2367 VAGTAENTLVNFG
+2367 VNFG

-2417 DGSIMSRCV
+2417 GGSIMSRCV

-2433 DDCALPDGI
+2433 DDCALPDGS

-2448 AGSLLGYADGA
+2448 AGSLVGYADGA

-2479 ISGRGLGND
+2479 ISGRGLGNFD

-2500 ANIGEMNAAQT
+2500 ANIGEMNTAQT
-2511 EILGNTV
+2511 AILGNTV

-2562 YFIQTDDIVPGSYA
+2562 YFIQTDDIVPSSYA

-2644 GNEAVISGIVL
+2644 GNEAVVSGIVL

-2670 GVAGISYGSIDNI
+2670 GVAGISYGGIDNI
-2683 VSAIAMRVIAENALV
+2683 VSAIAMRVIAEDALV
-2698 GGISGNLSGGE
+2698 GGISGNLSGGK

-2720 ADYSGRAN
+2720 ADYSGKAN

-2743 VSMAAVGYVADSSI
+2743 VSMTAVGYVADSSI

-2768 GETETGYVP
+2768 GETGYVP
-2777 KSESRNSLIAS
+2777 VSESRNSLIAS

-2916 VTFGAVAVTAESG
+2916 VTAESG

-3005 SVTADVGGVSVTAG
+3005 SVTADIGGVSVTAG

>member
-1 MTTRYTAKTK
+1 M
-11 KTTFALIIA
+11 
-20 AVLAAALLFFAA
+20 LFFAA
-32 WAPSGIVVEG
+32 WAPSGFVVEG

-52 DTQYTHKLSVSEA
+52 ELTVSEA
-65 DFADGYADEKA
+65 DFTGEYADEKP
-76 SDKRFEL
+76 SEKSFEL
-83 NTEETSGDVT
+83 NTKETSGDVT
-93 TVTNGAV
+93 AVTNGAV
-100 TAEAFSKKTD
+100 TAEAFPQEKD
-110 GTGSTIPYRSVG
+110 ETGSTIPYRSVG
-122 ISLQGKLQDAVNSGR
+122 ITLQGKLKDAVDAGR

-143 FVGTVKLNAT
+143 FVGSVTLKAT
-153 SRGDVED
+153 SAGDVED
-160 NVPSINLD
+160 NAPSINLD

-178 SDDVADGNVERT
+178 SDDVADGNVEGI
-190 AEPVWADG
+190 AQPVWEDG
-198 TYKYSE
+198 AYTYSE

-237 ITRERTTTDTVTN
+237 ITRERTTTGTVTN
-250 SATAV
+250 SATAA

-266 AEVTVNLSVDN
+266 AEVTVNFSVDN
-277 VQYGKIVAGNQ
+277 VQYGKIVAGDQ
-288 SGLYGQ
+288 SELYAS
-294 YAEAVMSTAADD
+294 YAAAVMNTTAENDEEIDD
-306 AVINDYDSQLQG
+306 YGRQLLA
-318 LESLTGSANSAVVS
+318 LESLTGTANSAVVS
-332 YGLNDDIVFT
+332 YGLNADIVFT

-373 PSSAAITYHADFTEF
+373 PSSAAITYRADFTEF
-388 QPTVPIVAGQGAGY
+388 QPTVPNVAGQGAGY
-402 IYNNAPYGPALNE
+402 VYNNAPYGPALNE
-415 AALTGYVLSERHV
+415 AALTGYELSERHV
-428 GLTNGGVVWNQGP
+428 GHTNAGLVYNQGP
-441 QPTEAGA
+441 QPEEAGE

-460 NGEECFGISRVDF
+460 YFGISRVDF

-482 ELTDALGTV
+482 ELTDASATV
-491 VNSAAIAWG
+491 VDSAEIAWG

-506 GIIPGS
+506 GIIARS
-512 GIDGNF
+512 GIDGTF
-518 DVVVASEGGYT
+518 DVVVGSEGGYT
-529 AVSTKLASVMPA
+529 AVSTELASVMRV

-561 STGYAPFTVTVD
+561 SAGYAPFTVTVD
-573 DDFTVDGDGAVY
+573 DAFTVDGDGAVY

-600 YSYNIIDNGE
+600 YSYDITDNGE
-610 AAEVRETLVFTL
+610 AAAVRETLVFTL

-643 QTSDA
+643 QTSVA
-648 DKADGFDTY
+648 GERDGFKTY
-657 TYVYEIPLDGTE
+657 KYVYEIPLDGTE
-669 GGKLSDEFRAVFAR
+669 GDKLSYEFRAVFAR
-683 KDNSTIAVNAY
+683 KDNSSIAVNAY

-721 YGGIMA
+721 YGGITA
-727 EVIGFGDELS
+727 EVIGFGDEHI
-737 ASQPVAIGAHD
+737 ADQPVAVGAHD
-748 VRVRL
+748 VRVCL
-753 FTYNTENNTE
+753 YTNNTE
-763 NGVSTVLVPEI
+763 DGGRTELVPEI

-787 NLSTSASSGYNS
+787 SISRNASSGYNS
-799 ATGWASRMAFNVSGI
+799 ATGWASRMAFNIEGM
-814 PTASADYGY
+814 PTANAGYGY

-831 DGEVKAENRVVDWD
+831 DGEVKAKNRVVDWN

-855 YGDVDI
+855 YEGVDI

-868 TFRLVVTHDVNGVPT
+868 TFRLVVTHDVDGDPT

-906 TINSFLPT
+906 TINAFEPT
-914 EALGADWLQSAQ
+914 TALGTGWLQSAQ

-938 DLSYGTRSGN
+938 DLSYGIKSGN
-948 SLSATDRALLTADEV
+948 SLSATYRALLTADEV
-963 TVESGADDPGYL
+963 EVTSGADNSGYR
-975 YGADSGNVTAARS
+975 YGADSGNVTVTRS
-988 FTVRFT
+988 FTVSFT
-994 VDTDLIGAPALGVRN
+994 IDTDLIGPPALGVRN

-1016 VYSAIAEHTEPVS
+1016 VYSAIADHGEQVKI
-1029 VDASVPQIALVPEY
+1029 DASAPQISLVPEY
-1043 GGAVGDGGWY
+1043 GGAAGDGDWY
-1053 DAAVKLTL
+1053 AAAVKLTL

-1069 MPANAELSPR
+1069 MPKEAELLPR

-1085 GITMQRDEEFAE
+1085 GITMQRDEGYTGS
-1097 GIRYIAT
+1097 GIRYIAM

-1122 ANTSFHYNVQIFK
+1122 ANTSFHYNVQIFD

-1140 FVSYSAG
+1140 FVSYSAD

-1161 TVRLTA
+1161 TVRLKT

-1174 KLQYRTGAYGDFTD
+1174 KLQYRTGAYGGFTD

-1238 RNDDVAPTIALN
+1238 RHDDVAPTIALN
-1250 EADYADHIGDA
+1250 EADYADHIGNA

-1306 DSVYTVYVADCNE
+1306 DSVYIVYVADCNE

-1331 VSAEAITLNVDPFT
+1331 VSAAGITLNVDPFT

-1352 IEEEDGETVSEYT
+1352 IEEEDGGTVSEYT

-1397 GYWRTLVSGT
+1397 GYWHTLVSGT

-1451 YFTVRRDSEAPDE
+1451 NFTVRRDSEAPGE

-1486 RVTWQFSLNDN
+1486 RVTWQFSLNDS
-1497 VSGINASK
+1497 VSGIDASS
-1505 VKLYTLDPATI
+1505 VLLYTLDPTTI

-1535 EAPEVLP
+1535 IAPEVLP

-1568 LFPFIAKIDT
+1568 IFPFIAMIDT
-1578 TADFNVNIVPYLKDG
+1578 TADFDVNIVPYLKDG
-1593 EVVES
+1593 DVVGS
-1598 EPLASGTALSDT
+1598 EPLESGTALSDT

-1635 EYSFDGVN
+1635 EYSFDGEN

-1650 FSADV
+1650 FSAAV

-1683 FGGEAAFR
+1683 FGGEVAFR

-1696 AEIALLLSAVTV
+1696 AEIALSLSAVTV
-1708 AEGNEAPYTPG
+1708 ADGNETPYTPG
-1719 SWTNATVKIVAVVTA
+1719 SWTNATVKVIATVTA

-1747 DVRIPENSG
+1747 DDVRMPENSG
-1756 TATVT
+1756 TATFT
-1761 FEIPDNINDTVTVTF
+1761 FEIVNNLNGVVNVTF
-1776 TSDKTGAT
+1776 TSDKAGSVS
-1784 AVSEEIEVRIDKT
+1784 VSEEIAVKIDKDD
-1797 EVSVSLTGKYDNQGT
+1797 VNVDLTGAYDNQGT
-1812 YTIDIDEE
+1812 YTIDIGEE

-1832 AEPGASGIAAV
+1832 AEPGASGIAVV

-1866 LWANADNNTYDQR
+1866 LWADADNNTGDQR

-1896 MTVRIDEATAESGT
+1896 MTVRIDEATAASGT
-1910 LEYEGFRGSG
+1910 LEYEGSQGSG

-1929 IAVRNITVNFS
+1929 IAVWNITVNFS

-1957 DSFDGRYLLDE
+1957 DSVSGRYLLDE

-1976 TDESFANAG
+1976 TDEFFANAG
-1985 YGEYRISYSWA
+1985 YGEYRITYSWA

-2006 EFVIKIDKNVYSFTA
+2006 EFVVKIDKNVYSFTA

-2076 RYEFLIRSISANGR
+2076 RYEFLIRSISANGG
-2090 NLINY
+2090 NLVKY
-2095 EYTNEAAAGIYY
+2095 EYTDEAAAGIYY
-2107 LSGVTVEG
+2107 LFGVTVEG

-2145 PVRLSFPIGLYT
+2145 PVRLSFPEGVYT

-2173 DADDP
+2173 NADDP
-2178 YGVYKVTAAITGEY
+2178 YGEYEVTAAITGEY

-2200 RENGTFVQNDTAA
+2200 RENGTFVQNDTAI

-2240 DRYSDPLDP
+2240 DRYSDPRDP
-2249 AQPAFGYGNG
+2249 GQPAFGYGND

-2266 ADIAFD
+2266 SDIAFD
-2272 ASFVGLSNN
+2272 ASFVGLSNA

-2303 SGIFKNVVGGR
+2303 SGIFKNVDGGR

-2327 SAKGD
+2327 SANGD

-2338 NIGGSDASVS
+2338 NIGGSGAGVS

-2361 AVNFGG
+2361 A
-2367 VAGTAENTLVNFG
+2367 VNFG

-2417 DGSIMSRCV
+2417 GGSIMSRCV

-2433 DDCALPDGI
+2433 DDCALSDGD

-2479 ISGRGLGND
+2479 ISGRGLGNVD
-2488 YPAATELRFVAL
+2488 YYSDATELRFVAL

-2511 EILGNTV
+2511 AILGNTV

-2631 PQGGYAGALAGII
+2631 LQGGYAGALAGII
-2644 GNEAVISGIVL
+2644 GNEAVVSGIVL

-2683 VSAIAMRVIAENALV
+2683 VSAIAMRVLAENALV
-2698 GGISGNLSGGE
+2698 GGISGNLSGGK

-2743 VSMAAVGYVADSSI
+2743 VSMNAVGYVADSSI

-2768 GETETGYVP
+2768 GETGYVP

-2788 TDYSSGEYAFT
+2788 KNYSSGEYAFT

-2901 EVYSEDVSVTFGAVA
+2901 EVYSGDVSVTFGAVA

>member
-32 WAPSGIVVEG
+32 WAPSGFVVEG

-65 DFADGYADEKA
+65 DFTGGYDDGKP
-76 SDKRFEL
+76 SVNSFEL
-83 NTEETSGDVT
+83 NTTATSGEVT
-93 TVTNGAV
+93 AVTNGAV
-100 TAEAFSKKTD
+100 TAEAFPQERD
-110 GTGSTIPYRSVG
+110 ETGSTIPYRSVG
-122 ISLQGKLQDAVNSGR
+122 ITLQGKLKDAVDAGR

-143 FVGTVKLNAT
+143 FVGSVTLTAT
-153 SRGDVED
+153 SAGDVED
-160 NVPSINLD
+160 NAPSINLD
-168 LGFGLTGGVS
+168 LGFDLTGGVS
-178 SDDVADGNVERT
+178 ADDVADGNVERT

-198 TYKYSE
+198 AYKYSE

-237 ITRERTTTDTVTN
+237 ITRERTTTGTVTN
-250 SATAV
+250 SATAA

-266 AEVTVNLSVDN
+266 AEVTVNFSVDN
-277 VQYGKIVAGNQ
+277 VQYGKIVAGDQ

-294 YAEAVMSTAADD
+294 YAAAVMNTTAE
-306 AVINDYDSQLQG
+306 NDEEIDRYGRELQA
-318 LESLTGSANSAVVS
+318 LESLTGSADSAVVS
-332 YGLNDDIVFT
+332 YGLNADIVFT

-361 TKAVNLGAAAAT
+361 TKAVNLGAAAKT
-373 PSSAAITYHADFTEF
+373 PSSAAITYRADFTEF

-402 IYNNAPYGPALNE
+402 VYNNAPYGPALNE
-415 AALTGYVLSERHV
+415 AALTGYELSERHV
-428 GLTNGGVVWNQGP
+428 GLTNAGVVCNQVP
-441 QPTEAGA
+441 QPTEAGE

-460 NGEECFGISRVDF
+460 CFGISRVDF
-473 NIFRRTATV
+473 SIFRRTATV
-482 ELTDALGTV
+482 ELTDASGTV

-500 DCLNDT
+500 DCLKDT
-506 GIIPGS
+506 GIKAGS
-512 GIDGNF
+512 GIDGTF
-518 DVVVASEGGYT
+518 DVVVDSEEGYT
-529 AVSTKLASVMPA
+529 AVSTELASVMRA

-573 DDFTVDGDGAVY
+573 DAFTVDGDGAVY
-585 AETPVASS
+585 AETPVPSS

-600 YSYNIIDNGE
+600 YSYDITDNGE
-610 AAEVRETLVFTL
+610 AADVRETLVFTL

-627 GSEDW
+627 GNEDW

-643 QTSDA
+643 QTSVA
-648 DKADGFDTY
+648 GERYGFKTY
-657 TYVYEIPLDGTE
+657 KYVYEIPLDGTE
-669 GGKLSDEFRAVFAR
+669 GGKLSDKFRAVFAR
-683 KDNSTIAVNAY
+683 KDNSSIAVNAY
-694 TGSALQTLTAVNL
+694 TGSALEALTAVNL

-721 YGGIMA
+721 YGGITA
-727 EVIGFGDELS
+727 EVIGFGAEHIAD
-737 ASQPVAIGAHD
+737 QPVAIGEHD

-763 NGVSTVLVPEI
+763 NGVRTVLVSEI

-787 NLSTSASSGYNS
+787 NLSTTASSGYNQ
-799 ATGWASRMAFNVSGI
+799 ATGWASRMAFNIEGM
-814 PTASADYGY
+814 PTANTGYGY

-831 DGEVKAENRVVDWD
+831 DGGEFKAENRVVDWD

-855 YGDVDI
+855 YEGVDI
-861 SEKSAVI
+861 SAKSAVI
-868 TFRLVVTHDVNGVPT
+868 TFRLVVTHDVDGVPT
-883 EDVEMN
+883 ADVEMK

-906 TINSFLPT
+906 TINSFRPT
-914 EALGADWLQSAQ
+914 AALGADWLQSAQ

-938 DLSYGTRSGN
+938 DLSYGIKSGN
-948 SLSATDRALLTADEV
+948 SLSTTYRALLTADEV
-963 TVESGADDPGYL
+963 TVISGADKSGYL

-994 VDTDLIGAPALGVRN
+994 VDTDLIGVPALGVRN

-1016 VYSAIAEHTEPVS
+1016 VYSAIAEHGEQVKI
-1029 VDASVPQIALVPEY
+1029 DASAPQISLVPEY
-1043 GGAVGDGGWY
+1043 GGAAGDGDWY
-1053 DAAVKLTL
+1053 ADAVKLTL

-1085 GITMQRDEEFAE
+1085 GITMQRDEGFTE

-1122 ANTSFHYNVQIFK
+1122 ANTSFHYNVQIFD

-1140 FVSYSAG
+1140 FVSYSAD

-1161 TVRLTA
+1161 TVRLTT

-1174 KLQYRTGAYGDFTD
+1174 KLQYRTGAYGGFTD

-1250 EADYADHIGDA
+1250 EADYIDHIGNA

-1299 VRIDKVS
+1299 VHIDKVS
-1306 DSVYTVYVADCNE
+1306 DSVYIVYVADCNE

-1345 EPDFDVQ
+1345 RPAFDVR

-1451 YFTVRRDSEAPDE
+1451 YFTVRRDSEAPGE

-1470 DSLGNAVDVA
+1470 DSLGNAVDAA

-1486 RVTWQFSLNDN
+1486 RVTWQFSLHDS
-1497 VSGINASK
+1497 VSGINASS
-1505 VKLYTLDPATI
+1505 VLLYTLDPATI
-1516 NDEEAMAEA
+1516 DNEEAMAEA

-1535 EAPEVLP
+1535 IAPEVLP

-1568 LFPFIAKIDT
+1568 IFPFIAMIDT
-1578 TADFNVNIVPYLKDG
+1578 TADFDVNIVPYLKDG
-1593 EVVES
+1593 EVVGS
-1598 EPLASGTALSDT
+1598 DPLASGTVLSDT

-1643 WYYTDEA
+1643 WYYTDEK

-1683 FGGEAAFR
+1683 FGGEAAFG

-1696 AEIALLLSAVTV
+1696 AEIALSLSAVTV
-1708 AEGNEAPYTPG
+1708 ADGNETPYTPD
-1719 SWTNATVKIVAVVTA
+1719 SWTNATVKVIATVTA

-1740 LTAEGFE
+1740 LTAKGFE
-1747 DVRIPENSG
+1747 DVRVPENSG
-1756 TATVT
+1756 TATFT
-1761 FEIPDNINDTVTVTF
+1761 FEIVNNLNGVVTVTF
-1776 TSDKTGAT
+1776 TSDKDGSVS
-1784 AVSEEIEVRIDKT
+1784 VSEEIAVKIDKDD
-1797 EVSVSLTGKYDNQGT
+1797 VNVDLSGKYDNQGT
-1812 YTIDIDEE
+1812 YTVEIGEA
-1820 GWAFGDVAITVD
+1820 GWAFGDVAITVS
-1832 AEPGASGIAAV
+1832 AETGASGIDTV
-1843 EYSYDGDGAE
+1843 EYAYEGA
-1853 WAELAQVDGAYRI
+1853 WTTLQQVDGEYRI
-1866 LWANADNNTYDQR
+1866 LWANADNKTGDQR

-1896 MTVRIDEATAESGT
+1896 MTVRIDEDTAASGT

-1957 DSFDGRYLLDE
+1957 GSVSGEYLLDE

-1976 TDESFANAG
+1976 TDESFDAG
-1985 YGEYRISYSWA
+1985 YGEYRIAYSWA

-2028 TDTLHTGDN
+2028 TDTLYTGDN

-2050 EPLYRGMSLNNIGI
+2050 EPLYRGMKLNNIGI
-2064 APIAPVT
+2064 APIDPVT

-2076 RYEFLIRSISANGR
+2076 RYEFLLRSISVNGG

-2095 EYTNEAAAGIYY
+2095 EYNNPEAAEMYY
-2107 LSGVTVEG
+2107 LFGVTVEG

-2130 FVNTD
+2130 FVNID

-2145 PVRLSFPIGLYT
+2145 PVSLSFPVGIYT
-2157 DFRNVLTYSIT
+2157 YFRNVLTYSVT

-2178 YGVYKVTAAITGEY
+2178 YGEYEVTAAITGEY
-2192 AADFPLVK
+2192 AAEFPLVK
-2200 RENGTFVQNDTAA
+2200 RENGTFVQNDTAV

-2240 DRYSDPLDP
+2240 DRYSDPSDP
-2249 AQPAFGYGNG
+2249 GKPAFGYGNG

-2266 ADIAFD
+2266 SDIAFD
-2272 ASFVGLSNN
+2272 ASFVGLSNA

-2294 SDRVDGGKF
+2294 SDSVNGGKF

-2327 SAKGD
+2327 SANGD

-2338 NIGGSDASVS
+2338 NIGGSGAGVS

-2361 AVNFGG
+2361 AVD
-2367 VAGTAENTLVNFG
+2367 FG

-2433 DDCALPDGI
+2433 DDCALPDGS

-2448 AGSLLGYADGA
+2448 AGSLVGYADGA
-2459 GAADEDNYYLNN
+2459 GVADEDNFYMDN

-2479 ISGRGLGND
+2479 ISGRGLGNLE
-2488 YPAATELRFVAL
+2488 YSSAAELRFVAL

-2576 EFFGK
+2576 EFLGK
-2581 TPFRGYYDGDAHKL
+2581 TPFRGYYDGDAYKL

-2644 GNEAVISGIVL
+2644 GNEAVVSGIVL

-2670 GVAGISYGSIDNI
+2670 GVAGISYGSMDNI
-2683 VSAIAMRVIAENALV
+2683 VSAIAMRVLAEDALV
-2698 GGISGNLSGGE
+2698 GGISGNLSGGK

-2720 ADYSGRAN
+2720 ADYSGKAN
-2728 VGTVAGEAVADDESP
+2728 VGTVAGEAVADGENP

-2768 GETETGYVP
+2768 GETEKGYVP
-2777 KSESRNSLIAS
+2777 VSESRNSLIAS
-2788 TDYSSGEYAFT
+2788 KNYSSGEYAFT

-2854 GIADEEFTGFG
+2854 GIADEEFIGFG

-2916 VTFGAVAVTAESG
+2916 VTAESG

-2945 DAAGTIVYGG
+2945 NAAGTVVYGG

-2993 AAEHAGTWRIQS
+2993 AVEHAGTWRIQS
-3005 SVTADVGGVSVTAG
+3005 SVTADIGGVSVTAG

>member
-52 DTQYTHKLSVSEA
+52 NLQELTVSEA
-65 DFADGYADEKA
+65 DFTGGYDDRKPSEK
-76 SDKRFEL
+76 SFEL
-83 NTEETSGDVT
+83 LNTTATSGEVT
-93 TVTNGAV
+93 AVTNGAV
-100 TAEAFSKKTD
+100 TAEAFPQERD
-110 GTGSTIPYRSVG
+110 ETGSVIPYRSVG
-122 ISLQGKLQDAVNSGR
+122 ISLQGKLQDAVKSRR

-143 FVGTVKLNAT
+143 FVGSVTLTAT
-153 SRGDVED
+153 SAGDVED
-160 NVPSINLD
+160 NAPSINLD
-168 LGFGLTGGVS
+168 LGFDLTGGVS
-178 SDDVADGNVERT
+178 ADDVADSNVERT

-198 TYKYSE
+198 AYTYSE
-204 TLEFTAERPLEITDG
+204 TLEFTAARPLEITDG

-228 VLELTPSFS
+228 VLELTPSFF
-237 ITRERTTTDTVTN
+237 ITRERTTTGTVTN
-250 SATAV
+250 SAEAK

-266 AEVTVNLSVDN
+266 AEVTVNFSVDN
-277 VQYGKIVAGNQ
+277 VQYGKIVAGDQ

-294 YAEAVMSTAADD
+294 YAAAVMNTTAE
-306 AVINDYDSQLQG
+306 NDEEIDRYGRELQA
-318 LESLTGSANSAVVS
+318 LESLTGSADSAVVS
-332 YGLNDDIVFT
+332 YGLNADIVFT

-361 TKAVNLGAAAAT
+361 TKAVDLGAAAAT
-373 PSSAAITYHADFTEF
+373 PSSAAITYRADFTEF
-388 QPTVPIVAGQGAGY
+388 QPTVPNVAGQGAGY
-402 IYNNAPYGPALNE
+402 VYNNAPYGPALNE
-415 AALTGYVLSERHV
+415 AALTGYKLFERHV
-428 GLTNGGVVWNQGP
+428 GLTNAGLVYNQGP
-441 QPTEAGA
+441 QPTEAGE

-460 NGEECFGISRVDF
+460 YFGISRVDF
-473 NIFRRTATV
+473 SIFRRTATV
-482 ELTDALGTV
+482 ELTDASGTV
-491 VNSAAIAWG
+491 VDSAEIAWG
-500 DCLNDT
+500 ECLNDT
-506 GIIPGS
+506 GIIAGSPGI
-512 GIDGNF
+512 GGTF
-518 DVVVASEGGYT
+518 DVVVGSEEEGGYT
-529 AVSTKLASVMPA
+529 AVSTKLASVMPT

-546 FSYRLTPTGDYANNY
+546 FSYRLKPTGDYANNY
-561 STGYAPFTVTVD
+561 STGYAPFTVTVED
-573 DDFTVDGDGAVY
+573 NFTVDGDGAVY

-600 YSYNIIDNGE
+600 YSYNITDNGE
-610 AAEVRETLVFTL
+610 AAAVRETLVFTL

-632 LFVAWRRNTYY
+632 LFVAWRRKTYY
-643 QTSDA
+643 QTSVA
-648 DKADGFDTY
+648 GERDGFKTY
-657 TYVYEIPLDGTE
+657 KYVYEIPLDGKE
-669 GGKLSDEFRAVFAR
+669 GDKLSDEFRAVFAR
-683 KDNSTIAVNAY
+683 KDNSSIAVNAY
-694 TGSALQTLTAVNL
+694 TGSALTALTAVNL
-707 SRNNLYIGNATLES
+707 SRNNLFIGNATLES
-721 YGGIMA
+721 YGGITA
-727 EVIGFGDELS
+727 EVIGFGAELS
-737 ASQPVAIGAHD
+737 ESQPVAIGAHD

-753 FTYNTENNTE
+753 FTDNTESGARTE
-763 NGVSTVLVPEI
+763 LVPEI

-780 VYANLYA
+780 VYADLYA
-787 NLSTSASSGYNS
+787 NLSTTASSGYNS
-799 ATGWASRMAFNVSGI
+799 ATGWASRMAFDVSGI

-831 DGEVKAENRVVDWD
+831 DGEVKAENSVVDWN

-855 YGDVDI
+855 YEGVDI
-861 SEKSAVI
+861 SAKSAVI
-868 TFRLVVTHDVNGVPT
+868 TFRLVVTHDVDGVPT
-883 EDVEMN
+883 EDVDMK

-906 TINSFLPT
+906 TINAFEPT
-914 EALGADWLQSAQ
+914 TALGAEWLQSAQ

-938 DLSYGTRSGN
+938 DLSYGTKSGN
-948 SLSATDRALLTADEV
+948 SLSATYRALLTADEV
-963 TVESGADDPGYL
+963 TVESGADDSGYL

-994 VDTDLIGAPALGVRN
+994 VDTDLIGKPALGVRN

-1016 VYSAIAEHTEPVS
+1016 VYSAIAEHGEQVKI
-1029 VDASVPQIALVPEY
+1029 DASAPQISLVPEY
-1043 GGAVGDGGWY
+1043 DGAAGDGDWY
-1053 DAAVKLTL
+1053 ADAVTLTL

-1069 MPANAELSPR
+1069 MPADAKLSPR
-1079 EGSDYY
+1079 EDSDYY
-1085 GITMQRDEEFAE
+1085 GITMQRDEGFTE
-1097 GIRYIAT
+1097 GIRYTAT

-1113 YISDGAGNV
+1113 YITDGAGNV
-1122 ANTSFHYNVQIFK
+1122 ANTSFHYNVQIFD

-1140 FVSYSAG
+1140 FVSYSAD

-1161 TVRLTA
+1161 TVRLKT

-1174 KLQYRTGAYGDFTD
+1174 KLQYRTGAYGGFTD

-1250 EADYADHIGDA
+1250 EADYIDHIGNA

-1306 DSVYTVYVADCNE
+1306 DSVYIVYVADCNE

-1331 VSAEAITLNVDPFT
+1331 VSAAGITLNVDPFT
-1345 EPDFDVQ
+1345 RPAFDVQ

-1386 VSGTTVQYLQD
+1386 VSGSTVQYLQD

-1451 YFTVRRDSEAPDE
+1451 NFTVRRDSEAPDD

-1486 RVTWQFSLNDN
+1486 RVTWRFSLNDN
-1497 VSGINASK
+1497 VSGIDASK
-1505 VKLYTLDPATI
+1505 VLLYTLDPATI
-1516 NDEEAMAEA
+1516 DNEEAMAEA

-1535 EAPEVLP
+1535 IAPEVLP

-1550 SDYMLYVLM
+1550 SYYMLYVLM

-1568 LFPFIAKIDT
+1568 IFPFIAMIDT
-1578 TADFNVNIVPYLKDG
+1578 TADFDVNIVPYLKDG
-1593 EVVES
+1593 EVVGS
-1598 EPLASGTALSDT
+1598 DPLASGTVLSDN

-1616 FEVTTEGG
+1616 FDVTTEGG
-1624 DFVPGASGLRA
+1624 AFVPGASGLRA

-1643 WYYTDEA
+1643 WYYTDEK

-1661 GQAIGDMRIRLVTGA
+1661 GQAIGNMRIRLVTGA

-1683 FGGEAAFR
+1683 FGGEAAFG

-1696 AEIALLLSAVTV
+1696 AEIALSLSAVTV
-1708 AEGNEAPYTPG
+1708 ADGNETPYTPD
-1719 SWTNATVKIVAVVTA
+1719 SWTNATVKVIATVTA

-1747 DVRIPENSG
+1747 DVRVPENSG
-1756 TATVT
+1756 TATFT
-1761 FEIPDNINDTVTVTF
+1761 FEIVNNLNGVVTVTF
-1776 TSDKTGAT
+1776 TSDKAGSVS
-1784 AVSEEIEVRIDKT
+1784 VSEEIAVKIDKDD
-1797 EVSVSLTGKYDNQGT
+1797 VNVDLSGAYDNQGT
-1812 YTIDIDEE
+1812 YTVEIGEE

-1866 LWANADNNTYDQR
+1866 LWANADNNTGDQR

-1896 MTVRIDEATAESGT
+1896 MTVRIDEATASSGT

-1948 TVIDGGTEA
+1948 TVIDGGTET
-1957 DSFDGRYLLDE
+1957 DRVVSGRYLLDE
-1968 TGQAFMTL
+1968 TGLAFMTL
-1976 TDESFANAG
+1976 TDESFAAG

-2028 TDTLHTGDN
+2028 DDALNPGEN
-2037 RYVVLEDDTGLLS
+2037 RYVVLEDDTDLLS
-2050 EPLYRGMSLNNIGI
+2050 EPLYRGMKLNNIGI
-2064 APIAPVT
+2064 APIVPVT
-2071 GTEEA
+2071 GTEES
-2076 RYEFLIRSISANGR
+2076 RYEFLLRSISVNGG

-2095 EYTNEAAAGIYY
+2095 EYNDREAAEIYY
-2107 LSGVTVEG
+2107 LFGVTVEG

-2145 PVRLSFPIGLYT
+2145 PVSLSFPVGIYT
-2157 DFRNVLTYSIT
+2157 YFRNVLTYSIT

-2178 YGVYKVTAAITGEY
+2178 YGVYEVTAAITGEY
-2192 AADFPLVK
+2192 AAEFPLVK
-2200 RENGTFVQNDTAA
+2200 RGENGTFVQNDTAV

-2240 DRYSDPLDP
+2240 DRYSDPFDP
-2249 AQPAFGYGNG
+2249 GQPAFGYGNG

-2272 ASFVGLSNN
+2272 ASFVGLSND

-2294 SDRVDGGKF
+2294 SDSVVGGKF

-2327 SAKGD
+2327 SANGD

-2338 NIGGSDASVS
+2338 NIGGSGAGVS

-2361 AVNFGG
+2361 ADS
-2367 VAGTAENTLVNFG
+2367 AVNFG

-2433 DDCALPDGI
+2433 DDCALPDGS

-2448 AGSLLGYADGA
+2448 AGSLVGYADGA
-2459 GAADEDNYYLNN
+2459 GVADEDNFYMDN

-2479 ISGRGLGND
+2479 ISGRGLGNSD
-2488 YPAATELRFVAL
+2488 YSAATELRFVAL

-2511 EILGNTV
+2511 AILGNTV

-2616 LTNLYIDNIYADMLL
+2616 LTNLYIDNFYADMLL
-2631 PQGGYAGALAGII
+2631 RQGGYAGALAGII
-2644 GNEAVISGIVL
+2644 GNEAVVSGIVL

-2683 VSAIAMRVIAENALV
+2683 VSAIAMRVLAEDALV
-2698 GGISGNLSGGE
+2698 GGISGNLSGGK

-2720 ADYSGRAN
+2720 ADYSGKAN
-2728 VGTVAGEAVADDESP
+2728 VGTVAGEAVADGENP

-2757 AGKYNVTIPFV
+2757 AGKYIVTIPFV
-2768 GETETGYVP
+2768 GETEKGYVP
-2777 KSESRNSLIAS
+2777 VSESRNSLIAS

-2841 LAENFVLGDIDGD
+2841 LVENFVLGDIDGD

-2901 EVYSEDVSVTFGAVA
+2901 EVYSEDVS

-2993 AAEHAGTWRIQS
+2993 AVEHAGTWRIQS
-3005 SVTADVGGVSVTAG
+3005 SVTADIGGVSVTAG

>member
-32 WAPSGIVVEG
+32 WAPSGFVVEG

-52 DTQYTHKLSVSEA
+52 NLQELTVSEA
-65 DFADGYADEKA
+65 DFAEGYADEKA
-76 SDKRFEL
+76 SQKSIAL
-83 NTEETSGDVT
+83 KTTEASGDVT
-93 TVTNGAV
+93 TVTDGSV
-100 TAEAFSKKTD
+100 TAEAFPQETD
-110 GTGSTIPYRSVG
+110 ETGSVRPYLTAD
-122 ISLQGKLQDAVNSGR
+122 ITLQGKLKDAVDAGR

-143 FVGTVKLNAT
+143 FVGTVNLTAT

-160 NVPSINLD
+160 NVPAIGLD

-178 SDDVADGNVERT
+178 AGDVADSNVERT
-190 AEPVWADG
+190 AEPVWEDG
-198 TYKYSE
+198 AYTYSE

-237 ITRERTTTDTVTN
+237 ITRERTTTGTVTN
-250 SATAV
+250 SAEAE

-266 AEVTVNLSVDN
+266 AEVTVNFSVDN
-277 VQYGKIVAGNQ
+277 VQYGKIVAGDQ

-294 YAEAVMSTAADD
+294 YAEAVMNAD
-306 AVINDYDSQLQG
+306 AENDEEIDGYGRELQA
-318 LESLTGSANSAVVS
+318 LKSLTDAANAAVVS

-361 TKAVNLGAAAAT
+361 TKAVNLGAAAKT
-373 PSSAAITYHADFTEF
+373 PSSAAITYRADFTEF
-388 QPTVPIVAGQGAGY
+388 QPTVPNVAGQGAGY
-402 IYNNAPYGPALNE
+402 VYNNAPYGPALNE
-415 AALTGYVLSERHV
+415 AALTGYELSERHV
-428 GLTNGGVVWNQGP
+428 GHTNAGVVCNQVP
-441 QPTEAGA
+441 QPTEAGE

-460 NGEECFGISRVDF
+460 YFGISRVDF
-473 NIFRRTATV
+473 SIFRRTATV
-482 ELTDALGTV
+482 ELTDASATV
-491 VNSAAIAWG
+491 VDSAEIAWG
-500 DCLNDT
+500 ECLNDT
-506 GIIPGS
+506 GIIAGSPGIV
-512 GIDGNF
+512 GTF
-518 DVVVASEGGYT
+518 DVVVASEEGGYT
-529 AVSTKLASVMPA
+529 AVSTELASVMRA

-573 DDFTVDGDGAVY
+573 DAFTVDGDGAVY
-585 AETPVASS
+585 AETPVPSS

-600 YSYNIIDNGE
+600 YSYNITDNGE

-643 QTSDA
+643 QTSVA
-648 DKADGFDTY
+648 GERDGFKTY
-657 TYVYEIPLDGTE
+657 KYVYEIPLDGTE
-669 GGKLSDEFRAVFAR
+669 GDKLSDEFRAVFAR

-694 TGSALQTLTAVNL
+694 TGSALQALTAVNL

-721 YGGIMA
+721 YGGITA
-727 EVIGFGDELS
+727 EVIGFGAEHIAD
-737 ASQPVAIGAHD
+737 QPVAIGPHD

-753 FTYNTENNTE
+753 FTYNTENGERTE
-763 NGVSTVLVPEI
+763 LVSEI

-780 VYANLYA
+780 VYANIYA
-787 NLSTSASSGYNS
+787 TISTTASSGYNS
-799 ATGWASRMAFNVSGI
+799 ATGWASRMAFNIEGM
-814 PTASADYGY
+814 PTANTGYGY

-831 DGEVKAENRVVDWD
+831 DGEVKAENRVVDWN

-855 YGDVDI
+855 YEGVDI
-861 SEKSAVI
+861 SAKSAVI
-868 TFRLVVTHDVNGVPT
+868 TFRLVVTHDVDGVPT
-883 EDVEMN
+883 ADVEMK

-906 TINSFLPT
+906 TIGSFQPAETLD
-914 EALGADWLQSAQ
+914 ADWLQSAR

-938 DLSYGTRSGN
+938 DLSYGIKSGN
-948 SLSATDRALLTADEV
+948 SLSATNRALLTADEV
-963 TVESGADDPGYL
+963 TVTSGADNSGYL

-988 FTVRFT
+988 FTVSFT
-994 VDTDLIGAPALGVRN
+994 VDTDLIGKPALGVRN
-1009 GLRLGAN
+1009 GLRLGTN
-1016 VYSAIAEHTEPVS
+1016 VYSAIAEHGEQVKI
-1029 VDASVPQIALVPEY
+1029 DASAPQITLVPEY
-1043 GGAVGDGGWY
+1043 GGPAGDGDWY
-1053 DAAVKLTL
+1053 ADAVTLTL

-1069 MPANAELSPR
+1069 MREDAKLLPR
-1079 EGSDYY
+1079 EGSEYY
-1085 GITMQRDEEFAE
+1085 GITMKRDEGFTE
-1097 GIRYIAT
+1097 GIRYTAT

-1113 YISDGAGNV
+1113 YITDGAGNV
-1122 ANTSFHYNVQIFK
+1122 ANTSFHYNVQIFN
-1135 QGDLE
+1135 QEALE
-1140 FVSYSAG
+1140 FVSYSAD

-1161 TVRLTA
+1161 TVRLKT

-1174 KLQYRTGAYGDFTD
+1174 KLQYRTGAYGGFTD

-1345 EPDFDVQ
+1345 RPAFDVR

-1397 GYWRTLVSGT
+1397 GYWHTLVSGT

-1415 EGQTYVFSV
+1415 EDQTYVFSV
-1424 TPADGSTNYRFRL
+1424 TPADGRTDYRFRL

-1451 YFTVRRDSEAPDE
+1451 YFTVRRDSEAPDD

-1486 RVTWQFSLNDN
+1486 RVTWRFSLSDN
-1497 VSGINASK
+1497 VSGINASS
-1505 VKLYTLDPATI
+1505 VKLYTLDPSTI

-1535 EAPEVLP
+1535 IAPEVLP

-1550 SDYMLYVLM
+1550 SGYMLYVLM

-1568 LFPFIAKIDT
+1568 IFPFIAMIDT
-1578 TADFNVNIVPYLKDG
+1578 TADFDVNIVPYLKDG
-1593 EVVES
+1593 EVVGS
-1598 EPLASGTALSDT
+1598 DPLASGTVLSDT
-1610 QSVVFV
+1610 QSVVFK

-1624 DFVPGASGLRA
+1624 AFVPGASGLRA

-1683 FGGEAAFR
+1683 FGDEAAFG

-1696 AEIALLLSAVTV
+1696 AEIALSLSAVTV
-1708 AEGNEAPYTPG
+1708 ADGNETPYTPD
-1719 SWTNATVKIVAVVTA
+1719 SWTNATVKVIATVTA

-1747 DVRIPENSG
+1747 DVRVPENSG
-1756 TATVT
+1756 TATFT
-1761 FEIPDNINDTVTVTF
+1761 FEIVNNLNGVVTVTF
-1776 TSDKTGAT
+1776 TSDKAGIS
-1784 AVSEEIEVRIDKT
+1784 VSEEIAVKIDKDD
-1797 EVSVSLTGKYDNQGT
+1797 VNVDLSGAYDNQGT
-1812 YTIDIDEE
+1812 YTVEIGEA
-1820 GWAFGDVAITVD
+1820 GWAFGDVAIAVS
-1832 AEPGASGIAAV
+1832 AETGASGIDTV
-1843 EYSYDGDGAE
+1843 EYAYDYEGVA
-1853 WAELAQVDGAYRI
+1853 WTTLQQVDGVYRI
-1866 LWANADNNTYDQR
+1866 LWANADNKTGDQR
-1879 TYLVRVTSGS
+1879 TYLVRVTSRS

-1896 MTVRIDEATAESGT
+1896 MTVRIDEDTAASGT
-1910 LEYEGFRGSG
+1910 LAYEGFRGSG

-1948 TVIDGGTEA
+1948 TEIDGGTEA
-1957 DSFDGRYLLDE
+1957 NSVSGEYLLDE

-1976 TDESFANAG
+1976 TDESFAAG
-1985 YGEYRISYSWA
+1985 YGEYRIAYSWA

-2006 EFVIKIDKNVYSFTA
+2006 EFVVKIDKNVYSFTA

-2028 TDTLHTGDN
+2028 TDTLHTGEN
-2037 RYVVLEDDTGLLS
+2037 RYVVLEDETDLLS
-2050 EPLYRGMSLNNIGI
+2050 EPLYRGMKLNNIGI
-2064 APIAPVT
+2064 APIVPVT

-2076 RYEFLIRSISANGR
+2076 RYEFLIRSISVNGG

-2095 EYTNEAAAGIYY
+2095 EYNDREAAETYY
-2107 LSGVTVEG
+2107 LFGVTVEG

-2145 PVRLSFPIGLYT
+2145 PVSLSFPVGIYT
-2157 DFRNVLTYSIT
+2157 YFRNVLTYSIT

-2178 YGVYKVTAAITGEY
+2178 YGEYKVTAAITGEY
-2192 AADFPLVK
+2192 AAEFPLVK
-2200 RENGTFVQNDTAA
+2200 RGENGTFVQNDTAV

-2240 DRYSDPLDP
+2240 DRYSDRSDP
-2249 AQPAFGYGNG
+2249 GQPAFGYGNG

-2272 ASFVGLSNN
+2272 ASFVGLSND

-2294 SDRVDGGKF
+2294 SDSVNGGKF

-2327 SAKGD
+2327 SANGD

-2338 NIGGSDASVS
+2338 NIGGSGAGVS

-2361 AVNFGG
+2361 AVD
-2367 VAGTAENTLVNFG
+2367 FG

-2392 AAFAAVNVFANNVSG
+2392 AAFAAVNVFANSVSG
-2407 NIGGVVGTLT
+2407 YIGGVVGTLT
-2417 DGSIMSRCV
+2417 DGSIVSRCV

-2433 DDCALPDGI
+2433 DDCALPDGS

-2448 AGSLLGYADGA
+2448 AGSLVGYADGA
-2459 GAADEDNYYLNN
+2459 GVADEDNFYMDN

-2479 ISGRGLGND
+2479 ISGRGLGNFK
-2488 YPAATELRFVAL
+2488 YSSAADLRFVAL
-2500 ANIGEMNAAQT
+2500 ADIGQMNTVQT
-2511 EILGNTV
+2511 VILGNSA

-2550 EALELVALAPWA
+2550 EALELVALVPWA

-2576 EFFGK
+2576 EFLGK

-2616 LTNLYIDNIYADMLL
+2616 LTNLYIDNIYADMRL

-2644 GNEAVISGIVL
+2644 GNEAVVSGIVL

-2660 VDAAGTVYAG
+2660 VDAAGIVYAG

-2698 GGISGNLSGGE
+2698 GGISGNLSGGK

-2768 GETETGYVP
+2768 GETGYVP

>member
-52 DTQYTHKLSVSEA
+52 QLIVTEA
-65 DFADGYADEKA
+65 DFADGYDDGKP
-76 SDKRFEL
+76 SVNSFEL
-83 NTEETSGDVT
+83 NTTETSGEVT
-93 TVTNGAV
+93 AVTNGAV
-100 TAEAFSKKTD
+100 TAEAFPQEKD
-110 GTGSTIPYRSVG
+110 ETGSTIPYRSVS
-122 ISLQGKLQDAVNSGR
+122 ISLQKKLQDAVNSRR

-143 FVGTVKLNAT
+143 FVGTVNLTAT

-160 NVPSINLD
+160 NVPAVSLD
-168 LGFGLTGGVS
+168 LGFDLTGGVS
-178 SDDVADGNVERT
+178 AGDVADGNVEGT
-190 AEPVWADG
+190 AQPVWEDG
-198 TYKYSE
+198 AYTYSE
-204 TLEFTAERPLEITDG
+204 TLEFTAARPLEITDG

-228 VLELTPSFS
+228 VLELTPSFF
-237 ITRERTTTDTVTN
+237 ITRERTTTGTVTN
-250 SATAV
+250 SAKAE
-255 INGNFLIAFDF
+255 INGNFLLAFDF
-266 AEVTVNLSVDN
+266 AEVTVNFSVDN

-288 SGLYGQ
+288 SELYGLY
-294 YAEAVMSTAADD
+294 AAAVMDTTKENDD
-306 AVINDYDSQLQG
+306 VIDGYGRQLQA
-318 LESLTGSANSAVVS
+318 LESLTGTADSAVVS
-332 YGLNDDIVFT
+332 YGLNDNIVFT

-347 GFYFYRWEQGGGEN
+347 GFYFYRWQQGGGEN
-361 TKAVNLGAAAAT
+361 TKAVDLGAAAAT
-373 PSSAAITYHADFTEF
+373 PSSAAITYRADFTEF
-388 QPTVPIVAGQGAGY
+388 QPTVPNVAGQGAGY
-402 IYNNAPYGPALNE
+402 VYNNAPYGPALNE
-415 AALTGYVLSERHV
+415 AALTGYELFERHV
-428 GLTNGGVVWNQGP
+428 GHTNAGVVYNLGP
-441 QPTEAGA
+441 QPTEAGE

-460 NGEECFGISRVDF
+460 YFGISRVDF
-473 NIFRRTATV
+473 RIFRRTATV
-482 ELTDALGTV
+482 ELTDASATV
-491 VNSAAIAWG
+491 VDSAEIAWG
-500 DCLNDT
+500 ECLNDT
-506 GIIPGS
+506 GIIAGS
-512 GIDGNF
+512 GIGGTF
-518 DVVVASEGGYT
+518 DVVVGSEEEGYT
-529 AVSTKLASVMPA
+529 AVSTELASVMRA

-546 FSYRLTPTGDYANNY
+546 FFYRLTPTGDYANNY
-561 STGYAPFTVTVD
+561 SEGYAPFTVTVD
-573 DDFTVDGDGAVY
+573 DAFTVDGDGAVY

-600 YSYNIIDNGE
+600 YSYDITDNGE
-610 AAEVRETLVFTL
+610 AAAVRETLVFTL

-643 QTSDA
+643 QTSVA
-648 DKADGFDTY
+648 DEPEDGFKTY
-657 TYVYEIPLDGTE
+657 TYVYKIPLDGTE
-669 GGKLSDEFRAVFAR
+669 ADKLSDEFRAVFAR
-683 KDNSTIAVNAY
+683 KDNSTIAERGY
-694 TGSALQTLTAVNL
+694 TGSALMELTAANL
-707 SRNNLYIGNATLES
+707 SRNNLFIGNKTLES
-721 YGGIMA
+721 YGGITA
-727 EVIGFGDELS
+727 EVIGFGAELS

-753 FTYNTENNTE
+753 FTDNTETE
-763 NGVSTVLVPEI
+763 GGAGTELVSEI

-787 NLSTSASSGYNS
+787 TISTTASSGYNS
-799 ATGWASRMAFNVSGI
+799 DTGWASRMAFNIDGM
-814 PTASADYGY
+814 PTANTGYGY

-831 DGEVKAENRVVDWD
+831 DGEVKAENHVVDWN
-845 GSNVFETPTV
+845 GSNVFETPTE
-855 YGDVDI
+855 YEGVDI
-861 SEKSAVI
+861 SAKSAVI
-868 TFRLVVTHDVNGVPT
+868 TFRLVVTHDVDGVPT
-883 EDVEMN
+883 ADVEMN

-906 TINSFLPT
+906 TIGSFQPAET
-914 EALGADWLQSAQ
+914 LGADWLQSAQ
-926 FTAEVTFGGSGY
+926 FTAKVTFGGSGY
-938 DLSYGTRSGN
+938 DLSYGIKSGN
-948 SLSATDRALLTADEV
+948 SLSATNRALLTADEV
-963 TVESGADDPGYL
+963 TVTSGADNSGYL

-988 FTVRFT
+988 FTVSFT
-994 VDTDLIGAPALGVRN
+994 VDTDLIGVPALGVRN
-1009 GLRLGAN
+1009 GLRLGTN
-1016 VYSAIAEHTEPVS
+1016 VYSAIAEHGEQVKI
-1029 VDASVPQIALVPEY
+1029 DASAPQISLVPEY
-1043 GGAVGDGGWY
+1043 GGPAGDGDWY
-1053 DAAVKLTL
+1053 AAAVTLTL

-1069 MPANAELSPR
+1069 MPEDAELSPR
-1079 EGSDYY
+1079 EGSEYY
-1085 GITMQRDEEFAE
+1085 GITMQRDGEYTGS

-1122 ANTSFHYNVQIFK
+1122 ANTSFHYNVQIFD

-1140 FVSYSAG
+1140 FVSYSAD

-1161 TVRLTA
+1161 TVRLTT

-1174 KLQYRTGAYGDFTD
+1174 KLQYRTGAYGGFTD

-1250 EADYADHIGDA
+1250 EADYIDHIGNA

-1306 DSVYTVYVADCNE
+1306 DSVYIVYVADCNE
-1319 YVVSA
+1319 YVISA

-1345 EPDFDVQ
+1345 NPDFDVR

-1365 SGEWITSGT
+1365 SGEWITSET

-1446 YPAEG
+1446 YPADG
-1451 YFTVRRDSEAPDE
+1451 NFIVRRDSEAPGE

-1486 RVTWQFSLNDN
+1486 RVTWRFSLNDS
-1497 VSGINASK
+1497 VSGINASS
-1505 VKLYTLDPATI
+1505 VLLYTLDPATI
-1516 NDEEAMAEA
+1516 DNEEAMAEA
-1525 LQQAIASGSG
+1525 LQQAIESGSG
-1535 EAPEVLP
+1535 IAPEVLP

-1568 LFPFIAKIDT
+1568 IFPFIAMIDT
-1578 TADFNVNIVPYLKDG
+1578 TADFDVNIVPYLKDG
-1593 EVVES
+1593 EVVGS
-1598 EPLASGTALSDT
+1598 EPLASGTVLSDN

-1624 DFVPGASGLRA
+1624 AFVPGASGLRA

-1643 WYYTDEA
+1643 WYYTDEK

-1661 GQAIGDMRIRLVTGA
+1661 GQAIGNMRIRLVTGA

-1683 FGGEAAFR
+1683 FGGEAAFG

-1696 AEIALLLSAVTV
+1696 AEIALSLSAVTV
-1708 AEGNEAPYTPG
+1708 ADGNETPYTPD
-1719 SWTNATVKIVAVVTA
+1719 SWTNATVKVIATVTA

-1747 DVRIPENSG
+1747 DVRVPENSG
-1756 TATVT
+1756 TATFT
-1761 FEIPDNINDTVTVTF
+1761 FEIVNNLNGVVTVTF
-1776 TSDKTGAT
+1776 TSDKAGSVS
-1784 AVSEEIEVRIDKT
+1784 VSEEIAVKIDKDD
-1797 EVSVSLTGKYDNQGT
+1797 VNVDLSGAYDNQGT
-1812 YTIDIDEE
+1812 YTVEIGEA
-1820 GWAFGDVAITVD
+1820 GWAFGDVAITVS
-1832 AEPGASGIAAV
+1832 AKTGASGIGTV
-1843 EYSYDGDGAE
+1843 EYAYEGDEGVA
-1853 WAELAQVDGAYRI
+1853 WTTLQQVDGKYRI
-1866 LWANADNNTYDQR
+1866 LWANADNKTGDQR

-1896 MTVRIDEATAESGT
+1896 MTVRIDEDTAASGT
-1910 LEYEGFRGSG
+1910 LVYEGSRGSG

-1957 DSFDGRYLLDE
+1957 DSVSGEYLLDE

-1976 TDESFANAG
+1976 TDESFDAG
-1985 YGEYRISYSWA
+1985 YGEYRIAYSWA

-2028 TDTLHTGDN
+2028 TDTLHTGEN
-2037 RYVVLEDDTGLLS
+2037 RYVVLEDDTDLLS
-2050 EPLYRGMSLNNIGI
+2050 EPLYRGMKLNNIGI
-2064 APIAPVT
+2064 APIVPVT

-2076 RYEFLIRSISANGR
+2076 RYEFLIRSISVNGG

-2095 EYTNEAAAGIYY
+2095 EYNDRGAAEMYY
-2107 LSGVTVEG
+2107 LFGVTVEG
-2115 NVSVDVELYCAIVPE
+2115 DVSVDVELYCAIVPE
-2130 FVNTD
+2130 FVNID

-2145 PVRLSFPIGLYT
+2145 PVRLSFPIGLYA
-2157 DFRNVLTYSIT
+2157 DFRNVLTYSVT

-2178 YGVYKVTAAITGEY
+2178 YGEYEVTAAITGEY
-2192 AADFPLVK
+2192 AAEFPLVK
-2200 RENGTFVQNDTAA
+2200 RENGTFVQNDTAV
-2213 LRVRYFENSGTVDDR
+2213 LRVRYFENSGTADDR

-2240 DRYSDPLDP
+2240 DRYSDPSDP
-2249 AQPAFGYGNG
+2249 GQPAFGYGNG

-2272 ASFVGLSNN
+2272 ASFVGLSKN

-2338 NIGGSDASVS
+2338 KIGGSGAGVS

-2361 AVNFGG
+2361 A
-2367 VAGTAENTLVNFG
+2367 VNFG

-2417 DGSIMSRCV
+2417 NGSIVSRCV

-2433 DDCALPDGI
+2433 DDCALPDGK

-2479 ISGRGLGND
+2479 ISGRGLGNVD
-2488 YPAATELRFVAL
+2488 YYSDATKLLFVAL

-2511 EILGNTV
+2511 AILGNTV

-2581 TPFRGYYDGDAHKL
+2581 TPFRGYYDGDAYKL

-2644 GNEAVISGIVL
+2644 GNEAVVSGIVL

-2683 VSAIAMRVIAENALV
+2683 VSAIAMRVIAEDALV
-2698 GGISGNLSGGE
+2698 GGISGNLSGGK

-2720 ADYSGRAN
+2720 ADYSGKAN
-2728 VGTVAGEAVADDESP
+2728 VGTVAGEAVADGEIP

-2768 GETETGYVP
+2768 GETGYVP

-2788 TDYSSGEYAFT
+2788 KDYSSGEYAFT

-2874 DNKVISGLTAPL
+2874 ENKVISGLTAPL

-2901 EVYSEDVSVTFGAVA
+2901 EVYSEDVS

-2993 AAEHAGTWRIQS
+2993 AVEHAGTWRIQS

>member
-32 WAPSGIVVEG
+32 WAPSGFVVEG

-52 DTQYTHKLSVSEA
+52 DTQYTHELSVSEA
-65 DFADGYADEKA
+65 EFTGGYADGKPSQKSIA
-76 SDKRFEL
+76 LTTK
-83 NTEETSGDVT
+83 ETSGDVT
-93 TVTNGAV
+93 TVTDGSV
-100 TAEAFSKKTD
+100 TAEAFPQEKD
-110 GTGSTIPYRSVG
+110 ETGSVIPFLTAD
-122 ISLQGKLQDAVNSGR
+122 IALQGKLKDAVDAGR

-143 FVGTVKLNAT
+143 FVGTVNLTAT

-160 NVPSINLD
+160 NVPEVSLD
-168 LGFGLTGGVS
+168 LGFDLTGGVS
-178 SDDVADGNVERT
+178 SGDVADGNVERT
-190 AEPVWADG
+190 AEPVWEDG
-198 TYKYSE
+198 AYTYSE
-204 TLEFTAERPLEITDG
+204 TLEFTAARPLEITDG

-237 ITRERTTTDTVTN
+237 ITRERTTTGTVTN
-250 SATAV
+250 SATAE

-266 AEVTVNLSVDN
+266 AEVTVNFSVDN

-288 SGLYGQ
+288 SELYGQ
-294 YAEAVMSTAADD
+294 YAAAVMDTTAEND
-306 AVINDYDSQLQG
+306 AVINDYGKKLQA

-332 YGLNDDIVFT
+332 YGLNADIVFT

-361 TKAVNLGAAAAT
+361 TKAVDLGAAAKT
-373 PSSAAITYHADFTEF
+373 PSSAAITYRADFTEF
-388 QPTVPIVAGQGAGY
+388 QPTVPNVAGQGAGY
-402 IYNNAPYGPALNE
+402 VYNNAPYGPALNE
-415 AALTGYVLSERHV
+415 AALTGYKLVERHV
-428 GLTNGGVVWNQGP
+428 GHTNAGEVYNLGP
-441 QPTEAGA
+441 QPTEAGE
-448 YEHRATLSRNGE
+448 YEHRATLSRNEE
-460 NGEECFGISRVDF
+460 NGECFGISRVEF
-473 NIFRRTATV
+473 SIFRRTATV
-482 ELTDALGTV
+482 ELTA
-491 VNSAAIAWG
+491 NSAAIAWG
-500 DCLNDT
+500 DCLDDT
-506 GIIPGS
+506 GITARS
-512 GIDGNF
+512 GIDGTF
-518 DVVVASEGGYT
+518 DVVVASEEEGGYT
-529 AVSTKLASVMPA
+529 AVSTELASVMRA

-573 DDFTVDGDGAVY
+573 DAFTVDGDGAVY
-585 AETPVASS
+585 AETPVPSS

-600 YSYNIIDNGE
+600 YSYDITDNGE
-610 AAEVRETLVFTL
+610 ASAVRETLVFTL

-627 GSEDW
+627 GSDDW

-643 QTSDA
+643 QTSVA
-648 DKADGFDTY
+648 GERDGFKTY
-657 TYVYEIPLDGTE
+657 TYVYEIPLDGNE
-669 GGKLSDEFRAVFAR
+669 GDKLSDEFRAVFAR

-694 TGSALQTLTAVNL
+694 TGSALEALTAVNL
-707 SRNNLYIGNATLES
+707 SRNNLFIGNATLES
-721 YGGIMA
+721 YGGITA

-753 FTYNTENNTE
+753 FTDNTE
-763 NGVSTVLVPEI
+763 NGDRTDLVSEI

-787 NLSTSASSGYNS
+787 NLSTTASSGYNS
-799 ATGWASRMAFNVSGI
+799 ATGWASRMAFNIEGM
-814 PTASADYGY
+814 PTANTGYGY

-831 DGEVKAENRVVDWD
+831 DGEVKAKNRVVDWN

-868 TFRLVVTHDVNGVPT
+868 TFRLVVTHDADGVPT
-883 EDVEMN
+883 EDVDMK

-906 TINSFLPT
+906 TISAFRPT
-914 EALGADWLQSAQ
+914 AALGAGWLQSAQ

-938 DLSYGTRSGN
+938 DLSYGIKSGN
-948 SLSATDRALLTADEV
+948 SLSATNRALLTADEV
-963 TVESGADDPGYL
+963 NVMVADSSGYL

-988 FTVRFT
+988 FTVSFT
-994 VDTDLIGAPALGVRN
+994 VDTDLIGPPALGVRN

-1016 VYSAIAEHTEPVS
+1016 VYSAIAEHTESVS
-1029 VDASVPQIALVPEY
+1029 VDASVPQITLAPEY
-1043 GGAVGDGGWY
+1043 GGAVGDGDWY
-1053 DAAVKLTL
+1053 AAAVKLTL

-1069 MPANAELSPR
+1069 MPTDAELLPR

-1085 GITMQRDEEFAE
+1085 GITMQRDEGFTE

-1122 ANTSFHYNVQIFK
+1122 ANTSFHYNVQIFD
-1135 QGDLE
+1135 QGNLE
-1140 FVSYSAG
+1140 FVSYSAD

-1161 TVRLTA
+1161 TVRLTT

-1174 KLQYRTGAYGDFTD
+1174 KLQYRTGAYGGFTD

-1345 EPDFDVQ
+1345 RPAFDVR

-1397 GYWRTLVSGT
+1397 GYWHTLVSGT

-1415 EGQTYVFSV
+1415 EDQTYVFSV

-1451 YFTVRRDSEAPDE
+1451 NFTVRRDSEAPGE

-1486 RVTWQFSLNDN
+1486 RVTWQFSLNDS
-1497 VSGINASK
+1497 VSGINAEE
-1505 VKLYTLDPATI
+1505 VLLYTLDPSTI

-1535 EAPEVLP
+1535 IAPEVLP

-1568 LFPFIAKIDT
+1568 IFPLLAMIDT

-1593 EVVES
+1593 DVVES
-1598 EPLASGTALSDT
+1598 DPLASGTVLSDT

-1624 DFVPGASGLRA
+1624 AFVPGASGLRA

-1643 WYYTDEA
+1643 WYYTDEE
-1650 FSADV
+1650 FSAAV

-1661 GQAIGDMRIRLVTGA
+1661 GQAIGNMRIRLLTGA

-1683 FGGEAAFR
+1683 FGGEAAFG

-1696 AEIALLLSAVTV
+1696 AEIALSLSAVTV
-1708 AEGNEAPYTPG
+1708 ADGNETPYTPG
-1719 SWTNATVKIVAVVTA
+1719 SWTNATVKVIATVTA

-1747 DVRIPENSG
+1747 DVRVPENSG
-1756 TATVT
+1756 TATFT
-1761 FEIPDNINDTVTVTF
+1761 FEIVNNLNGVVTVTF
-1776 TSDKTGAT
+1776 TSDKAGSVS
-1784 AVSEEIEVRIDKT
+1784 VSEEIAVKIDKDD
-1797 EVSVSLTGKYDNQGT
+1797 VNVDLTGKYDNQGT
-1812 YTIDIDEE
+1812 YTVEIGEA
-1820 GWAFGDVAITVD
+1820 GWAFGDVAITVS
-1832 AEPGASGIAAV
+1832 AETGASGIAAV

-1853 WAELAQVDGAYRI
+1853 WAELAQADGAYRI
-1866 LWANADNNTYDQR
+1866 LWANADNNTGDQR

-1896 MTVRIDEATAESGT
+1896 MTVRIDEDTAASGT

-1957 DSFDGRYLLDE
+1957 DSVSGRYLLDE

-1985 YGEYRISYSWA
+1985 YGEYRIAYSWA

-2006 EFVIKIDKNVYSFTA
+2006 EFVIKIDKNVYNFTA

-2028 TDTLHTGDN
+2028 TDILHTGDN

-2135 QSIQANGTYL
+2135 QSIQTNGTYL
-2145 PVRLSFPIGLYT
+2145 PVRLSFPIGLYA

-2178 YGVYKVTAAITGEY
+2178 YGEYEVTAAITGEY
-2192 AADFPLVK
+2192 AAEFPLVK
-2200 RENGTFVQNDTAA
+2200 LENGTFEQNNTAA

-2240 DRYSDPLDP
+2240 DRYSDPRDP
-2249 AQPAFGYGNG
+2249 GQPAFGYGND

-2272 ASFVGLSNN
+2272 ASFVGLSNA

-2303 SGIFKNVVGGR
+2303 SGIFKNVDGGR

-2327 SAKGD
+2327 SANGD

-2338 NIGGSDASVS
+2338 KIGGSGAGVS

-2367 VAGTAENTLVNFG
+2367 VAGTAENTL
-2380 GVAGTAE
+2380 
-2387 NTLIS
+2387 IS
-2392 AAFAAVNVFANNVSG
+2392 AAFAAVNVFANSVSG

-2433 DDCALPDGI
+2433 DDCALPDGD

-2479 ISGRGLGND
+2479 ISGCGLGNVD
-2488 YPAATELRFVAL
+2488 YYSAATELRFVAL

-2616 LTNLYIDNIYADMLL
+2616 LTNLYIDNFYADMLL

-2644 GNEAVISGIVL
+2644 GNEAVVSGIVL

-2670 GVAGISYGSIDNI
+2670 GVAGKSYGSIDNI

-2698 GGISGNLSGGE
+2698 GGISGNLSGGK

-2728 VGTVAGEAVADDESP
+2728 VGTVAGEAVADDEGP

-2768 GETETGYVP
+2768 GETGSGYVP
-2777 KSESRNSLIAS
+2777 DSESRNSLIAS
-2788 TDYSSGEYAFT
+2788 KNYSSGEYAFT

-2916 VTFGAVAVTAESG
+2916 VTAESG

-3005 SVTADVGGVSVTAG
+3005 SVTADIGGVSVTAG

>member
-52 DTQYTHKLSVSEA
+52 NTQYTHEVSVSEA
-65 DFADGYADEKA
+65 DFTDGYADEKA
-76 SDKRFEL
+76 SLKSIAL
-83 NTEETSGDVT
+83 TTTETSGDVT
-93 TVTNGAV
+93 TVTDGSV
-100 TAEAFSKKTD
+100 TAEAFPKETD
-110 GTGSTIPYRSVG
+110 ETGSVIPYLTAG
-122 ISLQGKLQDAVNSGR
+122 ITLQGKLKDAVDAGR
-137 LSMRVY
+137 LRIRVY
-143 FVGTVKLNAT
+143 FVGSVTLTAT
-153 SRGDVED
+153 SAGDVED
-160 NVPSINLD
+160 NVPEVSLD
-168 LGFGLTGGVS
+168 LGFDLTGGVS
-178 SDDVADGNVERT
+178 DGDVADGNVERT
-190 AEPVWADG
+190 AEPVWEDG
-198 TYKYSE
+198 AYTYSE
-204 TLEFTAERPLEITDG
+204 TLEFTAARPLEITDG

-228 VLELTPSFS
+228 VLKLTPSFS
-237 ITRERTTTDTVTN
+237 ITRERTTTGTVTN
-250 SATAV
+250 SATAK

-294 YAEAVMSTAADD
+294 YAAAVMNADAEND
-306 AVINDYDSQLQG
+306 AVIDDYGSQLQA
-318 LESLTGSANSAVVS
+318 LESLTGDANSAVVS

-361 TKAVNLGAAAAT
+361 TKAVNLGAAAKT
-373 PSSAAITYHADFTEF
+373 PSSAAITYRADFTEF
-388 QPTVPIVAGQGAGY
+388 QPTVPNVAGQGAGY
-402 IYNNAPYGPALNE
+402 VYNNAPYGPALNE
-415 AALTGYVLSERHV
+415 AALTGYELSERHV
-428 GLTNGGVVWNQGP
+428 GHTNAGVVYNQGP
-441 QPTEAGA
+441 QPTEAGE
-448 YEHRATLSRNGE
+448 YEHRATLSRDGE
-460 NGEECFGISRVDF
+460 NGEEYFGISRVDF

-482 ELTDALGTV
+482 ELTDASETV

-506 GIIPGS
+506 GIRARS
-512 GIDGNF
+512 GIGGTF
-518 DVVVASEGGYT
+518 DVVFGSEEGYT
-529 AVSTKLASVMPA
+529 AVSTELASVMPV

-561 STGYAPFTVTVD
+561 SAGYAPFTVTVD
-573 DDFTVDGDGAVY
+573 DAFTVDGDGAVY

-600 YSYNIIDNGE
+600 YSYDITDNGE
-610 AAEVRETLVFTL
+610 AAAVRETLVFTL

-643 QTSDA
+643 QASVDGE
-648 DKADGFDTY
+648 ADGFKTY

-669 GGKLSDEFRAVFAR
+669 GDKLSDEFRAVFAR
-683 KDNSTIAVNAY
+683 KDNSTIAESGY
-694 TGSALQTLTAVNL
+694 TGSALAALTAVNL
-707 SRNNLYIGNATLES
+707 SRNNLFIGNATLES
-721 YGGIMA
+721 YGGITA
-727 EVIGFGDELS
+727 EVIGFGAEHIAD
-737 ASQPVAIGAHD
+737 QPVAIGAHD

-753 FTYNTENNTE
+753 FTDNTEGGVRTE
-763 NGVSTVLVPEI
+763 LVSEI

-787 NLSTSASSGYNS
+787 NLSTTASSGYNS
-799 ATGWASRMAFNVSGI
+799 ATGWASRMAFDVSGM

-831 DGEVKAENRVVDWD
+831 DGEVKAENRVVDWN

-855 YGDVDI
+855 YEGVDI

-868 TFRLVVTHDVNGVPT
+868 TFRLVVTHDVYGVPPT
-883 EDVEMN
+883 EDVDMN

-906 TINSFLPT
+906 TISAFRPT
-914 EALGADWLQSAQ
+914 TALGAGWLQSAQ

-938 DLSYGTRSGN
+938 DLSYGIRSGN
-948 SLSATDRALLTADEV
+948 SLSATNRALLTADEV
-963 TVESGADDPGYL
+963 TVISISGADDSGYL

-988 FTVRFT
+988 FTVSFT
-994 VDTDLIGAPALGVRN
+994 VDTDLIGKPALGVRN

-1016 VYSAIAEHTEPVS
+1016 VYSAIAEHGEQVKI
-1029 VDASVPQIALVPEY
+1029 DASAPQISLVPEY
-1043 GGAVGDGGWY
+1043 GGAAGDGDWY
-1053 DAAVKLTL
+1053 AKEVTLTL

-1069 MPANAELSPR
+1069 MPADAKLLPR

-1085 GITMQRDEEFAE
+1085 GITMQRDEGFTE
-1097 GIRYIAT
+1097 GIRYTAM

-1122 ANTSFHYNVQIFK
+1122 ANTSFHYNVQIFDE
-1135 QGDLE
+1135 GALE

-1161 TVRLTA
+1161 TVRLTT

-1174 KLQYRTGAYGDFTD
+1174 KLQYRTGAYGGFTD

-1214 DSNFYFRAMA
+1214 DSNFYFRAVA

-1306 DSVYTVYVADCNE
+1306 DSVYIVHVADCNE

-1331 VSAEAITLNVDPFT
+1331 VSAAGITLNVDPFT
-1345 EPDFDVQ
+1345 RPAFDVR
-1352 IEEEDGETVSEYT
+1352 IEEEDGETVSEYV

-1386 VSGTTVQYLQD
+1386 VSGSTVQYLQD

-1470 DSLGNAVDVA
+1470 DSLGNAVDAA

-1486 RVTWQFSLNDN
+1486 RVTWRFSLNDS
-1497 VSGINASK
+1497 VSGINASS
-1505 VKLYTLDPATI
+1505 VLLYTLDPATI
-1516 NDEEAMAEA
+1516 DNEEAMAEA

-1535 EAPEVLP
+1535 IDPEVLP

-1568 LFPFIAKIDT
+1568 LFPLLAMIDT
-1578 TADFNVNIVPYLKDG
+1578 TADFDVNIVPYLKDG
-1593 EVVES
+1593 DVVGS
-1598 EPLASGTALSDT
+1598 EPLASGTALSNT

-1624 DFVPGASGLRA
+1624 AFVPGASGLRA

-1650 FSADV
+1650 FSAAV

-1676 GTAVVGA
+1676 GTAVVGT
-1683 FGGEAAFR
+1683 FGGEAAFG

-1696 AEIALLLSAVTV
+1696 AEIALSLSAVTV
-1708 AEGNEAPYTPG
+1708 ADGNETPYTPG
-1719 SWTNATVKIVAVVTA
+1719 SWTNATVKVIATVTA

-1747 DVRIPENSG
+1747 DVRVPENSG

-1776 TSDKTGAT
+1776 TSDKAG
-1784 AVSEEIEVRIDKT
+1784 S
-1797 EVSVSLTGKYDNQGT
+1797 VSVSKEIAVKIDKDDVNVDLSGAYDNQGT
-1812 YTIDIDEE
+1812 YTVEIGEA
-1820 GWAFGDVAITVD
+1820 GWAFGDVAITVS
-1832 AEPGASGIAAV
+1832 AETGASGIGTV
-1843 EYSYDGDGAE
+1843 EYSYEGA
-1853 WAELAQVDGAYRI
+1853 WTTLQQVDGAYRI
-1866 LWANADNNTYDQR
+1866 LWANADNNTGDQR

-1896 MTVRIDEATAESGT
+1896 MTVRIDEDTAASGT
-1910 LEYEGFRGSG
+1910 LEYEGFRGSD

-1929 IAVRNITVNFS
+1929 IAVRNIDVNFS

-1957 DSFDGRYLLDE
+1957 GSVSGRYLLDE

-1976 TDESFANAG
+1976 TDESFDAG

-2006 EFVIKIDKNVYSFTA
+2006 EFVIKIDKNVYNFTA

-2095 EYTNEAAAGIYY
+2095 EYTDEAAAGIYY

-2135 QSIQANGTYL
+2135 QSIQTNGTYL

-2173 DADDP
+2173 DVDDP
-2178 YGVYKVTAAITGEY
+2178 YGEYEVTAAITGEY

-2266 ADIAFD
+2266 SDIAFD
-2272 ASFVGLSNN
+2272 ASFVGLSNA
-2281 FGGVYDGNGFAFT
+2281 FDGVYDGNGFAFT

-2327 SAKGD
+2327 SANGA

-2338 NIGGSDASVS
+2338 NIGGSGAGVS

-2361 AVNFGG
+2361 A
-2367 VAGTAENTLVNFG
+2367 VNFG

-2417 DGSIMSRCV
+2417 GGSIMSRCV

-2448 AGSLLGYADGA
+2448 AGSLVGYADGA

-2479 ISGRGLGND
+2479 ISGRGLGNFDD
-2488 YPAATELRFVAL
+2488 YSDVTELLFVAL

-2562 YFIQTDDIVPGSYA
+2562 YFIQTDDIVPSSYA

-2644 GNEAVISGIVL
+2644 GNEAVVSGIVL

-2670 GVAGISYGSIDNI
+2670 GVAGISYGGIDNI
-2683 VSAIAMRVIAENALV
+2683 VSAIAMRVIAEDALV
-2698 GGISGNLSGGE
+2698 GGISGNLSGGK

-2720 ADYSGRAN
+2720 ADYSGKAN

-2743 VSMAAVGYVADSSI
+2743 VSMTAVGYVADSSI

-2768 GETETGYVP
+2768 GETGYVP
-2777 KSESRNSLIAS
+2777 VSESRNSLIAS

-2916 VTFGAVAVTAESG
+2916 VTAESG

-3005 SVTADVGGVSVTAG
+3005 SVTADIGGVSVTAG